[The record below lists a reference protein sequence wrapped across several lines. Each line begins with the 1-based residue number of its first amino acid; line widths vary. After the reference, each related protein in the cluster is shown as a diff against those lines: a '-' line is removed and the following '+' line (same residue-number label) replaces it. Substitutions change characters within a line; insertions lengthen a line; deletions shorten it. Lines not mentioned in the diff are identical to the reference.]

1 MFQNK
6 VIHKQALWYFFLF
19 LMQSK
24 LLFSQSFNDSLIFKI
39 PENNAW
45 ENPLDVQTSGFFL
58 ETPSNLKPK
67 LIYSPELRVY
77 SVEHKINRFM
87 LSNTTS
93 LSLEEYNNYFSK
105 LSIIDYWKEKT
116 SNPSLN
122 VDNNLKGPLSIDI
135 GGEIFDKIFGNST
148 VDIRPQGSAELIFS
162 VKHNKTENNAL
173 PIDKQSNTSFDF
185 KQKIQMNVIGK
196 IGDKLQ
202 LNTNYNTEA
211 IFDFDNKIKLEYE
224 GEEDEIIKKIEIGNV
239 GLPLNGTLISGS
251 QSLLGLK
258 TQLQFGKATVTSIF
272 SQQKSNSKIID
283 VEGGAQKT
291 EFDIYADQ
299 YETNKHFFLS
309 HYFKAKYNDA
319 MSQLPFINSP
329 INITKIE
336 VWVTNKTGTVEDTRN
351 ILAFLDLGE
360 SQSDMYNTT
369 LFSDNND
376 FSFPDNNNNT
386 LYQQMLDEGDAL
398 RNINQV
404 NSIFN
409 SASYPNFLGSQDYEK
424 LERARLLSPT
434 EYTFHPQLGYISLN
448 SVIGPDEVLAV
459 AFQYTI
465 GNDLFQVG
473 EFSSNGPSA
482 PNSLYIKLLKNL
494 SFSPLLPNW
503 DLMMKNIYSLGA
515 YNISDQEFFLD
526 VVFENT
532 RDNGTITNYIPEDN
546 LTEKPIINLLRLDN
560 LNAQQERKPDGIFDF
575 INGVTIITSNG
586 KIIFPLR
593 EPFGEDLRQKFS
605 DNDIANNYVY
615 DILYDSTLTVA
626 QQFPEYNKFRIK
638 GSYQS
643 ESGSEI
649 YLGVFSIEQGSV
661 IVTAGG
667 LRLEEGKDFTVNYS
681 MGKVNIINEG
691 ILMSGTPIRISVES
705 NTFGLQ
711 QKTLVGTHIDY
722 RISDDFMLGGTILN
736 LTEKPYTKKVN
747 SGDEPISNT
756 IWGIDGTYRRESNLL
771 TKIVDFLPILET
783 KEKSI
788 LTAQG
793 EFAHLIPGHQRAIG
807 DNGTAYIDDFEASS
821 TGIDIKNPGAWF
833 LASLPNDPNLFPEST
848 LGNQSPRL
856 GNLNSGSNRA
866 LLSWYNIDPVF
877 YRNTS
882 NTPTHISNDDTQLSN
897 HNVREVLEK
906 EVFPNRDP
914 QYATQVSNLSVLNLS
929 YNPNK
934 RGPYNFDTENIT
946 TSGLLLNPEDRWAGI
961 MRKLETTDFELQN
974 IEFVEFWIMDPFN
987 EDSENQTGGKLIV
1000 NLGNVSEDVLKDG
1013 FKSFENGLPSSDI
1026 VENVDDESSVW
1037 GRMPTTF
1044 ALTNSFDVDA
1054 ESRQYQDVGLDG
1066 LRDVDERVFFDT
1078 AYIQKIESIYGVN
1091 SDAYN
1096 IALTDPSSDNYSYF
1110 LGDDLDDESASILKR
1125 YEYFS
1130 GIDGNSAIPNPTP
1143 TMSTTIPNT
1152 EDINFDNTLNESE
1165 SYYQY
1170 NIPLF
1175 PGMQIGDSYISDIQ
1189 ETEANTP
1196 NGNRII
1202 KWYQFK
1208 IPVQQPEK
1216 TVGSIRDFK
1225 SIRFIR
1231 LLLKDFDQPV
1241 VMRFATLELVRGEWR
1256 RYNFSLKRE
1265 GEYVPNDNASNTSFD
1280 VSVVNIEENAEKIPV
1295 PYVLPPG
1302 IEQEVDNTT
1311 TYVRRQN
1318 EQSLV
1323 LKVCD
1328 LEDGDSRAAYKT
1340 FNNDFR
1346 TYNRLK
1352 MYVHAEASGEIESD
1366 LQDGDLSLFVRLGTD
1381 FNDNYYEYEIPL
1393 KITPWGVSRLDDQ
1406 IIWPTENELNITF
1419 QQLLDAKQERNKA
1432 IRDGTHISS
1441 NYPFSGSDKQIT
1453 VVGNPNISMVKTIM
1467 LGVRNPR
1474 KGGFNSTIN
1483 DDGSSKCGEIW
1494 LNELRLTDFDERGGY
1509 AANSRINARLA
1520 DFANVNITGSMSTIG
1535 FGSIDQSL
1543 TARQKYDAYQ
1553 YDFSSTFALGNFFG
1567 KKAAIKIPMYV
1578 GVSEA
1583 IQNPQYNPLDPD
1595 ITLKSS
1601 LEELQSNDE
1610 KEELKEIA
1618 QDLTKRKSINFTN
1631 VRKNKS
1637 NSSNNKSK
1645 IYDIENLS
1653 VTYSRNETFSRNVNL
1668 KERTTV
1674 STKAS
1679 LNYSYSAKPKNIKPF
1694 KKVKLFRNKYFTLLK
1709 DFNFYTLPKS
1719 ISFQTDLDRYFNKTQ
1734 FRNVNNPDFTLP
1746 PFYNKAFVWNR
1757 NYSVKYDLTRTLK
1770 TEFKVRNSASIDE
1783 PDGELIKT
1791 DPYFQ
1796 EKKDSIW
1803 NNILNFGRPTLYH
1816 HSLNASYNVPLN
1828 KFPLTSWINLN
1839 TKYTA
1844 NYDWLSSPISL
1855 QNLGNTIQNSNNKQ
1869 INSTFNFGQL
1879 YNKIPFL
1886 KKLNNNNTSRRS
1898 GLRARGSSRE
1908 SIRLPNEA
1916 QDTINVSLKEIAN
1929 TILKTTLLV
1938 KNLSISYRQNQGIVL
1953 PGFNKKPHFFGQD
1966 WDAMAPGIPFAL
1978 GSQNIDIRDLSSRGG
1993 WLTSNTNLN
2002 QFFKLTDSETINL
2015 RGTLEPIKGFRIEL
2029 TANRTKTNNIQEIF
2043 RFDSELGGYDSFNN
2057 IENGSHSISFISWN
2071 SAFIKDDDNYSNAT
2085 FQQFRRNREIIANR
2099 LAELNPYDNSIVDS
2113 TGYPLGYQST
2123 SQDVLIPA
2131 FIAAYSGKEASS
2143 VGINNFPNI
2152 PLPNWRINF
2161 DGLRNVKWIK
2171 KRMNNIILSHSYQ
2184 STYSVGNYTT
2194 SLDYEAGFDQWPTT
2208 INESTLNYFDKF
2220 EINQVTLRESL
2231 NPLFKIDLT
2240 FKNSMT
2246 ARVEIKKDRTLSLGL
2261 SNNQLTDRSS
2271 DEWIVGAGYRLK
2283 DLAFNLRAAGRQRK
2297 ISSDLDLKFDFSLRS
2312 NKVVIRKI
2320 EENQEEITG
2329 GNSVIT
2335 LKFTADYVVSSRL
2348 NLRLFYDKVMTNPY
2362 VSNTFPSAITNAG
2375 FSVRFTLAQ

>member
-6 VIHKQALWYFFLF
+6 AIHKQALWCFFLF
-19 LMQSK
+19 LVLSK
-24 LLFSQSFNDSLIFKI
+24 FSFSQSTNDSLIFQL
-39 PENNAW
+39 PESQSW
-45 ENPLDVQTSGFFL
+45 DNPLDEPSSGFYL
-58 ETPSNLKPK
+58 STPSNLQPQLEYDPETK
-67 LIYSPELRVY
+67 LY
-77 SVEHKINRFM
+77 SVEQNINGFR
-87 LSNTTS
+87 LSNPTF
-93 LSLEEYNNYFSK
+93 LSSEEYDNYNSK
-105 LSIIDYWKEKT
+105 QSIVDYWKEKT
-116 SNPSLN
+116 SNPSLSGDN
-122 VDNNLKGPLSIDI
+122 VNKGPLSIDI

-162 VKHNKTENNAL
+162 IKHNKTENNAL

-258 TQLQFGKATVTSIF
+258 TQLQFGRATVTTIF
-272 SQQKSNSKIID
+272 SQQKSNSKVID
-283 VEGGAQKT
+283 VSGGAQT
-291 EFDIYADQ
+291 TDFDIYADQ

-309 HYFKAKYNDA
+309 HYFKSRYNEA

-329 INITKIE
+329 VNITKIE
-336 VWVTNKTGTVEDTRN
+336 VWVTNKTGTIEDTRN

-360 SQSDMYNTT
+360 SQADMYNTN
-369 LFSDNND
+369 LFSDNAD
-376 FSFPDNNNNT
+376 FSYPDNDNNT
-386 LYQQMLDEGDAL
+386 LYQQMLAEGTDL

-409 SASYPNFLGSQDYEK
+409 ATSYPDFLGSQDYEK

-434 EYTFHPQLGYISLN
+434 EYTFHPQLGFISLN

-465 GNDLFQVG
+465 GNELYQVG

-482 PNSLYIKLLKNL
+482 PSSLYVKLLKNL

-515 YNISDQEFFLD
+515 YNVSSTEFYLD

-532 RDNGTITNYIPEDN
+532 RDNGTITNYIPEDG
-546 LTEKPIINLLRLDN
+546 LTNKPIINLLSLDQ
-560 LNAQQERKPDGIFDF
+560 LNAQQERRSDGIFDF
-575 INGVTIITSNG
+575 LPDITIITSNG
-586 KIIFPLR
+586 KIIFPVR
-593 EPFGEDLRQKFS
+593 EPFGEDLRSKFS
-605 DNDIANNYVY
+605 NNDIADNYVY
-615 DILYDSTLTVA
+615 DVLYDSTLTIA

-643 ESGSEI
+643 ESGAEI

-661 IVTAGG
+661 VVTAGG

-681 MGKVNIINEG
+681 MGKVNIINDG
-691 ILMSGTPIRISVES
+691 ILLSGTPIRISVES
-705 NTFGLQ
+705 NSFGLQ
-711 QKTLVGTHIDY
+711 QKTLVGTHVDY

-736 LTEKPYTKKVN
+736 LTEKPYSKKVN

-756 IWGIDGTYRRESNLL
+756 IWGLDGTYRTESNLL
-771 TKIVDFLPILET
+771 TKIVDFLPLLET
-783 KEKSI
+783 KEKSM

-807 DNGTAYIDDFEASS
+807 ESGTAYIDDFEASS

-833 LASLPNDPNLFPEST
+833 LASLPNDPDLFPESA

-856 GNLNSGSNRA
+856 GNLNSGANRA
-866 LLSWYNIDPVF
+866 LMSWYNIDPAF
-877 YRNTS
+877 YRNST
-882 NTPTHISNDDTQLSN
+882 NTPSHIANDDTQLSN
-897 HNVREVLEK
+897 HSVREVLEK

-914 QYATQVSNLSVLNLS
+914 QYATQVSNLPIFNLS
-929 YNPNK
+929 YNPSK
-934 RGPYNFDTENIT
+934 RGPYNFDTDNIT
-946 TSGLLLNPEDRWAGI
+946 TTGLLLNPENRWAGI

-987 EDSENQTGGKLIV
+987 EDSENQNGGNLIM

-1013 FKSFENGLPSSDI
+1013 FKSFENGLPSSETL
-1026 VENVDDESSVW
+1026 ENIDDESSVW

-1066 LRDVDERVFFDT
+1066 LRDVDERAFFDT
-1078 AYIQKIESIYGVN
+1078 AYIQKIETIYGVN
-1091 SDAYN
+1091 SEAYTLAN
-1096 IALTDPSSDNYSYF
+1096 TDPSSDNYTYF
-1110 LGDDLDDESASILKR
+1110 LGDALDGQSASILKR

-1165 SYYQY
+1165 SYYHY

-1175 PGMQIGDSYISDIQ
+1175 PNMQIGDSYITDIQ
-1189 ETEANTP
+1189 ETTAKTP
-1196 NGNRII
+1196 TGDRSI

-1208 IPVQQPEK
+1208 IPVQQPDK

-1231 LLLKDFDQPV
+1231 MLLKDFDQPI

-1256 RYNFSLKRE
+1256 RYNFSLKTE
-1265 GEYVPNDNASNTSFD
+1265 GEYVPNDNSSTTSFD

-1346 TYNRLK
+1346 TYKRLK
-1352 MYVHAEASGEIESD
+1352 MYVHAEASGEVESA
-1366 LQDGDLSLFVRLGTD
+1366 LQDGELSLFVRLGTD

-1393 KITPWGVSRLDDQ
+1393 KVTPWGVSRLDDQ
-1406 IIWPTENELNITF
+1406 LIWPIENELNITF
-1419 QQLLDAKQERNKA
+1419 EQLLDAKQERNKA
-1432 IRDGTHISS
+1432 VRDGIHSS
-1441 NYPFSGSDKQIT
+1441 TTDPFLGTDKQVT

-1474 KGGFNSTIN
+1474 KGSPNSTSN

-1509 AANSRINARLA
+1509 AANGRINARLA
-1520 DFANVNITGSMSTIG
+1520 DFANVNLTGSMSTIG

-1567 KKAAIKIPMYV
+1567 EKAAIKIPMYV
-1578 GVSEA
+1578 GISEA

-1595 ITLKSS
+1595 ITLKAS
-1601 LEELQSNDE
+1601 LDELQSNEE

-1637 NSSNNKSK
+1637 SSAGNKTK

-1653 VTYSRNETFSRNVNL
+1653 ATYSRNETFSRNVSL

-1679 LNYSYSAKPKNIKPF
+1679 LNYTYSSKPKNIKPF
-1694 KKVKLFRNKYFTLLK
+1694 QKVKLFKNKYFALLK

-1719 ISFQTDLDRYFNKTQ
+1719 ISFQTDLDRYYNKTQ
-1734 FRNVNNPDFTLP
+1734 FRNINNPDFTLP
-1746 PFYNKAFVWNR
+1746 PYYNKAFVWNR
-1757 NYSVKYDLTRTLK
+1757 NYSIKYDLTRTLK
-1770 TEFKVRNSASIDE
+1770 TEFKVNNSASIDE
-1783 PDGELIKT
+1783 PQGELVRS
-1791 DPYFQ
+1791 DPYYQ
-1796 EKKDSIW
+1796 EKKDSVW

-1839 TKYTA
+1839 TKYVA
-1844 NYDWLSSPISL
+1844 NYDWLAAPLSL
-1855 QNLGNTIQNSNNKQ
+1855 QSLGNTIQNSNNKQ

-1879 YNKIPFL
+1879 YNKVPFL
-1886 KKLNNNNTSRRS
+1886 KKLNRTSSRNVTR
-1898 GLRARGSSRE
+1898 GRGSARE

-1916 QDTINVSLKEIAN
+1916 QDTVRVSMKDIVN
-1929 TILKTTLLV
+1929 GVLKTALLV
-1938 KNLSISYRQNQGIVL
+1938 KNISISYRQNQGVVL

-1978 GSQNIDIRDLSSRGG
+1978 GSQNIDIRELSSQGG
-1993 WLTSNTNLN
+1993 WLTSNTDLN
-2002 QFFKLTDSETINL
+2002 QFFKLTNSETLNL

-2029 TANRTKTNNIQEIF
+2029 TANRTKTNNSQEIYKY
-2043 RFDSELGGYDSFNN
+2043 DPNLGDYESFNT

-2071 SAFIKDDDNYSNAT
+2071 TSFIKDDDNYSNAT
-2085 FQQFRRNREIIANR
+2085 FQQFRDNREVIANR
-2099 LAELNPYDNSIVDS
+2099 LAGSNPYDNSIVDS
-2113 TGYPLGYQST
+2113 TGYPLGYQSN

-2131 FIAAYSGKEASS
+2131 FLAAYSGKNASS
-2143 VGINNFPNI
+2143 VGLNNFPNI

-2161 DGLRNVKWIK
+2161 DGLRNLKWIK
-2171 KRMNNIILSHSYQ
+2171 KRMNNIVLSHSYQ
-2184 STYSVGNYTT
+2184 STYSVGNYVT
-2194 SLDYEAGFDQWPTT
+2194 SLDYEEGFDQWPNA
-2208 INESTLNYFDKF
+2208 INEATLNYYDKY

-2231 NPLFKIDLT
+2231 NPLFKIDMT

-2246 ARVEIKKDRTLSLGL
+2246 ARLEIKKERTLSLGL

-2271 DEWIVGAGYRLK
+2271 DEWIVGTGYRIKELS
-2283 DLAFNLRAAGRQRK
+2283 FNVRAAGKQRK
-2297 ISSDLDLKFDFSLRS
+2297 ISSDLDLKLDFSLRS
-2312 NKVVIRKI
+2312 NKVIIRKI

-2335 LKFTADYVVSSRL
+2335 LKFTADYVVSSRF
-2348 NLRLFYDKVMTNPY
+2348 NLRLFFDKVMTNPY
-2362 VSNTFPSAITNAG
+2362 VSNTFPSAITNGG

>member
-1 MFQNK
+1 VFQNK
-6 VIHKQALWYFFLF
+6 AIHKQALWCFFLF
-19 LMQSK
+19 LVLSK
-24 LLFSQSFNDSLIFKI
+24 FSFSQSTNDSLIFQL
-39 PENNAW
+39 PESQSW
-45 ENPLDVQTSGFFL
+45 DNPLDEPSSGFYL
-58 ETPSNLKPK
+58 STPSNLQPQLEYDPETK
-67 LIYSPELRVY
+67 LY
-77 SVEHKINRFM
+77 SVEQNINGFR
-87 LSNTTS
+87 LSNPTF
-93 LSLEEYNNYFSK
+93 LSSEEYDNYNSK
-105 LSIIDYWKEKT
+105 QSIVDYWKEKT
-116 SNPSLN
+116 SNPSLSGDN
-122 VDNNLKGPLSIDI
+122 VNKGPLSIDI

-162 VKHNKTENNAL
+162 IKHNKTENNAL

-258 TQLQFGKATVTSIF
+258 TQLQFGRATVTTIF
-272 SQQKSNSKIID
+272 SQQKSNSKVID
-283 VEGGAQKT
+283 VSGGAQT
-291 EFDIYADQ
+291 TDFDIYADQ

-309 HYFKAKYNDA
+309 HYFKSRYNEA

-329 INITKIE
+329 VNITKIE
-336 VWVTNKTGTVEDTRN
+336 VWVTNKTGTIEDTRN

-360 SQSDMYNTT
+360 SQADMYNTN
-369 LFSDNND
+369 LFSDNAD
-376 FSFPDNNNNT
+376 FSYPDNDNNT
-386 LYQQMLDEGDAL
+386 LYQQMLAEGTDL

-409 SASYPNFLGSQDYEK
+409 ATSYPDFLGSQDYEK

-434 EYTFHPQLGYISLN
+434 EYTFHPQLGFISLN

-465 GNDLFQVG
+465 GNELYQVG

-482 PNSLYIKLLKNL
+482 PSSLYVKLLKNL

-515 YNISDQEFFLD
+515 YNVSSTEFYLD

-532 RDNGTITNYIPEDN
+532 RDNGTITNYIPEDG
-546 LTEKPIINLLRLDN
+546 LTNKPIINLLSLDQ
-560 LNAQQERKPDGIFDF
+560 LNAQQERRSDGIFDF
-575 INGVTIITSNG
+575 LPGITIITSNG
-586 KIIFPLR
+586 KIIFPVR
-593 EPFGEDLRQKFS
+593 EPFGEDLRSKFS
-605 DNDIANNYVY
+605 NNDIADNYVY
-615 DILYDSTLTVA
+615 DVLYDSTLTIA

-643 ESGSEI
+643 ESGAEI

-661 IVTAGG
+661 VVTAGG

-681 MGKVNIINEG
+681 MGKVNIINDG
-691 ILMSGTPIRISVES
+691 ILLSGTPIRISVES
-705 NTFGLQ
+705 NSFGLQ
-711 QKTLVGTHIDY
+711 QKTLVGTHVDY

-736 LTEKPYTKKVN
+736 LTEKPYSKKVN

-756 IWGIDGTYRRESNLL
+756 IWGLDGTYRTESNLL
-771 TKIVDFLPILET
+771 TKIVDFLPLLET
-783 KEKSI
+783 KEKSM

-807 DNGTAYIDDFEASS
+807 ESGTAYIDDFEASS

-833 LASLPNDPNLFPEST
+833 LASLPNDPDLFPESA

-856 GNLNSGSNRA
+856 GNLNSGANRA
-866 LLSWYNIDPVF
+866 LMSWYNIDPAF
-877 YRNTS
+877 YRNST
-882 NTPTHISNDDTQLSN
+882 NTPSHIANDDTQLSN
-897 HNVREVLEK
+897 HSVREVLEK

-914 QYATQVSNLSVLNLS
+914 QYATQVSNLPIFNLS
-929 YNPNK
+929 YNPSK
-934 RGPYNFDTENIT
+934 RGPYNFDTDNIT
-946 TSGLLLNPEDRWAGI
+946 TTGLLLNPENRWAGI

-987 EDSENQTGGKLIV
+987 EDSENQNGGNLIM

-1013 FKSFENGLPSSDI
+1013 FKSFENGLPSSEI
-1026 VENVDDESSVW
+1026 LENIDDESSVW

-1066 LRDVDERVFFDT
+1066 LRDVDERAFFDT
-1078 AYIQKIESIYGVN
+1078 AYIQKIETIYGVN
-1091 SDAYN
+1091 SEAYTLAN
-1096 IALTDPSSDNYSYF
+1096 TDPSSDNYTYF
-1110 LGDDLDDESASILKR
+1110 LGDALDGQSASILKR

-1165 SYYQY
+1165 SYYHY

-1175 PGMQIGDSYISDIQ
+1175 PNMQIGDSYITDIQ
-1189 ETEANTP
+1189 ETTAKTP
-1196 NGNRII
+1196 TGDRSI

-1208 IPVQQPEK
+1208 IPVQQPDK

-1231 LLLKDFDQPV
+1231 MLLKDFDQPI

-1256 RYNFSLKRE
+1256 RYNFSLKTE
-1265 GEYVPNDNASNTSFD
+1265 GEYVPNDNSSTTSFD

-1346 TYNRLK
+1346 TYKRLK
-1352 MYVHAEASGEIESD
+1352 MYVHAEASGEVESA
-1366 LQDGDLSLFVRLGTD
+1366 LQDGELSLFVRLGTD

-1393 KITPWGVSRLDDQ
+1393 KVTPWGVSRLDDQ
-1406 IIWPTENELNITF
+1406 LIWPIENELNITF
-1419 QQLLDAKQERNKA
+1419 EQLLDAKQERNKA
-1432 IRDGTHISS
+1432 LRDGIHSS
-1441 NYPFSGSDKQIT
+1441 TTDPFSGTDKQVT

-1474 KGGFNSTIN
+1474 KGSPNSTSN

-1509 AANSRINARLA
+1509 AANGRINARLA
-1520 DFANVNITGSMSTIG
+1520 DFANVNLTGSMSTIG

-1567 KKAAIKIPMYV
+1567 EKAAIKIPMYV
-1578 GVSEA
+1578 GISEA

-1595 ITLKSS
+1595 ITLKAS
-1601 LEELQSNDE
+1601 LDELQSNEE

-1637 NSSNNKSK
+1637 SSAGNKTK

-1653 VTYSRNETFSRNVNL
+1653 ATYSRNETFSRNVSL

-1679 LNYSYSAKPKNIKPF
+1679 LNYTYSSKPKNIKPF
-1694 KKVKLFRNKYFTLLK
+1694 QKVKLFKNKYFALLK
-1709 DFNFYTLPKS
+1709 DFNFYNLPKS
-1719 ISFQTDLDRYFNKTQ
+1719 ISFQTDLDRYYNKTQ
-1734 FRNVNNPDFTLP
+1734 FRNINNPDFTLP
-1746 PFYNKAFVWNR
+1746 PYYNKAFVWNR
-1757 NYSVKYDLTRTLK
+1757 NYSIKYDLTRTLK
-1770 TEFKVRNSASIDE
+1770 TEFKVNNSASIDE
-1783 PDGELIKT
+1783 PQGELVRS
-1791 DPYFQ
+1791 DPYYQ
-1796 EKKDSIW
+1796 EKKDSVW

-1839 TKYTA
+1839 TKYFA
-1844 NYDWLSSPISL
+1844 NYDWLAAPLSL
-1855 QNLGNTIQNSNNKQ
+1855 QSLGNTIQNSNNKQ

-1879 YNKIPFL
+1879 YNKVPFL
-1886 KKLNNNNTSRRS
+1886 KKLNRTSSRNVTR
-1898 GLRARGSSRE
+1898 GRGSTRE

-1916 QDTINVSLKEIAN
+1916 QDTVRVSMKDIVN
-1929 TILKTTLLV
+1929 GVLKTALLV
-1938 KNLSISYRQNQGIVL
+1938 KNISISYRQNQGVVL

-1978 GSQNIDIRDLSSRGG
+1978 GSQNIDIRELSSQGG
-1993 WLTSNTNLN
+1993 WLTSNTDLN
-2002 QFFKLTDSETINL
+2002 QFFKLTNSETLNL

-2029 TANRTKTNNIQEIF
+2029 TANRTKTNNSQEIYKY
-2043 RFDSELGGYDSFNN
+2043 DPNLGDYESFNT

-2071 SAFIKDDDNYSNAT
+2071 TSFIKDDDNYSNAT
-2085 FQQFRRNREIIANR
+2085 FQQFRDNREVIANR
-2099 LAELNPYDNSIVDS
+2099 LAGSNPYDNSIVDS
-2113 TGYPLGYQST
+2113 TGYPLGYQSN

-2131 FIAAYSGKEASS
+2131 FLAAYSGKNASS
-2143 VGINNFPNI
+2143 VGLNNFPNI

-2161 DGLRNVKWIK
+2161 DGLRNLKWIK
-2171 KRMNNIILSHSYQ
+2171 KRMNNIVLSHSYQ
-2184 STYSVGNYTT
+2184 STYSVGNYVT
-2194 SLDYEAGFDQWPTT
+2194 SLDYEEGFDQWPNA
-2208 INESTLNYFDKF
+2208 INEATLNYYDKY

-2231 NPLFKIDLT
+2231 NPLFKIDMT

-2246 ARVEIKKDRTLSLGL
+2246 ARLEIKKERTLSLGL

-2271 DEWIVGAGYRLK
+2271 DEWIVGTGYRIKELS
-2283 DLAFNLRAAGRQRK
+2283 FNVRAAGKQRK
-2297 ISSDLDLKFDFSLRS
+2297 ISSDLDLKLDFSLRS
-2312 NKVVIRKI
+2312 NKVIIRKI

-2335 LKFTADYVVSSRL
+2335 LKFTADYVVSSRF
-2348 NLRLFYDKVMTNPY
+2348 NLRLFFDKVMTNPY
-2362 VSNTFPSAITNAG
+2362 VSNTFPSAITNGG

>member
-6 VIHKQALWYFFLF
+6 AIHKLALLCFFLF
-19 LMQSK
+19 LVLSK
-24 LLFSQSFNDSLIFKI
+24 FSFSQSTNDSLIFQL
-39 PENNAW
+39 PESQSWN
-45 ENPLDVQTSGFFL
+45 NPLDEPSSGFYLSTPANLQPQL
-58 ETPSNLKPK
+58 EYDPESK
-67 LIYSPELRVY
+67 LY
-77 SVEHKINRFM
+77 SVEQSISGFR
-87 LSNTTS
+87 LSNPTF
-93 LSLEEYNNYFSK
+93 LSAEEYDNYNSK
-105 LSIIDYWKEKT
+105 QSIADYWKAKT
-116 SNPSLN
+116 SNPSLSGEN
-122 VDNNLKGPLSIDI
+122 VNKGPLSIDI

-258 TQLQFGKATVTSIF
+258 TQLQFGRATVTTIF
-272 SQQKSNSKIID
+272 SQQKSNSKVID
-283 VEGGAQKT
+283 VSGGAQT
-291 EFDIYADQ
+291 TDFDIYADQ

-309 HYFKAKYNDA
+309 HYFKSRYNEA

-329 INITKIE
+329 VNITKIE
-336 VWVTNKTGTVEDTRN
+336 VWVTNKTGTIEDTRN

-360 SQSDMYNTT
+360 SQEDMYNTT
-369 LFSDNND
+369 LFSDNAD
-376 FSFPDNNNNT
+376 FSYPDNDNNT
-386 LYQQMLDEGDAL
+386 LYQQMLSEGEPL

-404 NSIFN
+404 NSIFD
-409 SASYPNFLGSQDYEK
+409 ATSYPEFLGSQDYEK

-448 SVIGPDEVLAV
+448 SIIGPDEVLAV

-465 GNDLFQVG
+465 GNELYQVG

-482 PNSLYIKLLKNL
+482 PNSLYVKLLKNL

-515 YNISDQEFFLD
+515 YNVSAKEFYLD

-532 RDNGTITNYIPEDN
+532 RDNGTITNYIPEEN
-546 LTEKPIINLLRLDN
+546 LTNKPIINLLSLDQ
-560 LNAQQERKPDGIFDF
+560 LNAQQERRADGIFDF
-575 INGVTIITSNG
+575 LPGITIITSNG
-586 KIIFPLR
+586 KIIFPVR
-593 EPFGEDLRQKFS
+593 EPFGEDLRSKFS
-605 DNDIANNYVY
+605 NNDIADNYVY
-615 DILYDSTLTVA
+615 DVLYDSTLTIA
-626 QQFPEYNKFRIK
+626 QQFPEFNKFRIK

-643 ESGSEI
+643 ESGAEI

-661 IVTAGG
+661 VVTAGG

-681 MGKVNIINEG
+681 MGKVNIINDG
-691 ILMSGTPIRISVES
+691 ILLSGTPIRISVES
-705 NTFGLQ
+705 NSFGLQ
-711 QKTLVGTHIDY
+711 QKTLVGTHVDY

-736 LTEKPYTKKVN
+736 LTEKPYSKKVN

-756 IWGIDGTYRRESNLL
+756 IWGLDGTYRRESNLL

-783 KEKSI
+783 KEKSM

-807 DNGTAYIDDFEASS
+807 ESGTAYIDDFEASS

-833 LASLPNDPNLFPEST
+833 LASLPNDPDLFPESA

-856 GNLNSGSNRA
+856 GNLNSGANRA
-866 LLSWYNIDPVF
+866 LLSWYNIDPAF
-877 YRNTS
+877 YRNST
-882 NTPTHISNDDTQLSN
+882 NTPSHIANDDTQLSN

-914 QYATQVSNLSVLNLS
+914 QYATQVSNLPVFNLS
-929 YNPNK
+929 YNPSK

-946 TSGLLLNPEDRWAGI
+946 TSGLLLNPENRWAGI

-987 EDSENQTGGKLIV
+987 DDSENQSGGNLIM

-1026 VENVDDESSVW
+1026 LENVDDESSVW

-1054 ESRQYQDVGLDG
+1054 ESRQFQDVGLDG

-1078 AYIQKIESIYGVN
+1078 AYIQKIETIYGVSSN
-1091 SDAYN
+1091 AYTLAN
-1096 IALTDPSSDNYSYF
+1096 TDPSSDNYRYF
-1110 LGDDLDDESASILKR
+1110 LGDDLDNERASILKR

-1130 GIDGNSAIPNPTP
+1130 GIDGNSAIPDPIP

-1165 SYYQY
+1165 SYYHY

-1175 PGMQIGDSYISDIQ
+1175 PDMQIGDSYITDIQ
-1189 ETEANTP
+1189 ETEAKTP
-1196 NGNRII
+1196 TGDRTI

-1208 IPVQQPEK
+1208 IPVQQPDK
-1216 TVGSIRDFK
+1216 TIGSIRDFK

-1231 LLLKDFDQPV
+1231 MLLKDFDQPI

-1256 RYNFSLKRE
+1256 RYNFSLKTE
-1265 GEYVPNDNASNTSFD
+1265 GEYVPNDNSSTTSFD

-1346 TYNRLK
+1346 TYKRLK
-1352 MYVHAEASGEIESD
+1352 MYVHAEASGEVESA
-1366 LQDGDLSLFVRLGTD
+1366 LQDGELSLFVRLGTD

-1393 KITPWGVSRLDDQ
+1393 KVTPWGVSRLDDQ
-1406 IIWPTENELNITF
+1406 LIWPLENELNITF
-1419 QQLLDAKQERNKA
+1419 EQLLDAKQERNKA
-1432 IRDGTHISS
+1432 IRDGIHSS
-1441 NYPFSGSDKQIT
+1441 TTDPFSGTDKQVT

-1474 KGGFNSTIN
+1474 KGSPNSIPN

-1509 AANSRINARLA
+1509 AANGRINARLA
-1520 DFANVNITGSMSTIG
+1520 DFANVNLTGSMSTVG

-1567 KKAAIKIPMYV
+1567 EKAAIKIPMYV

-1595 ITLKSS
+1595 ITLKAS
-1601 LEELQSNDE
+1601 LDELQSNEE

-1637 NSSNNKSK
+1637 SSAGKKSK

-1653 VTYSRNETFSRNVNL
+1653 ATYSRNETFSRNVNL

-1679 LNYSYSAKPKNIKPF
+1679 LNYTYSSKPKNIKPF
-1694 KKVKLFRNKYFTLLK
+1694 QKVKLFKNKYFALLK

-1719 ISFQTDLDRYFNKTQ
+1719 ISFQTDLDRYYNKTQ
-1734 FRNVNNPDFTLP
+1734 FRNINNPDFTLP
-1746 PFYNKAFVWNR
+1746 PYYNKAFVWNR
-1757 NYSVKYDLTRTLK
+1757 NYSIKYDLTRTLK

-1783 PDGELIKT
+1783 PEGELVSS
-1791 DPYFQ
+1791 DPYFR

-1839 TKYTA
+1839 TKYVA
-1844 NYDWLSSPISL
+1844 NYDWLAAPLSTQS
-1855 QNLGNTIQNSNNKQ
+1855 LGNTIQNSNNKQ

-1879 YNKIPFL
+1879 YNKVPFL
-1886 KKLNNNNTSRRS
+1886 KKLNRRGAS
-1898 GLRARGSSRE
+1898 VGVRGRGSSRE
-1908 SIRLPNEA
+1908 TIRLPNEA
-1916 QDTINVSLKEIAN
+1916 PDTVKVSFKEIAN
-1929 TILKTTLLV
+1929 ALLRTTLLV
-1938 KNLSISYRQNQGIVL
+1938 KNLSISYRQNQGVVL

-1978 GSQNIDIRDLSSRGG
+1978 GSQNIDIRELSSQGG

-2002 QFFKLTDSETINL
+2002 QFFKLTNSETLNL

-2029 TANRTKTNNIQEIF
+2029 TANRTTTNNSQEIY
-2043 RFDSELGGYDSFNN
+2043 RYDSDLGDYESFNS

-2071 SAFIKDDDNYSNAT
+2071 TSFIKDDDNYSNAT
-2085 FQQFRRNREIIANR
+2085 FQQFRQNREVIANR
-2099 LAELNPYDNSIVDS
+2099 LADSNPYDNSIVDS

-2123 SQDVLIPA
+2123 SQEVLIPA
-2131 FIAAYSGKEASS
+2131 FLAAYSGKNASS
-2143 VGINNFPNI
+2143 VGLNNFPNI

-2161 DGLRNVKWIK
+2161 DGLRNLKWIK
-2171 KRMNNIILSHSYQ
+2171 KRMNNIIISHSYQ
-2184 STYSVGNYTT
+2184 STYSVGNYVT
-2194 SLDYEAGFDQWPTT
+2194 SLDYEEGFDQWPNA
-2208 INESTLNYFDKF
+2208 INEATLNYYDKY

-2231 NPLFKIDLT
+2231 NPLFKIDMT

-2246 ARVEIKKDRTLSLGL
+2246 ARLEIKKERTLSLGL

-2271 DEWIVGAGYRLK
+2271 DEWIIGTGYRIKELS
-2283 DLAFNLRAAGRQRK
+2283 FNVRAAGKQRK
-2297 ISSDLDLKFDFSLRS
+2297 ISSDLDLKLDFSLRS
-2312 NKVVIRKI
+2312 NKVIIRKI
-2320 EENQEEITG
+2320 EENLEEITG

-2335 LKFTADYVVSSRL
+2335 LKFTADYVVSSRF
-2348 NLRLFYDKVMTNPY
+2348 NLRLFFDKVMTNPY
-2362 VSNTFPSAITNAG
+2362 VSNTFPSAITNGG

>member
-6 VIHKQALWYFFLF
+6 AIHKQALWCFFLF
-19 LMQSK
+19 LVLSK
-24 LLFSQSFNDSLIFKI
+24 FSFSQSTNDSLIFQL
-39 PENNAW
+39 PESQSW
-45 ENPLDVQTSGFFL
+45 DNPLDEPSSGFYL
-58 ETPSNLKPK
+58 STPSNLQPQLEYEPETK
-67 LIYSPELRVY
+67 LY
-77 SVEHKINRFM
+77 SVEQNINGFR
-87 LSNTTS
+87 LSNPTF
-93 LSLEEYNNYFSK
+93 LSSEEYDNYNSK
-105 LSIIDYWKEKT
+105 QSIVDYWKEKT
-116 SNPSLN
+116 SNPSLIGDN
-122 VDNNLKGPLSIDI
+122 VNKGPLSIDI

-162 VKHNKTENNAL
+162 IKHNKTENNAL

-258 TQLQFGKATVTSIF
+258 TQLQFGRATVTTIF
-272 SQQKSNSKIID
+272 SQQKSNSKVID
-283 VEGGAQKT
+283 VSGGAQT
-291 EFDIYADQ
+291 TDFDIYADQ

-309 HYFKAKYNDA
+309 HYFKSRYNEA

-329 INITKIE
+329 VNITKIE
-336 VWVTNKTGTVEDTRN
+336 VWVTNKTGTIEDTRN

-360 SQSDMYNTT
+360 SQADMYNTN
-369 LFSDNND
+369 LFSDNAD
-376 FSFPDNNNNT
+376 FSYPDNDNNT
-386 LYQQMLDEGDAL
+386 LYQQMLAEGTDL

-409 SASYPNFLGSQDYEK
+409 ATSYPDFLGSQDYEK

-434 EYTFHPQLGYISLN
+434 EYTFHPQLGFISLN

-465 GNDLFQVG
+465 GNELYQVG

-482 PNSLYIKLLKNL
+482 PSSLYVKLLKNL

-515 YNISDQEFFLD
+515 YNVSSTEFYLD

-532 RDNGTITNYIPEDN
+532 RDNGTITNYIPEDG
-546 LTEKPIINLLRLDN
+546 LTNKPIINLLSLDQ
-560 LNAQQERKPDGIFDF
+560 LNAQQERRSDGIFDF
-575 INGVTIITSNG
+575 LPGITIITSNG
-586 KIIFPLR
+586 KIIFPVR
-593 EPFGEDLRQKFS
+593 EPFGEDLRSKFS
-605 DNDIANNYVY
+605 NNDIADNYVY
-615 DILYDSTLTVA
+615 DVLYDSTLTIA

-643 ESGSEI
+643 ESGAEI

-661 IVTAGG
+661 VVTAGG

-681 MGKVNIINEG
+681 MGKVNIINDG
-691 ILMSGTPIRISVES
+691 ILLSGTPIRISVES
-705 NTFGLQ
+705 NSFGLQ
-711 QKTLVGTHIDY
+711 QKTLVGTHVDY

-736 LTEKPYTKKVN
+736 LTEKPYSKKVN

-756 IWGIDGTYRRESNLL
+756 IWGLDGTYRTESNLL
-771 TKIVDFLPILET
+771 TKIVDFLPLLET
-783 KEKSI
+783 KEKSM

-807 DNGTAYIDDFEASS
+807 ESGTAYIDDFEASS

-833 LASLPNDPNLFPEST
+833 LASLPNDPDLFPESA

-856 GNLNSGSNRA
+856 GNLNSGANRA
-866 LLSWYNIDPVF
+866 LMSWYNIDPAF
-877 YRNTS
+877 YRNST
-882 NTPTHISNDDTQLSN
+882 NTPSHIANDDTQLSN
-897 HNVREVLEK
+897 HSVREVLEK

-914 QYATQVSNLSVLNLS
+914 QYATQVSNLPIFNLS
-929 YNPNK
+929 YNPSK
-934 RGPYNFDTENIT
+934 RGPYNFDTDNIT
-946 TSGLLLNPEDRWAGI
+946 TTGLLLNPENRWAGI

-987 EDSENQTGGKLIV
+987 EDSENQNGGNLIM

-1013 FKSFENGLPSSDI
+1013 FKSFENGLPSSEI
-1026 VENVDDESSVW
+1026 LENIDDESSVW

-1066 LRDVDERVFFDT
+1066 LRDVDERAFFDT
-1078 AYIQKIESIYGVN
+1078 AYIQKIETIYGVN
-1091 SDAYN
+1091 SEAYTLAN
-1096 IALTDPSSDNYSYF
+1096 TDPSSDNYTYF
-1110 LGDDLDDESASILKR
+1110 LGDALDGQSASILKR

-1165 SYYQY
+1165 SYYHY

-1175 PGMQIGDSYISDIQ
+1175 PNMQIGDSYITDIQ
-1189 ETEANTP
+1189 ETTAKTP
-1196 NGNRII
+1196 TGDRSI

-1208 IPVQQPEK
+1208 IPVQQPDK

-1231 LLLKDFDQPV
+1231 MLLKDFDQPI

-1256 RYNFSLKRE
+1256 RYNFSLKTE
-1265 GEYVPNDNASNTSFD
+1265 GEYVPNDNSSTTSFD

-1346 TYNRLK
+1346 TYKRLK
-1352 MYVHAEASGEIESD
+1352 MYVHAEASGEVESA
-1366 LQDGDLSLFVRLGTD
+1366 LQDGELSLFVRLGTD

-1393 KITPWGVSRLDDQ
+1393 KVTPWGVSRLDDQ
-1406 IIWPTENELNITF
+1406 LIWPIENELNITF
-1419 QQLLDAKQERNKA
+1419 EQLLDAKQERNKA
-1432 IRDGTHISS
+1432 LRDGIHSS
-1441 NYPFSGSDKQIT
+1441 TTDPFSGTDKQVT

-1474 KGGFNSTIN
+1474 KGSPNSTSN

-1509 AANSRINARLA
+1509 AANGRINARLA
-1520 DFANVNITGSMSTIG
+1520 DFANVNLTGSMSTIG

-1567 KKAAIKIPMYV
+1567 EKAAIKIPMYV
-1578 GVSEA
+1578 GISEA

-1595 ITLKSS
+1595 ITLKAS
-1601 LEELQSNDE
+1601 LDELQSNEE

-1637 NSSNNKSK
+1637 SSAGNKTK

-1653 VTYSRNETFSRNVNL
+1653 ATYSRNETFSRNVSL

-1679 LNYSYSAKPKNIKPF
+1679 LNYTYSSKPKNIKPF
-1694 KKVKLFRNKYFTLLK
+1694 QKVKLFKNKYFALLK

-1719 ISFQTDLDRYFNKTQ
+1719 ISFQTDLDRYYNKTQ
-1734 FRNVNNPDFTLP
+1734 FRNINNPDFTLP
-1746 PFYNKAFVWNR
+1746 PYYNKAFVWNR
-1757 NYSVKYDLTRTLK
+1757 NYSIKYDLTRTLK
-1770 TEFKVRNSASIDE
+1770 TEFKVNNSASIDE
-1783 PDGELIKT
+1783 PQGELVRS
-1791 DPYFQ
+1791 DPYYQ
-1796 EKKDSIW
+1796 EKKDSVW

-1839 TKYTA
+1839 TKYVA
-1844 NYDWLSSPISL
+1844 NYDWLAAPLSL
-1855 QNLGNTIQNSNNKQ
+1855 QSLGNTIQNSNNKQ

-1879 YNKIPFL
+1879 YNKVPFL
-1886 KKLNNNNTSRRS
+1886 KKLNRTSSRNVTR
-1898 GLRARGSSRE
+1898 GRGSTRE

-1916 QDTINVSLKEIAN
+1916 QDTVRVSMKDIVN
-1929 TILKTTLLV
+1929 GVLKTALLV
-1938 KNLSISYRQNQGIVL
+1938 KNISISYRQNQGVVL

-1978 GSQNIDIRDLSSRGG
+1978 GSQNIDIRELSSQGG
-1993 WLTSNTNLN
+1993 WLTSNTDLN
-2002 QFFKLTDSETINL
+2002 QFFKLTNSETLNL

-2029 TANRTKTNNIQEIF
+2029 TANRTKTNNSQEIYKY
-2043 RFDSELGGYDSFNN
+2043 DPNLGDYESFNT

-2071 SAFIKDDDNYSNAT
+2071 TSFIKDDDNYSNAT
-2085 FQQFRRNREIIANR
+2085 FQQFRDNREVIANR
-2099 LAELNPYDNSIVDS
+2099 LAGSNPYDNSIVDS
-2113 TGYPLGYQST
+2113 TGYPLGYQSN

-2131 FIAAYSGKEASS
+2131 FLAAYSGKNASS
-2143 VGINNFPNI
+2143 VGLNNFPNI

-2161 DGLRNVKWIK
+2161 DGLRNLKWIK
-2171 KRMNNIILSHSYQ
+2171 KRMNNIVLSHSYQ
-2184 STYSVGNYTT
+2184 STYSVGNYVT
-2194 SLDYEAGFDQWPTT
+2194 SLDYEEGFDQWPNA
-2208 INESTLNYFDKF
+2208 INEATLNYYDKY

-2231 NPLFKIDLT
+2231 NPLFKIDMT

-2246 ARVEIKKDRTLSLGL
+2246 ARLEIKKERTLSLGL

-2271 DEWIVGAGYRLK
+2271 DEWIVGTGYRIKELS
-2283 DLAFNLRAAGRQRK
+2283 FNVRAAGKQRK
-2297 ISSDLDLKFDFSLRS
+2297 ISSDLDLKLDFSLRS
-2312 NKVVIRKI
+2312 NKVIIRKI

-2335 LKFTADYVVSSRL
+2335 LKFTADYVVSSRF
-2348 NLRLFYDKVMTNPY
+2348 NLRLFFDKVMTNPY
-2362 VSNTFPSAITNAG
+2362 VSNTFPSAITNGG

>member
-1 MFQNK
+1 M
-6 VIHKQALWYFFLF
+6 
-19 LMQSK
+19 
-24 LLFSQSFNDSLIFKI
+24 
-39 PENNAW
+39 PETNPW
-45 ENPLDVQTSGFFL
+45 DNPLDNENSGFYL
-58 ETPSNLKPK
+58 N
-67 LIYSPELRVY
+67 SPENLQPQLEYDPESKLY
-77 SVEHKINRFM
+77 SVEQKINGFR
-87 LSNTTS
+87 LSNPTF
-93 LSLEEYNNYFSK
+93 LSAEEYDNYNSRQ
-105 LSIIDYWKEKT
+105 SISDYWKEKT
-116 SNPSLN
+116 SNPSLSG
-122 VDNNLKGPLSIDI
+122 DNTNKGPLSIDI

-162 VKHNKTENNAL
+162 IKHNKTENNAL

-258 TQLQFGKATVTSIF
+258 TQLQFGRATVTTIF
-272 SQQKSNSKIID
+272 SQQKSNSKVID
-283 VEGGAQKT
+283 VEGGAQTT

-309 HYFKAKYNDA
+309 HYFKSRYNEA

-329 INITKIE
+329 VNITKIE

-360 SQSDMYNTT
+360 SQADMYNTV
-369 LFSDNND
+369 LFSDNAD
-376 FSFPDNNNNT
+376 FSYPDNDNNT
-386 LYQQMLDEGDAL
+386 LYQQMLAEGEAL

-404 NSIFN
+404 NSIFGT
-409 SASYPNFLGSQDYEK
+409 ATYPNFLGSQDYEK

-448 SVIGPDEVLAV
+448 NIIGPDEVLAV

-465 GNDLFQVG
+465 GNELYQVG

-482 PNSLYIKLLKNL
+482 PSSLFVKLLKNL
-494 SFSPLLPNW
+494 SFSPQLPNW

-515 YNISDQEFFLD
+515 YNVSPTEFYLD

-532 RDNGTITNYIPEDN
+532 RDNGTITNYIPEEN
-546 LTEKPIINLLRLDN
+546 LTDKPIINLLRLDQ
-560 LNAQQERKPDGIFDF
+560 LNAQQERKADGIFDF
-575 INGVTIITSNG
+575 LPGITIITSNG
-586 KIIFPLR
+586 KIIFPVR
-593 EPFGEDLRQKFS
+593 EPFGEDLRDKFS
-605 DNDIANNYVY
+605 NNDIANNYVY
-615 DILYDSTLTVA
+615 DVLYDSTLTIA

-643 ESGSEI
+643 ESGAEI

-661 IVTAGG
+661 VVTAGG
-667 LRLEEGKDFTVNYS
+667 LRLEEGQDFTVNYS
-681 MGKVNIINEG
+681 MGKVNIINDG

-711 QKTLVGTHIDY
+711 QKTLVGTHVDY

-756 IWGIDGTYRRESNLL
+756 IWGLDGTYRRESNLL
-771 TKIVDFLPILET
+771 TKIVDFLPLLET
-783 KEKSI
+783 KEKSM

-807 DNGTAYIDDFEASS
+807 ENGTAYIDDFEASS

-833 LASLPNDPNLFPEST
+833 LASLPNDPDLFPESA

-856 GNLNSGSNRA
+856 GNLNSGANRA

-877 YRNTS
+877 YRNTN
-882 NTPTHISNDDTQLSN
+882 NTPRHIADDEVQLSN

-914 QYATQVSNLSVLNLS
+914 QYATQVSNLPVFNLS
-929 YNPNK
+929 YNPSK

-946 TSGLLLNPEDRWAGI
+946 TSGLLLNPENRWAGI

-987 EDSENQTGGKLIV
+987 DDSENQSGGNLIM

-1013 FKSFENGLPSSDI
+1013 FKSFENGLPSSDV

-1066 LRDVDERVFFDT
+1066 LRDVDERTFFDT
-1078 AYIQKIESIYGVN
+1078 AYVQKIESIYGVN
-1091 SDAYN
+1091 SNAYSL
-1096 IALTDPSSDNYSYF
+1096 ASTDPSSDNYTYF
-1110 LGDDLDDESASILKR
+1110 LGDDLDSESASILKR

-1130 GIDGNSAIPNPTP
+1130 GIDGNSAIPDPTP
-1143 TMSTTIPNT
+1143 TMATTIPNT

-1165 SYYQY
+1165 SYYHY

-1175 PGMQIGDSYISDIQ
+1175 PGMQIGDSYITDIQ
-1189 ETEANTP
+1189 ETEAKTP
-1196 NGNRII
+1196 TGDRTI

-1208 IPVQQPEK
+1208 IPVQQPDK

-1231 LLLKDFDQPV
+1231 MLLKDFDQPI

-1256 RYNFSLKRE
+1256 RYNFSLKTE

-1346 TYNRLK
+1346 TYKRLK
-1352 MYVHAEASGEIESD
+1352 MYVHAEASGEIESA

-1393 KITPWGVSRLDDQ
+1393 KVTPWGVSRLDDQ
-1406 IIWPTENELNITF
+1406 LIWPVENELNITF
-1419 QQLLDAKQERNKA
+1419 EQLLDAKQERNKA
-1432 IRDGTHISS
+1432 IRDGIHSS
-1441 NYPFSGSDKQIT
+1441 STDPFSGTEKQIT

-1483 DDGSSKCGEIW
+1483 DDGTSKCGEIW

-1509 AANSRINARLA
+1509 AANGRINARLA
-1520 DFANVNITGSMSTIG
+1520 DFANVNLTGSMSTIG

-1567 KKAAIKIPMYV
+1567 EKAAIKIPMYV

-1595 ITLKSS
+1595 ITLKAS
-1601 LEELQSNDE
+1601 LDELQSNEE

-1637 NSSNNKSK
+1637 SSSGNKAK

-1653 VTYSRNETFSRNVNL
+1653 ATYSRNETFSRNVNL

-1679 LNYSYSAKPKNIKPF
+1679 LNYTYSSKPKNIKPF
-1694 KKVKLFRNKYFTLLK
+1694 QKVKLFKNKYFALLK

-1719 ISFQTDLDRYFNKTQ
+1719 ISFQTDLDRYYNKTQ
-1734 FRNVNNPDFTLP
+1734 FRNINNPDFTLP
-1746 PFYNKAFVWNR
+1746 PYYNKAFVWNR
-1757 NYSVKYDLTRTLK
+1757 NYSIKYDLTRTLK

-1783 PDGELIKT
+1783 PDGELVKS
-1791 DPYFQ
+1791 DPYYQ
-1796 EKKDSIW
+1796 EKKDSVW

-1839 TKYTA
+1839 TKYVA
-1844 NYDWLSSPISL
+1844 NYDWLAAPLSL
-1855 QNLGNTIQNSNNKQ
+1855 QSLGNTIQNSNNKQ

-1879 YNKIPFL
+1879 YNKVPFL
-1886 KKLNNNNTSRRS
+1886 KKLNRS
-1898 GLRARGSSRE
+1898 GPSVGVRGRGSSRE
-1908 SIRLPNEA
+1908 TIRLPNEA
-1916 QDTINVSLKEIAN
+1916 PDTVKVSFKEIAN
-1929 TILKTTLLV
+1929 TLLRTTLLV
-1938 KNLSISYRQNQGIVL
+1938 KNLSISYRQNQGVVL

-1978 GSQNIDIRDLSSRGG
+1978 GSQNIDIRELSSQGG

-2002 QFFKLTDSETINL
+2002 QFFKLTNSETLNL
-2015 RGTLEPIKGFRIEL
+2015 RGTLEPFKGFRVEL
-2029 TANRTKTNNIQEIF
+2029 TANRTKTNNVQEIY
-2043 RFDSELGGYDSFNN
+2043 RFDSDLGDYDSFNS

-2085 FQQFRRNREIIANR
+2085 FQQFRQNREIIANR
-2099 LAELNPYDNSIVDS
+2099 LADSNPYDNSIVDS

-2123 SQDVLIPA
+2123 SQEVLIPA
-2131 FIAAYSGKEASS
+2131 FLAAYSGKNASS
-2143 VGINNFPNI
+2143 VGLNNFPNI

-2161 DGLRNVKWIK
+2161 DGLRNLKWIK
-2171 KRMNNIILSHSYQ
+2171 KRMNNIVLSHSYQ
-2184 STYSVGNYTT
+2184 STYSIGNYVT
-2194 SLDYEAGFDQWPTT
+2194 SLDYEAGFDEWPNA
-2208 INESTLNYFDKF
+2208 INEATLNYYDKY

-2231 NPLFKIDLT
+2231 NPLFKIDMT

-2246 ARVEIKKDRTLSLGL
+2246 ARLEIKKERTLSLGL

-2271 DEWIVGAGYRLK
+2271 DEWIIGTGYRIK
-2283 DLAFNLRAAGRQRK
+2283 ELAFNVRAAGRQRK
-2297 ISSDLDLKFDFSLRS
+2297 ISSDLDLKLDFSLRS

-2335 LKFTADYVVSSRL
+2335 LKFTADYVVSSRF

-2362 VSNTFPSAITNAG
+2362 VSNTFPSAITNGG

>member
-6 VIHKQALWYFFLF
+6 AIHKQALWCFFLF
-19 LMQSK
+19 LVLSK
-24 LLFSQSFNDSLIFKI
+24 FSFSQSTNDSLIFQL
-39 PENNAW
+39 PESQSW
-45 ENPLDVQTSGFFL
+45 DNPLDEPSSGFYL
-58 ETPSNLKPK
+58 STPSNLQPQLEYDPETK
-67 LIYSPELRVY
+67 LY
-77 SVEHKINRFM
+77 SVEQNINGFR
-87 LSNTTS
+87 LSNPTF
-93 LSLEEYNNYFSK
+93 LSSEEYDNYNSK
-105 LSIIDYWKEKT
+105 QSIVDYWKEKT
-116 SNPSLN
+116 SNPSLSGDN
-122 VDNNLKGPLSIDI
+122 VNKGPLSIDI

-162 VKHNKTENNAL
+162 IKHNKTENNAL

-258 TQLQFGKATVTSIF
+258 TQLQFGRATVTTIF
-272 SQQKSNSKIID
+272 SQQKSNSKVID
-283 VEGGAQKT
+283 VSGGAQT
-291 EFDIYADQ
+291 TDFDIYADQ

-309 HYFKAKYNDA
+309 HYFKSRYNEA

-329 INITKIE
+329 VNITKIE
-336 VWVTNKTGTVEDTRN
+336 VWVTNKTGTIEDTRN

-360 SQSDMYNTT
+360 SQADMYNTN
-369 LFSDNND
+369 LFSDNAD
-376 FSFPDNNNNT
+376 FSYPDNDNNT
-386 LYQQMLDEGDAL
+386 LYQQMLAEGTDL

-409 SASYPNFLGSQDYEK
+409 ATSYPDFLGSQDYEK

-434 EYTFHPQLGYISLN
+434 EYTFHPQLGFISLN

-465 GNDLFQVG
+465 GNELYQVG

-482 PNSLYIKLLKNL
+482 PSSLYVKLLKNL

-515 YNISDQEFFLD
+515 YNVSSTEFYLD

-532 RDNGTITNYIPEDN
+532 RDNGTITNYIPEDG
-546 LTEKPIINLLRLDN
+546 LTNKPIINLLSLDQ
-560 LNAQQERKPDGIFDF
+560 LNAQQERRSDGIFDF
-575 INGVTIITSNG
+575 LPDITIITSNG
-586 KIIFPLR
+586 KIIFPVR
-593 EPFGEDLRQKFS
+593 EPFGEDLRSKFS
-605 DNDIANNYVY
+605 NNDIADNYVY
-615 DILYDSTLTVA
+615 DVLYDSTLTIA

-643 ESGSEI
+643 ESGAEI

-661 IVTAGG
+661 VVTAGG

-681 MGKVNIINEG
+681 MGKVNIINDG
-691 ILMSGTPIRISVES
+691 ILLSGTPIRISVES
-705 NTFGLQ
+705 NSFGLQ
-711 QKTLVGTHIDY
+711 QKTLVGTHVDY

-736 LTEKPYTKKVN
+736 LTEKPYSKKVN

-756 IWGIDGTYRRESNLL
+756 IWGLDGTYRTESNLL
-771 TKIVDFLPILET
+771 TKIVDFLPLLET
-783 KEKSI
+783 KEKSM

-807 DNGTAYIDDFEASS
+807 ESGTAYIDDFEASS

-833 LASLPNDPNLFPEST
+833 LASLPNDPDLFPESA

-856 GNLNSGSNRA
+856 GNLNSGANRA
-866 LLSWYNIDPVF
+866 LMSWYNIDPAF
-877 YRNTS
+877 YRNST
-882 NTPTHISNDDTQLSN
+882 NTPSHIANDDTQLSN
-897 HNVREVLEK
+897 HSVREVLEK

-914 QYATQVSNLSVLNLS
+914 QYATQVSNLPIFNLS
-929 YNPNK
+929 YNPSK
-934 RGPYNFDTENIT
+934 RGPYNFDTDNIT
-946 TSGLLLNPEDRWAGI
+946 TTGLLLNPENRWAGI

-987 EDSENQTGGKLIV
+987 EDSENQNGGNLIM

-1013 FKSFENGLPSSDI
+1013 FKSFENGLPSSETL
-1026 VENVDDESSVW
+1026 ENIDDESSVW

-1066 LRDVDERVFFDT
+1066 LRDVDERAFFDT
-1078 AYIQKIESIYGVN
+1078 AYIQKIETIYGVN
-1091 SDAYN
+1091 SEAYTLAN
-1096 IALTDPSSDNYSYF
+1096 TDPSSDNYTYF
-1110 LGDDLDDESASILKR
+1110 LGDALDGQSASILKR

-1165 SYYQY
+1165 SYYHY

-1175 PGMQIGDSYISDIQ
+1175 PNMQIGDSYITDIQ
-1189 ETEANTP
+1189 ETTAKTP
-1196 NGNRII
+1196 TGDRSI

-1208 IPVQQPEK
+1208 IPVQQPDK

-1231 LLLKDFDQPV
+1231 MLLKDFDQPI

-1256 RYNFSLKRE
+1256 RYNFSLKTE
-1265 GEYVPNDNASNTSFD
+1265 GEYVPNDNSSTTSFD

-1346 TYNRLK
+1346 TYKRLK
-1352 MYVHAEASGEIESD
+1352 MYVHAEASGEVESA
-1366 LQDGDLSLFVRLGTD
+1366 LQDGELSLFVRLGTD

-1393 KITPWGVSRLDDQ
+1393 KVTPWGVSRLDDQ
-1406 IIWPTENELNITF
+1406 LIWPIENELNITF
-1419 QQLLDAKQERNKA
+1419 EQLLDAKQERNKA
-1432 IRDGTHISS
+1432 VRDGIHSS
-1441 NYPFSGSDKQIT
+1441 TTDPFLGTDKQVT

-1474 KGGFNSTIN
+1474 KGSPNSTSN

-1509 AANSRINARLA
+1509 AANGRINARLA
-1520 DFANVNITGSMSTIG
+1520 DFANVNLTGSMSTIG

-1567 KKAAIKIPMYV
+1567 EKAAIKIPMYV
-1578 GVSEA
+1578 GISEA

-1595 ITLKSS
+1595 ITLKAS
-1601 LEELQSNDE
+1601 LDELQSNEE

-1637 NSSNNKSK
+1637 SSAGNKTK

-1653 VTYSRNETFSRNVNL
+1653 ATYSRNETFSRNVSL

-1679 LNYSYSAKPKNIKPF
+1679 LNYTYSSKPKNIKPF
-1694 KKVKLFRNKYFTLLK
+1694 QKVKLFKNKYFALLK

-1719 ISFQTDLDRYFNKTQ
+1719 ISFQTDLDRYYNKTQ
-1734 FRNVNNPDFTLP
+1734 FRNINNPDFTLP
-1746 PFYNKAFVWNR
+1746 PYYNKAFVWNR
-1757 NYSVKYDLTRTLK
+1757 NYSIKYDLTRTLK
-1770 TEFKVRNSASIDE
+1770 TEFKVNNSASIDE
-1783 PDGELIKT
+1783 PQGELVRS
-1791 DPYFQ
+1791 DPYYQ
-1796 EKKDSIW
+1796 EKKDSVW
-1803 NNILNFGRPTLYH
+1803 NNISNFGRPTLYH

-1839 TKYTA
+1839 TKYVA
-1844 NYDWLSSPISL
+1844 NYDWLAAPLSL
-1855 QNLGNTIQNSNNKQ
+1855 QSLGNTIQNSNNKQ

-1879 YNKIPFL
+1879 YNKVPFL
-1886 KKLNNNNTSRRS
+1886 KKLNRTSSRNVTR
-1898 GLRARGSSRE
+1898 GRGSTRE

-1916 QDTINVSLKEIAN
+1916 QDTVRVSMKDIVN
-1929 TILKTTLLV
+1929 GVLKTALLV
-1938 KNLSISYRQNQGIVL
+1938 KNISISYRQNQGVVL

-1978 GSQNIDIRDLSSRGG
+1978 GSQNIDIRELSSQGG
-1993 WLTSNTNLN
+1993 WLTSNTDLN
-2002 QFFKLTDSETINL
+2002 QFFKLTNSETLNL

-2029 TANRTKTNNIQEIF
+2029 TANRTKTNNSQEIYKY
-2043 RFDSELGGYDSFNN
+2043 DPNLGDYESFNT

-2071 SAFIKDDDNYSNAT
+2071 TSFIKDDDNYSNAT
-2085 FQQFRRNREIIANR
+2085 FQQFRDNREVIANR
-2099 LAELNPYDNSIVDS
+2099 LAGSNPYDNSIVDS
-2113 TGYPLGYQST
+2113 TGYPLGYQSN

-2131 FIAAYSGKEASS
+2131 FLAAYSGKNASS
-2143 VGINNFPNI
+2143 VGLNNFPNI

-2161 DGLRNVKWIK
+2161 DGLRNLKWIK
-2171 KRMNNIILSHSYQ
+2171 KRMNNIVLSHSYQ
-2184 STYSVGNYTT
+2184 STYSVGNYVT
-2194 SLDYEAGFDQWPTT
+2194 SLDYEEGFDQWPNA
-2208 INESTLNYFDKF
+2208 INEATLNYYDKY

-2231 NPLFKIDLT
+2231 NPLFKIDMT

-2246 ARVEIKKDRTLSLGL
+2246 ARLEIKKERTLSLGL

-2271 DEWIVGAGYRLK
+2271 DEWIVGTGYRIKELS
-2283 DLAFNLRAAGRQRK
+2283 FNVRAAGKQRK
-2297 ISSDLDLKFDFSLRS
+2297 ISSDLDLKLDFSLRS
-2312 NKVVIRKI
+2312 NKVIIRKI

-2335 LKFTADYVVSSRL
+2335 LKFTADYVVSSRF
-2348 NLRLFYDKVMTNPY
+2348 NLRLFFDKVMTNPY
-2362 VSNTFPSAITNAG
+2362 VSNTFPSAITNGG

>member
-1 MFQNK
+1 MPETNPWDNPLENANSGFYLNPPANLQP
-6 VIHKQALWYFFLF
+6 QLEYDPE
-19 LMQSK
+19 SK
-24 LLFSQSFNDSLIFKI
+24 L
-39 PENNAW
+39 
-45 ENPLDVQTSGFFL
+45 
-58 ETPSNLKPK
+58 
-67 LIYSPELRVY
+67 Y
-77 SVEHKINRFM
+77 SVEQKINGFR
-87 LSNTTS
+87 LSNPTF
-93 LSLEEYNNYFSK
+93 LSAEEYDNYNSRQ
-105 LSIIDYWKEKT
+105 SISEYWKEKT
-116 SNPSLN
+116 SNPSLSG
-122 VDNNLKGPLSIDI
+122 DNINKGPLSIDI

-162 VKHNKTENNAL
+162 IKHNKTENNAL

-258 TQLQFGKATVTSIF
+258 TQLQFGRATVTTIF
-272 SQQKSNSKIID
+272 SQQKSNSKVID
-283 VEGGAQKT
+283 VEGGAQT
-291 EFDIYADQ
+291 SEFDIYADQ

-309 HYFKAKYNDA
+309 HYFKSRYNEA

-329 INITKIE
+329 VNITKIE

-360 SQSDMYNTT
+360 SQADMYNTV
-369 LFSDNND
+369 LFSDNAD
-376 FSFPDNNNNT
+376 FSYPDNDNNT
-386 LYQQMLDEGDAL
+386 LYQQMLAEGEAL

-404 NSIFN
+404 NSIFGT
-409 SASYPNFLGSQDYEK
+409 ASYPNFLGSQDYEK

-448 SVIGPDEVLAV
+448 NIIGPDEVLAV

-465 GNDLFQVG
+465 GNELYQVG

-482 PNSLYIKLLKNL
+482 PSSLFVKLLKNL
-494 SFSPLLPNW
+494 SFSPQLPNW

-515 YNISDQEFFLD
+515 YNVSPTEFYLD

-532 RDNGTITNYIPEDN
+532 RDNGTITNYIPEEN
-546 LTEKPIINLLRLDN
+546 LTDKPIINLLRLDQ

-575 INGVTIITSNG
+575 LAGITIITSNG
-586 KIIFPLR
+586 KIIFPVR
-593 EPFGEDLRQKFS
+593 EPFGKDLRDKFS
-605 DNDIANNYVY
+605 SNDIANNYVY
-615 DILYDSTLTVA
+615 DVLYDSTLTIA

-643 ESGSEI
+643 ESGAEI

-661 IVTAGG
+661 VVTAGG
-667 LRLEEGKDFTVNYS
+667 LRLEEGQDFTVNYS
-681 MGKVNIINEG
+681 MGKVNIINDG

-711 QKTLVGTHIDY
+711 QKTLVGTHVDY

-756 IWGIDGTYRRESNLL
+756 IWGLDGTYRRESNLL
-771 TKIVDFLPILET
+771 TKIVDFLPLLET
-783 KEKSI
+783 KEKSM

-807 DNGTAYIDDFEASS
+807 ENGTAYIDDFEASS

-833 LASLPNDPNLFPEST
+833 LASLPNDPDLFPECA

-856 GNLNSGSNRA
+856 GNLNSGANRA

-877 YRNTS
+877 YRNTN
-882 NTPTHISNDDTQLSN
+882 NTPRHIADDEVQLSN

-914 QYATQVSNLSVLNLS
+914 QYATQVSNLPVFNLS
-929 YNPNK
+929 YNPSK

-946 TSGLLLNPEDRWAGI
+946 TSGLLLNPENRWAGI

-987 EDSENQTGGKLIV
+987 DDSENQSGGNLIM

-1026 VENVDDESSVW
+1026 IENVDDESSVW

-1066 LRDVDERVFFDT
+1066 LRDIDERIFFDT
-1078 AYIQKIESIYGVN
+1078 AYVQKIESIYGVN
-1091 SDAYN
+1091 SNAYSL
-1096 IALTDPSSDNYSYF
+1096 ASTDPSSDNYKYF
-1110 LGDDLDDESASILKR
+1110 LGDDLDSESASILKR

-1130 GIDGNSAIPNPTP
+1130 GIDGNSAIPDPTP

-1165 SYYQY
+1165 SYYHY

-1175 PGMQIGDSYISDIQ
+1175 PGMQIGDSYITDIQ
-1189 ETEANTP
+1189 ETEAKTP
-1196 NGNRII
+1196 TGDRTI

-1208 IPVQQPEK
+1208 IPVQQPDK

-1231 LLLKDFDQPV
+1231 MLLKDFDQPI

-1256 RYNFSLKRE
+1256 RYNFSLKTE

-1346 TYNRLK
+1346 TYKRLK
-1352 MYVHAEASGEIESD
+1352 MYVHAEASGEIESA

-1393 KITPWGVSRLDDQ
+1393 KVTPWGVSRLDDQ
-1406 IIWPTENELNITF
+1406 LIWPVENELNITF
-1419 QQLLDAKQERNKA
+1419 EQLLDAKQERNKA
-1432 IRDGTHISS
+1432 IRDGIHISS
-1441 NYPFSGSDKQIT
+1441 TDPFSGTDKQIT

-1483 DDGSSKCGEIW
+1483 DDGTSKCGEIW

-1509 AANSRINARLA
+1509 AANGRINARLA
-1520 DFANVNITGSMSTIG
+1520 DFANVNLTGSMSTIG

-1553 YDFSSTFALGNFFG
+1553 YDFSSTFAIGNFFG
-1567 KKAAIKIPMYV
+1567 EKAAIKIPMYV

-1595 ITLKSS
+1595 ITLKAS
-1601 LEELQSNDE
+1601 LDELQSNEE

-1637 NSSNNKSK
+1637 SSSGNKAK

-1653 VTYSRNETFSRNVNL
+1653 ATYSRNETFSRNVNL

-1679 LNYSYSAKPKNIKPF
+1679 LNYTYSSKPKNIKPF
-1694 KKVKLFRNKYFTLLK
+1694 KIVKLFKNKYFALLK

-1719 ISFQTDLDRYFNKTQ
+1719 ISFQTDLDRYYNKTQ
-1734 FRNVNNPDFTLP
+1734 FRNINNPDFTLP
-1746 PFYNKAFVWNR
+1746 PYYNKAFVWNR
-1757 NYSVKYDLTRTLK
+1757 NYSIKYDLTRTLK

-1783 PDGELIKT
+1783 PDGELVKS
-1791 DPYFQ
+1791 DPYYQ
-1796 EKKDSIW
+1796 EKKDSVW

-1839 TKYTA
+1839 TKYVA
-1844 NYDWLSSPISL
+1844 NYDWLAAPLSL

-1879 YNKIPFL
+1879 YNKVSFL
-1886 KKLNNNNTSRRS
+1886 KKLNRTVPSVGVR
-1898 GLRARGSSRE
+1898 GRGSSRE
-1908 SIRLPNEA
+1908 TIRLPNEA
-1916 QDTINVSLKEIAN
+1916 PDTVKVSFKEIAN
-1929 TILKTTLLV
+1929 TLLRTTLLV
-1938 KNLSISYRQNQGIVL
+1938 KNLSISYRQNQGVVL

-1978 GSQNIDIRDLSSRGG
+1978 GSQNIDIRKLSSQEG

-2002 QFFKLTDSETINL
+2002 QFFKLTNSETLNL
-2015 RGTLEPIKGFRIEL
+2015 RGTLEPFKGFRVEL
-2029 TANRTKTNNIQEIF
+2029 TANRTKTNNVQEIY
-2043 RFDSELGGYDSFNN
+2043 RFDSDLGDYDSFNS

-2085 FQQFRRNREIIANR
+2085 FQQFRQNREIIANR
-2099 LAELNPYDNSIVDS
+2099 LADSNPYDNSIVDS

-2123 SQDVLIPA
+2123 SQEVLIPA
-2131 FIAAYSGKEASS
+2131 FLAAYSGKNASS
-2143 VGINNFPNI
+2143 VGLNNFPNI

-2161 DGLRNVKWIK
+2161 DGLRNLKWIK
-2171 KRMNNIILSHSYQ
+2171 KRMNNIVLSHSYQ
-2184 STYSVGNYTT
+2184 STYSVGNYVT
-2194 SLDYEAGFDQWPTT
+2194 SLDYEAGFDEWPNA
-2208 INESTLNYFDKF
+2208 INEATLNYYDKY
-2220 EINQVTLRESL
+2220 EINQVTLREIL
-2231 NPLFKIDLT
+2231 NPLFKIDMT

-2246 ARVEIKKDRTLSLGL
+2246 ARLEIKKERTLSLGL

-2271 DEWIVGAGYRLK
+2271 DEWIIGTGYRIK
-2283 DLAFNLRAAGRQRK
+2283 ELAFNVRAAGRQRK
-2297 ISSDLDLKFDFSLRS
+2297 ISSDLDLKLDFSLRS

-2335 LKFTADYVVSSRL
+2335 LKFTADYVVSSRF

-2362 VSNTFPSAITNAG
+2362 VSNTFPSAITNGG

>member
-6 VIHKQALWYFFLF
+6 AIHKQALWCFFLF
-19 LMQSK
+19 LVLSK
-24 LLFSQSFNDSLIFKI
+24 FSFSQSTNDSLIFQL
-39 PENNAW
+39 PESQSW
-45 ENPLDVQTSGFFL
+45 DNPLDEPSSGFYL
-58 ETPSNLKPK
+58 STPSNLQPQLEYDPETK
-67 LIYSPELRVY
+67 LY
-77 SVEHKINRFM
+77 SVEQNINGFR
-87 LSNTTS
+87 LSNPTF
-93 LSLEEYNNYFSK
+93 LSSEEYDNYNSK
-105 LSIIDYWKEKT
+105 QSIVDYWKEKT
-116 SNPSLN
+116 SSPSLSGDN
-122 VDNNLKGPLSIDI
+122 VNKGPLSIDI

-162 VKHNKTENNAL
+162 IKHNKTENNAL

-258 TQLQFGKATVTSIF
+258 TQLQFGRATVTTIF
-272 SQQKSNSKIID
+272 SQQKSNSKVID
-283 VEGGAQKT
+283 VSGGAQT
-291 EFDIYADQ
+291 TDFDIYADQ

-309 HYFKAKYNDA
+309 HYFKSRYNEA

-329 INITKIE
+329 VNITKIE
-336 VWVTNKTGTVEDTRN
+336 VWVTNKTGTIEDTRN

-360 SQSDMYNTT
+360 SQADMYNTN
-369 LFSDNND
+369 LFSDNAD
-376 FSFPDNNNNT
+376 FSYPYNDNNT
-386 LYQQMLDEGDAL
+386 LYQQMLAEGTDL

-409 SASYPNFLGSQDYEK
+409 ATSYPDFLGSQDYEK

-434 EYTFHPQLGYISLN
+434 EYTFHPQLGFISLN

-465 GNDLFQVG
+465 GNELYQVG

-482 PNSLYIKLLKNL
+482 PSSLYVKLLKNL

-515 YNISDQEFFLD
+515 YNVSSTEFYLD

-532 RDNGTITNYIPEDN
+532 RDNGTITNYIPEDG
-546 LTEKPIINLLRLDN
+546 LTNKPIINLLSLDQ
-560 LNAQQERKPDGIFDF
+560 LNAQQERRSDGIFDF
-575 INGVTIITSNG
+575 LPDITIITSNG
-586 KIIFPLR
+586 KIIFPVR
-593 EPFGEDLRQKFS
+593 EPFGEDLRSKFS
-605 DNDIANNYVY
+605 NNDIADNYVY
-615 DILYDSTLTVA
+615 DVLYDSTLTIA

-643 ESGSEI
+643 ESGAEI

-661 IVTAGG
+661 VVTAGG

-681 MGKVNIINEG
+681 MGKVNIINDG
-691 ILMSGTPIRISVES
+691 ILLSGTPIRISVES
-705 NTFGLQ
+705 NSFGLQ
-711 QKTLVGTHIDY
+711 QKTLVGTHVDY

-736 LTEKPYTKKVN
+736 LTEKPYSKKVN

-756 IWGIDGTYRRESNLL
+756 IWGLDGTYRTESNLL
-771 TKIVDFLPILET
+771 TKIVDFLPLLET
-783 KEKSI
+783 KENSM

-807 DNGTAYIDDFEASS
+807 ESGTAYIDDFEASS

-833 LASLPNDPNLFPEST
+833 LASLPNDPDLFPESA

-856 GNLNSGSNRA
+856 GNLNSGANRA
-866 LLSWYNIDPVF
+866 LMSWYNIDPAF
-877 YRNTS
+877 YRNST
-882 NTPTHISNDDTQLSN
+882 NTPSHIANDDTQLSN
-897 HNVREVLEK
+897 HSVREVLEK

-914 QYATQVSNLSVLNLS
+914 QYATQVSNLPIFNLS
-929 YNPNK
+929 YNPSK
-934 RGPYNFDTENIT
+934 RGPYNFDTDNIT
-946 TSGLLLNPEDRWAGI
+946 TTGLLLNPENRWAGI

-987 EDSENQTGGKLIV
+987 EDSENQNGGNLIM

-1013 FKSFENGLPSSDI
+1013 FKSFENGLPSSETL
-1026 VENVDDESSVW
+1026 ENIDDESSVW

-1066 LRDVDERVFFDT
+1066 LRDVDERAFFDT
-1078 AYIQKIESIYGVN
+1078 AYIQKIETIYGVN
-1091 SDAYN
+1091 SEAYTLAN
-1096 IALTDPSSDNYSYF
+1096 TDPSSDNYTYF
-1110 LGDDLDDESASILKR
+1110 LGDALDGQSASILKR

-1165 SYYQY
+1165 SYYHY

-1175 PGMQIGDSYISDIQ
+1175 PNMQIGDSYITDIQ
-1189 ETEANTP
+1189 ETTAKTP
-1196 NGNRII
+1196 TGDRSI

-1208 IPVQQPEK
+1208 IPVQQPDK

-1231 LLLKDFDQPV
+1231 MLLKDFEQPI

-1256 RYNFSLKRE
+1256 RYNFSLKTE
-1265 GEYVPNDNASNTSFD
+1265 GEYVPNDNSSTTSFD

-1346 TYNRLK
+1346 TYKRLK
-1352 MYVHAEASGEIESD
+1352 MYVHAEASGEVESA
-1366 LQDGDLSLFVRLGTD
+1366 LQDGELSLFVRLGTD

-1393 KITPWGVSRLDDQ
+1393 KVTPWGVSRLDDQ
-1406 IIWPTENELNITF
+1406 LIWPIENELNITF
-1419 QQLLDAKQERNKA
+1419 EQLLDAKQERNKA
-1432 IRDGTHISS
+1432 VRDGIHSS
-1441 NYPFSGSDKQIT
+1441 TTDPFLGTDKQVT

-1474 KGGFNSTIN
+1474 KGSPNSTSN

-1509 AANSRINARLA
+1509 AANGRINARLA
-1520 DFANVNITGSMSTIG
+1520 DFANVNLTGSMSTIG

-1567 KKAAIKIPMYV
+1567 EKAAIKIPMYV
-1578 GVSEA
+1578 GISEA

-1595 ITLKSS
+1595 ITLKAS
-1601 LEELQSNDE
+1601 LDELQSNEE

-1637 NSSNNKSK
+1637 SSAGNKTK

-1653 VTYSRNETFSRNVNL
+1653 ATYSRNETFSRNVSL

-1679 LNYSYSAKPKNIKPF
+1679 LNYTYSSKPKNIKPF
-1694 KKVKLFRNKYFTLLK
+1694 QKVKLFKNKYFALLK

-1719 ISFQTDLDRYFNKTQ
+1719 ISFQTDLDRYYNKTQ
-1734 FRNVNNPDFTLP
+1734 FRNINNPDFTLP
-1746 PFYNKAFVWNR
+1746 PYYNKAFVWNR
-1757 NYSVKYDLTRTLK
+1757 NYSIKYDLTRTLK
-1770 TEFKVRNSASIDE
+1770 TEFKVNNSASIDE
-1783 PDGELIKT
+1783 PQGELVRS
-1791 DPYFQ
+1791 DPYYQ
-1796 EKKDSIW
+1796 EKKDSVW

-1839 TKYTA
+1839 TKYVA
-1844 NYDWLSSPISL
+1844 NYDWLAAPLSL
-1855 QNLGNTIQNSNNKQ
+1855 QSLGNTIQNSNKKQ

-1879 YNKIPFL
+1879 YNKVPFL
-1886 KKLNNNNTSRRS
+1886 KKLNRTRSRNVIR
-1898 GLRARGSSRE
+1898 GRGSARE

-1916 QDTINVSLKEIAN
+1916 QDTVRVSMKDIVN
-1929 TILKTTLLV
+1929 GVLKTALLV
-1938 KNLSISYRQNQGIVL
+1938 KNISISYRQNQGVVL

-1978 GSQNIDIRDLSSRGG
+1978 GSQNIDIRELSSQGG
-1993 WLTSNTNLN
+1993 WLTSNTDLN
-2002 QFFKLTDSETINL
+2002 QFFKLTNSETLNL

-2029 TANRTKTNNIQEIF
+2029 TANRTKTNNSQEIYKY
-2043 RFDSELGGYDSFNN
+2043 DPNLGDYESFNT

-2071 SAFIKDDDNYSNAT
+2071 TSFIKDDDNYSNAT
-2085 FQQFRRNREIIANR
+2085 FQQFRDNREVIANR
-2099 LAELNPYDNSIVDS
+2099 LAGSNPYDNSIVDS
-2113 TGYPLGYQST
+2113 TGYPLGYQSN

-2131 FIAAYSGKEASS
+2131 FLAAYSGKNASS
-2143 VGINNFPNI
+2143 VGLNNFPNI

-2161 DGLRNVKWIK
+2161 DGLRNLKWIK
-2171 KRMNNIILSHSYQ
+2171 KRMNNIVLSHSYQ
-2184 STYSVGNYTT
+2184 STYSVGNYVT
-2194 SLDYEAGFDQWPTT
+2194 SLDYEEGFDQWPNA
-2208 INESTLNYFDKF
+2208 INEATLNYYDKY

-2231 NPLFKIDLT
+2231 NPLFKIDMT

-2246 ARVEIKKDRTLSLGL
+2246 ARLEIKKERTLSLGL

-2271 DEWIVGAGYRLK
+2271 DEWIVGTGYRIKELS
-2283 DLAFNLRAAGRQRK
+2283 FNVRAAGKQRK
-2297 ISSDLDLKFDFSLRS
+2297 ISSDLDLKLDFSLRS
-2312 NKVVIRKI
+2312 NKVIIRKI

-2335 LKFTADYVVSSRL
+2335 LKFTADYVVSSRF
-2348 NLRLFYDKVMTNPY
+2348 NLRLFFDKVMTNPY
-2362 VSNTFPSAITNAG
+2362 VSNTFPSAITNGG

>member
-6 VIHKQALWYFFLF
+6 AIHKQALWCFFLF
-19 LMQSK
+19 LVLSK
-24 LLFSQSFNDSLIFKI
+24 FSFSQSTNDSLIFQL
-39 PENNAW
+39 PESQSW
-45 ENPLDVQTSGFFL
+45 DNPLDEPSSGFYL
-58 ETPSNLKPK
+58 STPSNLQPQLEYDPETK
-67 LIYSPELRVY
+67 LY
-77 SVEHKINRFM
+77 SVEQNINGFR
-87 LSNTTS
+87 LSNPTF
-93 LSLEEYNNYFSK
+93 LSSEEYDNYNSK
-105 LSIIDYWKEKT
+105 QSIVDYWKEKT
-116 SNPSLN
+116 SNPSLSGDN
-122 VDNNLKGPLSIDI
+122 VNKGPLSIDI

-162 VKHNKTENNAL
+162 IKHNKTENNAL

-258 TQLQFGKATVTSIF
+258 TQLQFGRATVTTIF
-272 SQQKSNSKIID
+272 SQQKSNSKVID
-283 VEGGAQKT
+283 VSGGAQT
-291 EFDIYADQ
+291 TDFDIYADQ

-309 HYFKAKYNDA
+309 HYFKSRYNEA

-329 INITKIE
+329 VNITKIE
-336 VWVTNKTGTVEDTRN
+336 VWVTNKTGTIEDTRN

-360 SQSDMYNTT
+360 SQADMYNTN
-369 LFSDNND
+369 LFSDNAD
-376 FSFPDNNNNT
+376 FSYPDNDNNT
-386 LYQQMLDEGDAL
+386 LYQQMLAEGTDL

-409 SASYPNFLGSQDYEK
+409 ATSYPDFLGSQDYEK

-434 EYTFHPQLGYISLN
+434 EYTFHPQLGFISLN

-465 GNDLFQVG
+465 GNELYQVG

-482 PNSLYIKLLKNL
+482 PSSLYVKLLKNL

-515 YNISDQEFFLD
+515 YNVSSTEFYLD

-532 RDNGTITNYIPEDN
+532 RDNGTITNYIPEDG
-546 LTEKPIINLLRLDN
+546 LTNKPIINLLSLDQ
-560 LNAQQERKPDGIFDF
+560 LNAQQERRSDGIFDF
-575 INGVTIITSNG
+575 LPDITIITSNG
-586 KIIFPLR
+586 KIIFPVR
-593 EPFGEDLRQKFS
+593 EPFGEDLRSKFS
-605 DNDIANNYVY
+605 NNDIADNYVY
-615 DILYDSTLTVA
+615 DVLYDSTLTIA

-643 ESGSEI
+643 ESGAEI

-661 IVTAGG
+661 VVTAGG

-681 MGKVNIINEG
+681 MGKVNIINDG
-691 ILMSGTPIRISVES
+691 ILLSGTPIRISVES
-705 NTFGLQ
+705 NSFGLQ
-711 QKTLVGTHIDY
+711 QKTLVGTHVDY

-736 LTEKPYTKKVN
+736 LTEKPYSKKVN

-756 IWGIDGTYRRESNLL
+756 IWGLDGTYRTESNLL
-771 TKIVDFLPILET
+771 TKIVDFLPLLET
-783 KEKSI
+783 KEKSM

-807 DNGTAYIDDFEASS
+807 ESGTAYIDDFEASS

-833 LASLPNDPNLFPEST
+833 LASLPNDPDLFPESA

-856 GNLNSGSNRA
+856 GNLNSGANRA
-866 LLSWYNIDPVF
+866 LMSWYNIDPAF
-877 YRNTS
+877 YRNST
-882 NTPTHISNDDTQLSN
+882 NTPSHIANDDTQLSN
-897 HNVREVLEK
+897 HSVREVLEK

-914 QYATQVSNLSVLNLS
+914 QYATQVSNLPIFNLS
-929 YNPNK
+929 YNPSK
-934 RGPYNFDTENIT
+934 RGPYNFDTDNIT
-946 TSGLLLNPEDRWAGI
+946 TTGLLLNPENRWAGI

-987 EDSENQTGGKLIV
+987 EDSENQNGGNLIM

-1013 FKSFENGLPSSDI
+1013 FKSFENGLPSSETL
-1026 VENVDDESSVW
+1026 ENIDDESSVW

-1066 LRDVDERVFFDT
+1066 LRDVDERAFFDT
-1078 AYIQKIESIYGVN
+1078 AYIQKIETIYGVN
-1091 SDAYN
+1091 SEAYTLAN
-1096 IALTDPSSDNYSYF
+1096 TDPSSDNYTYF
-1110 LGDDLDDESASILKR
+1110 LGDALDGQSASILKR

-1165 SYYQY
+1165 SYYHY

-1175 PGMQIGDSYISDIQ
+1175 PNMQIGDSYITDIQ
-1189 ETEANTP
+1189 ETTAKTP
-1196 NGNRII
+1196 TGDRSI

-1208 IPVQQPEK
+1208 IPVQQPDK

-1231 LLLKDFDQPV
+1231 MLLKDFDQPI

-1256 RYNFSLKRE
+1256 RYNFSLKTE
-1265 GEYVPNDNASNTSFD
+1265 GEYVPNDNSSTTSFD

-1346 TYNRLK
+1346 TYKRLK
-1352 MYVHAEASGEIESD
+1352 MYVHAEASGEVESA
-1366 LQDGDLSLFVRLGTD
+1366 LQDGELSLFVRLGTD

-1393 KITPWGVSRLDDQ
+1393 KVTPWGVSRLDDQ
-1406 IIWPTENELNITF
+1406 LIWPIENELNITF
-1419 QQLLDAKQERNKA
+1419 EQLLDAKQERNKA
-1432 IRDGTHISS
+1432 VRDGIHSS
-1441 NYPFSGSDKQIT
+1441 TTDPFLGTDKQVT

-1474 KGGFNSTIN
+1474 KGSPNSTSN

-1509 AANSRINARLA
+1509 AANGRINARLA
-1520 DFANVNITGSMSTIG
+1520 DFANVNLTGSMSTIG

-1567 KKAAIKIPMYV
+1567 EKAAIKIPMYV
-1578 GVSEA
+1578 GISEA

-1595 ITLKSS
+1595 ITLKTS
-1601 LEELQSNDE
+1601 LDELQSNEE

-1637 NSSNNKSK
+1637 SSAGNKTK

-1653 VTYSRNETFSRNVNL
+1653 ATYSRNETFSRNVSL

-1679 LNYSYSAKPKNIKPF
+1679 LNYTYSSKPKNIKPF
-1694 KKVKLFRNKYFTLLK
+1694 QKVKLFKNKYFALLK

-1719 ISFQTDLDRYFNKTQ
+1719 ISFQTDLDRYYNKTQ
-1734 FRNVNNPDFTLP
+1734 FRNINNPDFTLP
-1746 PFYNKAFVWNR
+1746 PYYNKAFVWNR
-1757 NYSVKYDLTRTLK
+1757 NYSIKYDLTRTLK
-1770 TEFKVRNSASIDE
+1770 TEFKVNNSASIDE
-1783 PDGELIKT
+1783 PQGELVRS
-1791 DPYFQ
+1791 DPYYQ
-1796 EKKDSIW
+1796 EKKDSVW

-1839 TKYTA
+1839 TKYVA
-1844 NYDWLSSPISL
+1844 NYDWLAAPLSL
-1855 QNLGNTIQNSNNKQ
+1855 QSLGNTIQNSNNKQ

-1879 YNKIPFL
+1879 YNKVPFL
-1886 KKLNNNNTSRRS
+1886 KKLNRTSSRNVTR
-1898 GLRARGSSRE
+1898 GRGSTRE

-1916 QDTINVSLKEIAN
+1916 QDTVRVSMKDIVN
-1929 TILKTTLLV
+1929 GVLKTALLV
-1938 KNLSISYRQNQGIVL
+1938 KNISISYRQNQGVVL

-1978 GSQNIDIRDLSSRGG
+1978 GSQNIDIRELSSQGG
-1993 WLTSNTNLN
+1993 WLTSNTDLN
-2002 QFFKLTDSETINL
+2002 QFFKLTNSETLNL

-2029 TANRTKTNNIQEIF
+2029 TANRTKTNNSQEIYKY
-2043 RFDSELGGYDSFNN
+2043 DPNLGDYESFNT

-2071 SAFIKDDDNYSNAT
+2071 TSFIKDDDNYSNAT
-2085 FQQFRRNREIIANR
+2085 FQQFRDNREVIANR
-2099 LAELNPYDNSIVDS
+2099 LAGSNPYDNSIVDS
-2113 TGYPLGYQST
+2113 TGYPLGYQSN

-2131 FIAAYSGKEASS
+2131 FLAAYSGKNASS
-2143 VGINNFPNI
+2143 VGLNNFPNI

-2161 DGLRNVKWIK
+2161 DGLRNLKWIK
-2171 KRMNNIILSHSYQ
+2171 KRMNNIVLSHSYQ
-2184 STYSVGNYTT
+2184 STYSVGNYVT
-2194 SLDYEAGFDQWPTT
+2194 SLDYEEGFDQWPNA
-2208 INESTLNYFDKF
+2208 INEATLNYYDKY

-2231 NPLFKIDLT
+2231 NPLFKIDMT

-2246 ARVEIKKDRTLSLGL
+2246 ARLEIKKERTLSLGL

-2271 DEWIVGAGYRLK
+2271 DEWIVGTGYRIKELS
-2283 DLAFNLRAAGRQRK
+2283 FNVRAAGKQRK
-2297 ISSDLDLKFDFSLRS
+2297 ISSDLDLKLDFSLRS
-2312 NKVVIRKI
+2312 NKVIIRKI

-2335 LKFTADYVVSSRL
+2335 LKFTADYVVSSRF
-2348 NLRLFYDKVMTNPY
+2348 NLRLFFDKVMTNPY
-2362 VSNTFPSAITNAG
+2362 VSNTFPSAITNGG

>member
-1 MFQNK
+1 
-6 VIHKQALWYFFLF
+6 
-19 LMQSK
+19 
-24 LLFSQSFNDSLIFKI
+24 
-39 PENNAW
+39 
-45 ENPLDVQTSGFFL
+45 
-58 ETPSNLKPK
+58 
-67 LIYSPELRVY
+67 
-77 SVEHKINRFM
+77 
-87 LSNTTS
+87 
-93 LSLEEYNNYFSK
+93 
-105 LSIIDYWKEKT
+105 
-116 SNPSLN
+116 
-122 VDNNLKGPLSIDI
+122 
-135 GGEIFDKIFGNST
+135 
-148 VDIRPQGSAELIFS
+148 
-162 VKHNKTENNAL
+162 
-173 PIDKQSNTSFDF
+173 
-185 KQKIQMNVIGK
+185 
-196 IGDKLQ
+196 
-202 LNTNYNTEA
+202 
-211 IFDFDNKIKLEYE
+211 
-224 GEEDEIIKKIEIGNV
+224 
-239 GLPLNGTLISGS
+239 
-251 QSLLGLK
+251 
-258 TQLQFGKATVTSIF
+258 
-272 SQQKSNSKIID
+272 
-283 VEGGAQKT
+283 
-291 EFDIYADQ
+291 
-299 YETNKHFFLS
+299 
-309 HYFKAKYNDA
+309 
-319 MSQLPFINSP
+319 
-329 INITKIE
+329 
-336 VWVTNKTGTVEDTRN
+336 VTNKTGTVEDTRN

-360 SQSDMYNTT
+360 SQADMYNTV
-369 LFSDNND
+369 LFSDNAD
-376 FSFPDNNNNT
+376 FSYPDNDNNT
-386 LYQQMLDEGDAL
+386 LYQQMLAEGEAL

-404 NSIFN
+404 NSIFGT
-409 SASYPNFLGSQDYEK
+409 ASYPNFLGSQDYEK

-448 SVIGPDEVLAV
+448 NIIGPDEVLAV

-465 GNDLFQVG
+465 GNELYQVG

-482 PNSLYIKLLKNL
+482 PSSLFVKLLKNL
-494 SFSPLLPNW
+494 SFSPQLPNW

-515 YNISDQEFFLD
+515 YNVSPTEFYLD

-532 RDNGTITNYIPEDN
+532 RDNGTITNYIPEEN
-546 LTEKPIINLLRLDN
+546 LTDKPIINLLRLDQ
-560 LNAQQERKPDGIFDF
+560 LNAQQERKADGIFDF
-575 INGVTIITSNG
+575 LPGITIITSNG

-593 EPFGEDLRQKFS
+593 EPFGEDLRDKFS
-605 DNDIANNYVY
+605 NNDIANNYVY
-615 DILYDSTLTVA
+615 DVLYDSTLTIA

-643 ESGSEI
+643 ESGAEI

-661 IVTAGG
+661 VVTAGG
-667 LRLEEGKDFTVNYS
+667 LRLEEGQDFTVNYS
-681 MGKVNIINEG
+681 MGKVNIINDG

-711 QKTLVGTHIDY
+711 QKTLVGTHVDY

-756 IWGIDGTYRRESNLL
+756 IWGLDGTYRRESNLL

-783 KEKSI
+783 KEKSM

-807 DNGTAYIDDFEASS
+807 ENGTAYIDDFEASS

-833 LASLPNDPNLFPEST
+833 LASLPNDPDLFPESA

-856 GNLNSGSNRA
+856 GNLNSGANRA

-877 YRNTS
+877 YRNTN
-882 NTPTHISNDDTQLSN
+882 NTPRHIADDEVQLSN

-914 QYATQVSNLSVLNLS
+914 QYATQVSNLPVFNLS
-929 YNPNK
+929 YNPSK

-946 TSGLLLNPEDRWAGI
+946 TSGLLLNPENRWAGI

-987 EDSENQTGGKLIV
+987 DDSENQSGGNLIM

-1013 FKSFENGLPSSDI
+1013 FKSFENGLPSSDV

-1066 LRDVDERVFFDT
+1066 LRDVDERTFFDT
-1078 AYIQKIESIYGVN
+1078 AYVQKIESIYGVN
-1091 SDAYN
+1091 SNAYSL
-1096 IALTDPSSDNYSYF
+1096 ASTDPSSDNYTYF
-1110 LGDDLDDESASILKR
+1110 LGDDLDSESASILKR

-1130 GIDGNSAIPNPTP
+1130 AIDGNSAIPDPTP
-1143 TMSTTIPNT
+1143 TMATTIPNT

-1165 SYYQY
+1165 SYYHY

-1175 PGMQIGDSYISDIQ
+1175 PGMQIGDSYITDIQ
-1189 ETEANTP
+1189 ETEAKTP
-1196 NGNRII
+1196 TGDRTI

-1208 IPVQQPEK
+1208 IPVQQPDK

-1231 LLLKDFDQPV
+1231 MLLKDFDQPI

-1256 RYNFSLKRE
+1256 RYNFSLKTE

-1346 TYNRLK
+1346 TYKRLK
-1352 MYVHAEASGEIESD
+1352 MYVHAEASGEIESA

-1393 KITPWGVSRLDDQ
+1393 KVTPWGVSRLDDQ
-1406 IIWPTENELNITF
+1406 LIWPVENELNITF
-1419 QQLLDAKQERNKA
+1419 EQLLDAKQERNKA
-1432 IRDGTHISS
+1432 IRDGIHSS
-1441 NYPFSGSDKQIT
+1441 STDPFSGTDKQIT

-1483 DDGSSKCGEIW
+1483 DDGTSKCGEIW

-1509 AANSRINARLA
+1509 AANGRINARLA
-1520 DFANVNITGSMSTIG
+1520 DFANVNLTGSMSTIG

-1567 KKAAIKIPMYV
+1567 EKAAIKIPMYV

-1595 ITLKSS
+1595 ITLKAS
-1601 LEELQSNDE
+1601 LDELQSNEE

-1637 NSSNNKSK
+1637 SSSGNKAK

-1653 VTYSRNETFSRNVNL
+1653 ATYSRNETFSRNVNL

-1679 LNYSYSAKPKNIKPF
+1679 LNYTYSSKPKNIKPF
-1694 KKVKLFRNKYFTLLK
+1694 QKVKLFKNKYFALLK

-1719 ISFQTDLDRYFNKTQ
+1719 ISFQTDLDRYYNKTQ
-1734 FRNVNNPDFTLP
+1734 FRNINNPDFTLP
-1746 PFYNKAFVWNR
+1746 PYYNKAFVWNR
-1757 NYSVKYDLTRTLK
+1757 NYSIKYDLTRTLK

-1783 PDGELIKT
+1783 PDGELVKS
-1791 DPYFQ
+1791 DPYYQ
-1796 EKKDSIW
+1796 EKKDSVW

-1839 TKYTA
+1839 TKYVA
-1844 NYDWLSSPISL
+1844 NYDWLAAPLSL
-1855 QNLGNTIQNSNNKQ
+1855 QSLGNTIQNSNNKQ

-1879 YNKIPFL
+1879 YNKVPFL
-1886 KKLNNNNTSRRS
+1886 KKLNRS
-1898 GLRARGSSRE
+1898 GPSVGVRGRGSSRE
-1908 SIRLPNEA
+1908 TIRLPNEA
-1916 QDTINVSLKEIAN
+1916 PDTVKVSFKEIAN
-1929 TILKTTLLV
+1929 TLLRTTLLV
-1938 KNLSISYRQNQGIVL
+1938 KNLSISYRQNQGVVL

-1978 GSQNIDIRDLSSRGG
+1978 GSQNIDIRELSSQGG

-2002 QFFKLTDSETINL
+2002 QFFKLTNSETLNL
-2015 RGTLEPIKGFRIEL
+2015 RGTLEPFKGFRVEL
-2029 TANRTKTNNIQEIF
+2029 TANRTKTNNVQEIY
-2043 RFDSELGGYDSFNN
+2043 RFDSDLGDYDSFNS

-2085 FQQFRRNREIIANR
+2085 FQQFRQNREIIANR
-2099 LAELNPYDNSIVDS
+2099 LADSNPYDNSIVDS

-2123 SQDVLIPA
+2123 SQEVLIPA
-2131 FIAAYSGKEASS
+2131 FLAAYSGKNASS
-2143 VGINNFPNI
+2143 VGLNNFPNI

-2161 DGLRNVKWIK
+2161 DGLRNLKWIK
-2171 KRMNNIILSHSYQ
+2171 KRMNNIVLSHSYQ
-2184 STYSVGNYTT
+2184 STYSIGNYVT
-2194 SLDYEAGFDQWPTT
+2194 SLDYEAGFDEWPNA
-2208 INESTLNYFDKF
+2208 INEATLNYYDKY

-2231 NPLFKIDLT
+2231 NPLFKIDMT

-2246 ARVEIKKDRTLSLGL
+2246 ARLEIKKERTLSLGL

-2271 DEWIVGAGYRLK
+2271 DEWIIGTGYRIK
-2283 DLAFNLRAAGRQRK
+2283 ELAFNVRAAGRQRK
-2297 ISSDLDLKFDFSLRS
+2297 ISSDLDLKLDFSLRS

-2335 LKFTADYVVSSRL
+2335 LKFTADYVVSSRF

-2362 VSNTFPSAITNAG
+2362 VSNTFPSAITNGG

>member
-1 MFQNK
+1 VFQNK
-6 VIHKQALWYFFLF
+6 AIHKQALWCFFLF
-19 LMQSK
+19 LVLSK
-24 LLFSQSFNDSLIFKI
+24 FSFSQSTNDSLIFQL
-39 PENNAW
+39 PESQSW
-45 ENPLDVQTSGFFL
+45 DNPLDEPSSGFYL
-58 ETPSNLKPK
+58 STPSNLQPQLEYDPETK
-67 LIYSPELRVY
+67 LY
-77 SVEHKINRFM
+77 SVEQNINGFR
-87 LSNTTS
+87 LSNPTF
-93 LSLEEYNNYFSK
+93 LSSEEYDNYNSK
-105 LSIIDYWKEKT
+105 QSIVDYWKEKT
-116 SNPSLN
+116 SNPSLSGDN
-122 VDNNLKGPLSIDI
+122 VNKGPLSIDI

-162 VKHNKTENNAL
+162 IKHNKTENNAL

-258 TQLQFGKATVTSIF
+258 TQLQFGRATVTTIF
-272 SQQKSNSKIID
+272 SQQKSNSKVID
-283 VEGGAQKT
+283 VSGGAQT
-291 EFDIYADQ
+291 TDFDIYADQ

-309 HYFKAKYNDA
+309 HYFKSRYNEA

-329 INITKIE
+329 VNITKIE
-336 VWVTNKTGTVEDTRN
+336 VWVTNKTGTIEDTRN

-360 SQSDMYNTT
+360 SQADMYNTN
-369 LFSDNND
+369 LFSDNAD
-376 FSFPDNNNNT
+376 FSYPDNDNNT
-386 LYQQMLDEGDAL
+386 LYQQMLAEGTDL

-409 SASYPNFLGSQDYEK
+409 ATSYPDFLGSQDYEK

-434 EYTFHPQLGYISLN
+434 EYTFHPQLGFISLN

-465 GNDLFQVG
+465 GNELYQVG

-482 PNSLYIKLLKNL
+482 PSSLYVKLLKNL

-515 YNISDQEFFLD
+515 YNVSSTEFYLD

-532 RDNGTITNYIPEDN
+532 RDNGTITNYIPEDG
-546 LTEKPIINLLRLDN
+546 LTNKPIINLLSLDQ
-560 LNAQQERKPDGIFDF
+560 LNAQQERRSDGIFDF
-575 INGVTIITSNG
+575 LPDITIITSNG
-586 KIIFPLR
+586 KIIFPVR
-593 EPFGEDLRQKFS
+593 EPFGEDLRSKFS
-605 DNDIANNYVY
+605 NNDIADNYVY
-615 DILYDSTLTVA
+615 DVLYDSTLTIA

-643 ESGSEI
+643 ESGAEI

-661 IVTAGG
+661 VVTAGG

-681 MGKVNIINEG
+681 MGKVNIINDG
-691 ILMSGTPIRISVES
+691 ILLSGTPIRISVES
-705 NTFGLQ
+705 NSFGLQ
-711 QKTLVGTHIDY
+711 QKTLVGTHVDY

-736 LTEKPYTKKVN
+736 LTEKPYSKKVN

-756 IWGIDGTYRRESNLL
+756 IWGLDGTYRTESNLL
-771 TKIVDFLPILET
+771 TKIVDFLPLLET
-783 KEKSI
+783 KEKSM

-807 DNGTAYIDDFEASS
+807 ESGTAYIDDFEASS

-833 LASLPNDPNLFPEST
+833 LASLPNDPDLFPESA

-856 GNLNSGSNRA
+856 GNLNSGANRA
-866 LLSWYNIDPVF
+866 LMSWYNIDPAF
-877 YRNTS
+877 YRNST
-882 NTPTHISNDDTQLSN
+882 NTPSHIANDDTQLSN
-897 HNVREVLEK
+897 HSVREVLEK

-914 QYATQVSNLSVLNLS
+914 QYATQVSNLPIFNLS
-929 YNPNK
+929 YNPSK
-934 RGPYNFDTENIT
+934 RGPYNFDTDNIT
-946 TSGLLLNPEDRWAGI
+946 TTGLLLNPENRWAGI

-987 EDSENQTGGKLIV
+987 EDSENQNGGNLIM

-1013 FKSFENGLPSSDI
+1013 FKSFENGLPSSETL
-1026 VENVDDESSVW
+1026 ENIDDESSVW

-1066 LRDVDERVFFDT
+1066 LRDVDERAFFDT
-1078 AYIQKIESIYGVN
+1078 AYIQKIETIYGVN
-1091 SDAYN
+1091 SEAYTLAN
-1096 IALTDPSSDNYSYF
+1096 TDPSSDNYTYF
-1110 LGDDLDDESASILKR
+1110 LGDALDGQSASILKR

-1165 SYYQY
+1165 SYYHY

-1175 PGMQIGDSYISDIQ
+1175 PNMQIGDSYITDIQ
-1189 ETEANTP
+1189 ETTAKTP
-1196 NGNRII
+1196 TGDRSI

-1208 IPVQQPEK
+1208 IPVQQPDK

-1231 LLLKDFDQPV
+1231 MLLKDFDQPI

-1256 RYNFSLKRE
+1256 RYNFSLKTE
-1265 GEYVPNDNASNTSFD
+1265 GEYVPNDNSSTTSFD

-1346 TYNRLK
+1346 TYKRLK
-1352 MYVHAEASGEIESD
+1352 MYVHAEASGEVESA
-1366 LQDGDLSLFVRLGTD
+1366 LQDGELSLFVRLGTD

-1393 KITPWGVSRLDDQ
+1393 KVTPWGVSRLDDQ
-1406 IIWPTENELNITF
+1406 LIWPIENELNITF
-1419 QQLLDAKQERNKA
+1419 EQLLDAKQERNKA
-1432 IRDGTHISS
+1432 VRDGIHSS
-1441 NYPFSGSDKQIT
+1441 TTDPFLGTDKQVT

-1474 KGGFNSTIN
+1474 KGSPNSTSN

-1509 AANSRINARLA
+1509 AANGRINARLA
-1520 DFANVNITGSMSTIG
+1520 DFANVNLTGSMSTIG

-1567 KKAAIKIPMYV
+1567 EKAAIKIPMYV
-1578 GVSEA
+1578 GISEA

-1595 ITLKSS
+1595 ITLKAS
-1601 LEELQSNDE
+1601 LDELQSNEE

-1637 NSSNNKSK
+1637 SSAGNKTK

-1653 VTYSRNETFSRNVNL
+1653 ATYSRNETFSRNVSL

-1679 LNYSYSAKPKNIKPF
+1679 LNYTYSSKPKNIKPF
-1694 KKVKLFRNKYFTLLK
+1694 QKVKLFKNKYFALLK

-1719 ISFQTDLDRYFNKTQ
+1719 ISFQTDLDRYYNKTQ
-1734 FRNVNNPDFTLP
+1734 FRNINNPDFTLP
-1746 PFYNKAFVWNR
+1746 PYYNKAFVWNR
-1757 NYSVKYDLTRTLK
+1757 NYSIKYDLTRTLK
-1770 TEFKVRNSASIDE
+1770 TEFKVNNSASIDE
-1783 PDGELIKT
+1783 PQGELVRS
-1791 DPYFQ
+1791 DPYYQ
-1796 EKKDSIW
+1796 EKKDSVW

-1839 TKYTA
+1839 TKYVA
-1844 NYDWLSSPISL
+1844 NYDWLAAPLSL
-1855 QNLGNTIQNSNNKQ
+1855 QSLGNTIQNSNNKQ

-1879 YNKIPFL
+1879 YNKVPFL
-1886 KKLNNNNTSRRS
+1886 KKLNRTSSRNVTR
-1898 GLRARGSSRE
+1898 GRGSTRE

-1916 QDTINVSLKEIAN
+1916 QDTVRVSMKDIVN
-1929 TILKTTLLV
+1929 GVLKTALLV
-1938 KNLSISYRQNQGIVL
+1938 KNISISYRQNQGVVL

-1978 GSQNIDIRDLSSRGG
+1978 GSQNIDIRELSSQGG
-1993 WLTSNTNLN
+1993 WLTSNTDLN
-2002 QFFKLTDSETINL
+2002 QFFKLTNSETLNL

-2029 TANRTKTNNIQEIF
+2029 TANRTKTNNSQEIYKY
-2043 RFDSELGGYDSFNN
+2043 DPNLGDYESFNT

-2071 SAFIKDDDNYSNAT
+2071 TSFIKDDDNYSNAT
-2085 FQQFRRNREIIANR
+2085 FQQFRDNREVIANR
-2099 LAELNPYDNSIVDS
+2099 LAGSNPYDNSIVDS
-2113 TGYPLGYQST
+2113 TGYPLGYQSN

-2131 FIAAYSGKEASS
+2131 FLAAYSGKNASS
-2143 VGINNFPNI
+2143 VGLNNFPNI

-2161 DGLRNVKWIK
+2161 DGLRNLKWIK
-2171 KRMNNIILSHSYQ
+2171 KRMNNIVLSHSYQ
-2184 STYSVGNYTT
+2184 STYSVGNYVT
-2194 SLDYEAGFDQWPTT
+2194 SLDYEEGFDQWPNA
-2208 INESTLNYFDKF
+2208 INEATLNYYDKY

-2231 NPLFKIDLT
+2231 NPLFKIDMT

-2246 ARVEIKKDRTLSLGL
+2246 ARLEIKKERTLSLGL

-2271 DEWIVGAGYRLK
+2271 DEWIVGTGYRIKELS
-2283 DLAFNLRAAGRQRK
+2283 FNVRAAGKQRK
-2297 ISSDLDLKFDFSLRS
+2297 ISSDLDLKLDFSLRS
-2312 NKVVIRKI
+2312 NKVIIRKI

-2335 LKFTADYVVSSRL
+2335 LKFTADYVVSSRF
-2348 NLRLFYDKVMTNPY
+2348 NLRLFFDKVMTNPY
-2362 VSNTFPSAITNAG
+2362 VSNTFPSAITNGG

>member
-6 VIHKQALWYFFLF
+6 AIHKQALWCFFLF
-19 LMQSK
+19 LVLSK
-24 LLFSQSFNDSLIFKI
+24 FSFSQSTNDSLIFQL
-39 PENNAW
+39 PESQSW
-45 ENPLDVQTSGFFL
+45 DNPLDEPSSGFYL
-58 ETPSNLKPK
+58 STPSNLQPQLEYDPETK
-67 LIYSPELRVY
+67 LY
-77 SVEHKINRFM
+77 SVEQNINGFR
-87 LSNTTS
+87 LSNPTF
-93 LSLEEYNNYFSK
+93 LSSEEYDNYNSK
-105 LSIIDYWKEKT
+105 QSIVDYWKEKT
-116 SNPSLN
+116 SNPSLSGDN
-122 VDNNLKGPLSIDI
+122 VNKGPLSIDI

-162 VKHNKTENNAL
+162 IKHNKTENNAL

-258 TQLQFGKATVTSIF
+258 TQLQFGRATVTTIF
-272 SQQKSNSKIID
+272 SQQKSNSKVID
-283 VEGGAQKT
+283 VSGGAQT
-291 EFDIYADQ
+291 TDFDIYADQ

-309 HYFKAKYNDA
+309 HYFKSRYNEA

-329 INITKIE
+329 VNITKIE
-336 VWVTNKTGTVEDTRN
+336 VWVTNKTGTIEDTRN

-360 SQSDMYNTT
+360 SQADMYNTN
-369 LFSDNND
+369 LFSDNAD
-376 FSFPDNNNNT
+376 FSYPDNDNNT
-386 LYQQMLDEGDAL
+386 LYQQMLAEGTDL

-409 SASYPNFLGSQDYEK
+409 ATSYPDFLGSQDYEK

-434 EYTFHPQLGYISLN
+434 EYTFHPQLGFISLN

-465 GNDLFQVG
+465 GNELYQVG

-482 PNSLYIKLLKNL
+482 PSSLYVKLLKNL

-515 YNISDQEFFLD
+515 YNVSSTEFYLD

-532 RDNGTITNYIPEDN
+532 RDNGTITNYIPEDG
-546 LTEKPIINLLRLDN
+546 LTNKPIINLLSLDQ
-560 LNAQQERKPDGIFDF
+560 LNAQQERRSDGIFDF
-575 INGVTIITSNG
+575 LPDITIITSNG
-586 KIIFPLR
+586 KIIFPVR
-593 EPFGEDLRQKFS
+593 EPFGEDLRSKFS
-605 DNDIANNYVY
+605 NNDIADNYVY
-615 DILYDSTLTVA
+615 DVLYDSTLTIA

-643 ESGSEI
+643 ESGAEI

-661 IVTAGG
+661 VVTAGG

-681 MGKVNIINEG
+681 MGKVNIINDG
-691 ILMSGTPIRISVES
+691 ILLSGTPIRISVES
-705 NTFGLQ
+705 NSFGLQ
-711 QKTLVGTHIDY
+711 QKTLVGTHVDY

-736 LTEKPYTKKVN
+736 LTEKPYSKKVN

-756 IWGIDGTYRRESNLL
+756 IWGLDGTYRTESNLL
-771 TKIVDFLPILET
+771 TKIVDFLPLLET
-783 KEKSI
+783 KEKSM

-807 DNGTAYIDDFEASS
+807 ESGTAYIDDFEASS

-833 LASLPNDPNLFPEST
+833 LASLPNDPDLFPESA

-856 GNLNSGSNRA
+856 GNLNSGANRA
-866 LLSWYNIDPVF
+866 LMSWYNIDPAF
-877 YRNTS
+877 YRNST
-882 NTPTHISNDDTQLSN
+882 NTPSHIANDDTQLSN
-897 HNVREVLEK
+897 HSVREVLEK

-914 QYATQVSNLSVLNLS
+914 QYATQVSNLPIFNLS
-929 YNPNK
+929 YNPSK
-934 RGPYNFDTENIT
+934 RGPYNFDTDNIT
-946 TSGLLLNPEDRWAGI
+946 TTGLLLNPENRWAGI

-987 EDSENQTGGKLIV
+987 EDSENQNGGNLIM

-1013 FKSFENGLPSSDI
+1013 FKSFENGLPSSETL
-1026 VENVDDESSVW
+1026 ENIDDESSVW

-1066 LRDVDERVFFDT
+1066 LRDVDERAFFDT
-1078 AYIQKIESIYGVN
+1078 AYIQKIETIYGVN
-1091 SDAYN
+1091 SEAYTLAN
-1096 IALTDPSSDNYSYF
+1096 TDPSSDNYTYF
-1110 LGDDLDDESASILKR
+1110 LGDALDGQSASILKR

-1165 SYYQY
+1165 SYYHY

-1175 PGMQIGDSYISDIQ
+1175 PNMQIGDSYITDIQ
-1189 ETEANTP
+1189 ETTAKTP
-1196 NGNRII
+1196 TGDRSI

-1208 IPVQQPEK
+1208 IPVQQPDK

-1231 LLLKDFDQPV
+1231 MLLKDFDQPI

-1256 RYNFSLKRE
+1256 RYNFSLKTE
-1265 GEYVPNDNASNTSFD
+1265 GEYVPNDNSSTTSFD

-1346 TYNRLK
+1346 TYKRLK
-1352 MYVHAEASGEIESD
+1352 MYVHAEASGEVESA
-1366 LQDGDLSLFVRLGTD
+1366 LQDGELSLFVRLGTD

-1393 KITPWGVSRLDDQ
+1393 KVTPWGVSRLDDQ
-1406 IIWPTENELNITF
+1406 LIWPIENELNITF
-1419 QQLLDAKQERNKA
+1419 EQLLDAKQERNKA
-1432 IRDGTHISS
+1432 VRDGIHSS
-1441 NYPFSGSDKQIT
+1441 TTDPFLGTDKQVT

-1474 KGGFNSTIN
+1474 KGSPNSTSN

-1509 AANSRINARLA
+1509 AANGRINARLA
-1520 DFANVNITGSMSTIG
+1520 DFANVNLTGSMSTIG

-1567 KKAAIKIPMYV
+1567 EKAAIKIPMYV
-1578 GVSEA
+1578 GISEA

-1595 ITLKSS
+1595 ITLKAS
-1601 LEELQSNDE
+1601 LDELQSNEE

-1637 NSSNNKSK
+1637 SSAGNKTK

-1653 VTYSRNETFSRNVNL
+1653 ATYSRNETFSRNVSL

-1679 LNYSYSAKPKNIKPF
+1679 LNYTYSSKPKNIKPF
-1694 KKVKLFRNKYFTLLK
+1694 QKVKLFKNKYFALLK
-1709 DFNFYTLPKS
+1709 DFNFYTFPKS
-1719 ISFQTDLDRYFNKTQ
+1719 ISFQTDLDRYYNKTQ
-1734 FRNVNNPDFTLP
+1734 FRNINNPDFTLP
-1746 PFYNKAFVWNR
+1746 PYYNKAFVWNR
-1757 NYSVKYDLTRTLK
+1757 NYSIKYDLTRTLK
-1770 TEFKVRNSASIDE
+1770 TEFKVNNSASIDE
-1783 PDGELIKT
+1783 PQGELVRS
-1791 DPYFQ
+1791 DPYYQ
-1796 EKKDSIW
+1796 EKKDSVW

-1839 TKYTA
+1839 TKYVA
-1844 NYDWLSSPISL
+1844 NYDWLAAPLSL
-1855 QNLGNTIQNSNNKQ
+1855 QSLGNTIQNSNNKQ

-1879 YNKIPFL
+1879 YNKVPFL
-1886 KKLNNNNTSRRS
+1886 KKLNRTSSRNVTR
-1898 GLRARGSSRE
+1898 GRGSTRE

-1916 QDTINVSLKEIAN
+1916 QDTVRVSMKDIVN
-1929 TILKTTLLV
+1929 GVLKTALLV
-1938 KNLSISYRQNQGIVL
+1938 KNISISYRQNQGVVL

-1978 GSQNIDIRDLSSRGG
+1978 GSQNIDIRELSSQGG
-1993 WLTSNTNLN
+1993 WLTSNTDLN
-2002 QFFKLTDSETINL
+2002 QFFKLTNSETLNL

-2029 TANRTKTNNIQEIF
+2029 TANRTKTNNSQEIYKY
-2043 RFDSELGGYDSFNN
+2043 DPNLGDYESFNT

-2071 SAFIKDDDNYSNAT
+2071 TSFIKDDDNYSNAT
-2085 FQQFRRNREIIANR
+2085 FQQFRDNREVIANR
-2099 LAELNPYDNSIVDS
+2099 LAGSNPYDNSIVDS
-2113 TGYPLGYQST
+2113 TGYPLGYQSN

-2131 FIAAYSGKEASS
+2131 FLAAYSGKNASS
-2143 VGINNFPNI
+2143 VGLNNFPNI

-2161 DGLRNVKWIK
+2161 DGLRNLKWIK
-2171 KRMNNIILSHSYQ
+2171 KRMNNIVLSHSYQ
-2184 STYSVGNYTT
+2184 STYSVGNYVT
-2194 SLDYEAGFDQWPTT
+2194 SLDYEEGFDQWPNA
-2208 INESTLNYFDKF
+2208 INEATLNYYDKY

-2231 NPLFKIDLT
+2231 NPLFKIDMT

-2246 ARVEIKKDRTLSLGL
+2246 ARLEIKKERTLSLGL

-2271 DEWIVGAGYRLK
+2271 DEWIVGTGYRIKELS
-2283 DLAFNLRAAGRQRK
+2283 FNVRAAGKQRK
-2297 ISSDLDLKFDFSLRS
+2297 ISSDLDLKLDFSLRS
-2312 NKVVIRKI
+2312 NKVIIRKI

-2335 LKFTADYVVSSRL
+2335 LKFTADYVVSSRF
-2348 NLRLFYDKVMTNPY
+2348 NLRLFFDKVMTNPY
-2362 VSNTFPSAITNAG
+2362 VSNTFPSAITNGG

>member
-1 MFQNK
+1 VFQNK
-6 VIHKQALWYFFLF
+6 AIHKLALLCFFLF
-19 LMQSK
+19 LVLSK
-24 LLFSQSFNDSLIFKI
+24 FSFSQSTNDSLIFQL
-39 PENNAW
+39 PESQSWN
-45 ENPLDVQTSGFFL
+45 NPLDEPSSGFYLSTPANLQPQL
-58 ETPSNLKPK
+58 EYDPESK
-67 LIYSPELRVY
+67 LY
-77 SVEHKINRFM
+77 SVEQSISGFR
-87 LSNTTS
+87 LSNPTF
-93 LSLEEYNNYFSK
+93 LSAEEYDNYNSK
-105 LSIIDYWKEKT
+105 QSIADYWKAKT
-116 SNPSLN
+116 SNPSLSGEN
-122 VDNNLKGPLSIDI
+122 VNKGPLSIDI

-258 TQLQFGKATVTSIF
+258 TQLQFGRATVTTIF
-272 SQQKSNSKIID
+272 SQQKSNSKVID
-283 VEGGAQKT
+283 VSGGAQT
-291 EFDIYADQ
+291 TDFDIYADQ

-309 HYFKAKYNDA
+309 HYFKSRYNEA

-329 INITKIE
+329 VNITKIE
-336 VWVTNKTGTVEDTRN
+336 VWVTNKTGTIEDTRN

-360 SQSDMYNTT
+360 SQEDMYNTT
-369 LFSDNND
+369 LFSDNAD
-376 FSFPDNNNNT
+376 FSYPDNDNNT
-386 LYQQMLDEGDAL
+386 LYQQMLSEGEPL

-404 NSIFN
+404 NSIFD
-409 SASYPNFLGSQDYEK
+409 ATSYPEFLGSQDYEK

-448 SVIGPDEVLAV
+448 SIIGPDEVLAV

-465 GNDLFQVG
+465 GNELYQVG

-482 PNSLYIKLLKNL
+482 PNSLYVKLLKNL

-515 YNISDQEFFLD
+515 YNVSAKEFYLD

-532 RDNGTITNYIPEDN
+532 RDNGTITNYIPEEN
-546 LTEKPIINLLRLDN
+546 LTNKPIINLLSLDQ
-560 LNAQQERKPDGIFDF
+560 LNAQQERRADGIFDF
-575 INGVTIITSNG
+575 LPGITIITSNG
-586 KIIFPLR
+586 KIIFPVR
-593 EPFGEDLRQKFS
+593 EPFGEDLRSKFS
-605 DNDIANNYVY
+605 NNDIADNYVY
-615 DILYDSTLTVA
+615 DVLYDSTLTIA
-626 QQFPEYNKFRIK
+626 QQFPEFNKFRIK

-643 ESGSEI
+643 ESGAEI

-661 IVTAGG
+661 VVTAGG

-681 MGKVNIINEG
+681 MGKVNIINDG
-691 ILMSGTPIRISVES
+691 ILLSGTPIRISVES
-705 NTFGLQ
+705 NSFGLQ
-711 QKTLVGTHIDY
+711 QKTLVGTHVDY

-736 LTEKPYTKKVN
+736 LTEKPYSKKVN

-756 IWGIDGTYRRESNLL
+756 IWGLDGTYRRESNLL

-783 KEKSI
+783 KEKSM

-807 DNGTAYIDDFEASS
+807 ESGTAYIDDFEASS

-833 LASLPNDPNLFPEST
+833 LASLPNDPDLFPESA

-856 GNLNSGSNRA
+856 GNLNSGANRA
-866 LLSWYNIDPVF
+866 LLSWYNIDPAF
-877 YRNTS
+877 YRNST
-882 NTPTHISNDDTQLSN
+882 NTPSHIANDDTQLSN

-914 QYATQVSNLSVLNLS
+914 QYATQVSNLPVFNLS
-929 YNPNK
+929 YNPSK

-946 TSGLLLNPEDRWAGI
+946 TSGLLLNPENRWAGI

-987 EDSENQTGGKLIV
+987 DDSENQSGGNLIM

-1026 VENVDDESSVW
+1026 LENVDDESSVW

-1054 ESRQYQDVGLDG
+1054 ESRQFQDVGLDG

-1078 AYIQKIESIYGVN
+1078 AYIQKIETIYGVSSN
-1091 SDAYN
+1091 AYTLAN
-1096 IALTDPSSDNYSYF
+1096 TDPSSDNYRYF
-1110 LGDDLDDESASILKR
+1110 LGDDLDNERASILKR

-1130 GIDGNSAIPNPTP
+1130 GIDGNSAIPDPIP

-1165 SYYQY
+1165 SYYHY

-1175 PGMQIGDSYISDIQ
+1175 PDMQIGDSYITDIQ
-1189 ETEANTP
+1189 ETEAKTP
-1196 NGNRII
+1196 TGDRTI

-1208 IPVQQPEK
+1208 IPVQQPDK
-1216 TVGSIRDFK
+1216 TIGSIRDFK

-1231 LLLKDFDQPV
+1231 MLLKDFDQPI

-1256 RYNFSLKRE
+1256 RYNFSLKTE
-1265 GEYVPNDNASNTSFD
+1265 GEYVPNDNSSTTSFD

-1346 TYNRLK
+1346 TYKRLK
-1352 MYVHAEASGEIESD
+1352 MYVHAEASGEVESA
-1366 LQDGDLSLFVRLGTD
+1366 LQDGELSLFVRLGTD

-1393 KITPWGVSRLDDQ
+1393 KVTPWGVSRLDDQ
-1406 IIWPTENELNITF
+1406 LIWPLENELNITF
-1419 QQLLDAKQERNKA
+1419 EQLLDAKQERNKA
-1432 IRDGTHISS
+1432 IRDGIHSS
-1441 NYPFSGSDKQIT
+1441 TTDPFSGTDKQVT

-1474 KGGFNSTIN
+1474 KGSPNSIPS

-1509 AANSRINARLA
+1509 AANGRINARLA
-1520 DFANVNITGSMSTIG
+1520 DFANVNLTGSMSTVG

-1567 KKAAIKIPMYV
+1567 EKAAIKIPMYV

-1595 ITLKSS
+1595 ITLKAS
-1601 LEELQSNDE
+1601 LDELQSNEE

-1637 NSSNNKSK
+1637 SSAGKKSK

-1653 VTYSRNETFSRNVNL
+1653 ATYSRNETFSRNVNL

-1679 LNYSYSAKPKNIKPF
+1679 LNYTYSSKPKNIKPF
-1694 KKVKLFRNKYFTLLK
+1694 QKVKLFKNKYFALLK

-1719 ISFQTDLDRYFNKTQ
+1719 ISFQTDLDRYYNKTQ
-1734 FRNVNNPDFTLP
+1734 FRNINNPDFTLP
-1746 PFYNKAFVWNR
+1746 PYYNKAFVWNR
-1757 NYSVKYDLTRTLK
+1757 NYSIKYDLTRTLK

-1783 PDGELIKT
+1783 PEGELVSS
-1791 DPYFQ
+1791 DPYFR

-1839 TKYTA
+1839 TKYVA
-1844 NYDWLSSPISL
+1844 NYDWLAAPLSTQS
-1855 QNLGNTIQNSNNKQ
+1855 LGNTIQNSNNKQ

-1879 YNKIPFL
+1879 YNKVPFL
-1886 KKLNNNNTSRRS
+1886 KKLNRRGAS
-1898 GLRARGSSRE
+1898 VGVRGRGSSRE
-1908 SIRLPNEA
+1908 TIRLPNEA
-1916 QDTINVSLKEIAN
+1916 PDTVKVSFKEIAN
-1929 TILKTTLLV
+1929 ALLRTTLLV
-1938 KNLSISYRQNQGIVL
+1938 KNLSISYRQNQGVVL

-1978 GSQNIDIRDLSSRGG
+1978 GSQNIDIRELSSQGG

-2002 QFFKLTDSETINL
+2002 QFFKLTNSETLNL

-2029 TANRTKTNNIQEIF
+2029 TANRMTTNNSQEIY
-2043 RFDSELGGYDSFNN
+2043 RYDSDLGDYESFNS

-2071 SAFIKDDDNYSNAT
+2071 TSFIKDDDNYSNAT
-2085 FQQFRRNREIIANR
+2085 FQQFRQNREVIANR
-2099 LAELNPYDNSIVDS
+2099 LADSNPYDNSIVDS

-2123 SQDVLIPA
+2123 SQEVLIPA
-2131 FIAAYSGKEASS
+2131 FLAAYSGKNASS
-2143 VGINNFPNI
+2143 VGLNNFPNI

-2161 DGLRNVKWIK
+2161 DGLRNLKWIK

-2184 STYSVGNYTT
+2184 STYSVGNYVT
-2194 SLDYEAGFDQWPTT
+2194 SLDYEEGFDQWPNA
-2208 INESTLNYFDKF
+2208 INEATLNYYDKY

-2231 NPLFKIDLT
+2231 NPLFKIDMT

-2246 ARVEIKKDRTLSLGL
+2246 ARLEIKKERTLSLGL

-2271 DEWIVGAGYRLK
+2271 DEWIIGTGYRIKELS
-2283 DLAFNLRAAGRQRK
+2283 FNVRAAGKQRK
-2297 ISSDLDLKFDFSLRS
+2297 ISSDLDLKLDFSLRS
-2312 NKVVIRKI
+2312 NKVIIRKI
-2320 EENQEEITG
+2320 EENLEEITG

-2335 LKFTADYVVSSRL
+2335 LKFTADYVVSSRF
-2348 NLRLFYDKVMTNPY
+2348 NLRLFFDKVMTNPY
-2362 VSNTFPSAITNAG
+2362 VSNTFPSAITNGG

>member
-6 VIHKQALWYFFLF
+6 AIHKLALLCFFLF
-19 LMQSK
+19 LVLSK
-24 LLFSQSFNDSLIFKI
+24 FSFSQSTNDSLIFQL
-39 PENNAW
+39 PESQSWN
-45 ENPLDVQTSGFFL
+45 NPLDEPSSGFYLSTPANLQPQL
-58 ETPSNLKPK
+58 EYDPESK
-67 LIYSPELRVY
+67 LY
-77 SVEHKINRFM
+77 SVEQSISGFR
-87 LSNTTS
+87 LSNPTF
-93 LSLEEYNNYFSK
+93 LSAEEYDNYNSK
-105 LSIIDYWKEKT
+105 QSIADYWKAKT
-116 SNPSLN
+116 SNPSLSGEN
-122 VDNNLKGPLSIDI
+122 VNKGPLSIDI

-258 TQLQFGKATVTSIF
+258 TQLQFGRATVTTIF
-272 SQQKSNSKIID
+272 SQQKSNSKVID
-283 VEGGAQKT
+283 VSGGAQT
-291 EFDIYADQ
+291 TDFDIYADQ

-309 HYFKAKYNDA
+309 HYFKSRYNEA

-329 INITKIE
+329 VNITKIE
-336 VWVTNKTGTVEDTRN
+336 VWVTNKTGTIEDTRN

-360 SQSDMYNTT
+360 SQEDMYNTT
-369 LFSDNND
+369 LFSDNAD
-376 FSFPDNNNNT
+376 FSYPDNDNNT
-386 LYQQMLDEGDAL
+386 LYQQMLSEGEPL

-404 NSIFN
+404 NSIFD
-409 SASYPNFLGSQDYEK
+409 ATSYPEFLGSQDYEK

-448 SVIGPDEVLAV
+448 SIIGPDEVLAV

-465 GNDLFQVG
+465 GNELYQVG

-482 PNSLYIKLLKNL
+482 PNSLYVKLLKNL

-515 YNISDQEFFLD
+515 YNVSAKEFYLD

-532 RDNGTITNYIPEDN
+532 RDNGTITNYIPEEN
-546 LTEKPIINLLRLDN
+546 LTNKPIINLLSLDQ
-560 LNAQQERKPDGIFDF
+560 LNAQQERRADGIFDF
-575 INGVTIITSNG
+575 LPGITIITSNG
-586 KIIFPLR
+586 KIIFPVR
-593 EPFGEDLRQKFS
+593 EPFGEDLRSKFS
-605 DNDIANNYVY
+605 NNDIADNYVY
-615 DILYDSTLTVA
+615 DVLYDSTLTIA
-626 QQFPEYNKFRIK
+626 QQFPEFNKFRIK

-643 ESGSEI
+643 ESGAEI

-661 IVTAGG
+661 VVTAGG

-681 MGKVNIINEG
+681 MGKVNIINDG
-691 ILMSGTPIRISVES
+691 ILLSGTPIRISVES
-705 NTFGLQ
+705 NSFGLQ
-711 QKTLVGTHIDY
+711 QKTLVGTHVDY

-736 LTEKPYTKKVN
+736 LTEKPYSKKVN

-756 IWGIDGTYRRESNLL
+756 IWGLDGTYRRESNLL

-783 KEKSI
+783 KEKSM

-807 DNGTAYIDDFEASS
+807 ESGTAYIDDFEASS

-833 LASLPNDPNLFPEST
+833 LASLPNDPDLFPESA

-856 GNLNSGSNRA
+856 GNLNSGANRA
-866 LLSWYNIDPVF
+866 LLSWYNIDPAF
-877 YRNTS
+877 YRNST
-882 NTPTHISNDDTQLSN
+882 NTPSHIANDDTQLSN

-914 QYATQVSNLSVLNLS
+914 QYATQVSNLPVFNLS
-929 YNPNK
+929 YNPSK

-946 TSGLLLNPEDRWAGI
+946 TSGLLLNPENRWAGI

-987 EDSENQTGGKLIV
+987 DDSENQSGGNLIM

-1026 VENVDDESSVW
+1026 LENVDDESSVW

-1054 ESRQYQDVGLDG
+1054 ESRQFQDVGLDG

-1078 AYIQKIESIYGVN
+1078 AYIQKIETIYGVSSN
-1091 SDAYN
+1091 AYTLAN
-1096 IALTDPSSDNYSYF
+1096 TDPSSDNYRYF
-1110 LGDDLDDESASILKR
+1110 LGDDLDNERASILKR

-1130 GIDGNSAIPNPTP
+1130 GIDGNSAIPDPIP

-1165 SYYQY
+1165 SYYHY

-1175 PGMQIGDSYISDIQ
+1175 PDMQIGDSYITDIQ
-1189 ETEANTP
+1189 ETEAKTP
-1196 NGNRII
+1196 TGDRTI

-1208 IPVQQPEK
+1208 IPVQQPDK
-1216 TVGSIRDFK
+1216 TIGSIRDFK

-1231 LLLKDFDQPV
+1231 MLLKDFDQPI

-1256 RYNFSLKRE
+1256 RYNFSLKTE
-1265 GEYVPNDNASNTSFD
+1265 GEYVPNDNSSTTSFD

-1346 TYNRLK
+1346 TYKRLK
-1352 MYVHAEASGEIESD
+1352 MYVHAEASGEVESA
-1366 LQDGDLSLFVRLGTD
+1366 LQDGELSLFVRLGTD

-1393 KITPWGVSRLDDQ
+1393 KVTPWGVSRLDDQ
-1406 IIWPTENELNITF
+1406 LIWPLENELNITF
-1419 QQLLDAKQERNKA
+1419 EQLLDAKQERNKA
-1432 IRDGTHISS
+1432 IRDGIHSS
-1441 NYPFSGSDKQIT
+1441 TTDPFSGTDKQVT

-1474 KGGFNSTIN
+1474 KGSPNSIPS

-1509 AANSRINARLA
+1509 AANGRINARLA
-1520 DFANVNITGSMSTIG
+1520 DFANVNLTGSMSTVG

-1567 KKAAIKIPMYV
+1567 EKAAIKIPMYV

-1595 ITLKSS
+1595 ITLKAS
-1601 LEELQSNDE
+1601 LDELQSNEE

-1637 NSSNNKSK
+1637 SSAGKKSK

-1653 VTYSRNETFSRNVNL
+1653 ATYSRNETFSRNVNL

-1679 LNYSYSAKPKNIKPF
+1679 LNYTYSSKPKNIKPF
-1694 KKVKLFRNKYFTLLK
+1694 QKVKLFKNKYFALLK

-1719 ISFQTDLDRYFNKTQ
+1719 ISFQTDLDRYYNKTQ
-1734 FRNVNNPDFTLP
+1734 FRNINNPDFTLP
-1746 PFYNKAFVWNR
+1746 PYYNKAFVWNR
-1757 NYSVKYDLTRTLK
+1757 NYSIKYDLTRTLK

-1783 PDGELIKT
+1783 PEGELVSS
-1791 DPYFQ
+1791 DPYFR

-1839 TKYTA
+1839 TKYVA
-1844 NYDWLSSPISL
+1844 NYDWLAAPLSTQS
-1855 QNLGNTIQNSNNKQ
+1855 LGNTIQNSNNKQ

-1879 YNKIPFL
+1879 YNKVPFL
-1886 KKLNNNNTSRRS
+1886 KKLNRRGAS
-1898 GLRARGSSRE
+1898 VGVRGRGSSRE
-1908 SIRLPNEA
+1908 TIRLPNEA
-1916 QDTINVSLKEIAN
+1916 PDTVKVSFKEIAN
-1929 TILKTTLLV
+1929 ALLRTTLLV
-1938 KNLSISYRQNQGIVL
+1938 KNLSISYRQNQGVVL

-1978 GSQNIDIRDLSSRGG
+1978 GSQNIDIRELSSQGG

-2002 QFFKLTDSETINL
+2002 QFFKLTNSETLNL

-2029 TANRTKTNNIQEIF
+2029 TANRTTTNNSQEIY
-2043 RFDSELGGYDSFNN
+2043 RYDSDLGDYESFNS

-2071 SAFIKDDDNYSNAT
+2071 TSFIKDDDNYSNAT
-2085 FQQFRRNREIIANR
+2085 FQQFRQNREVIANR
-2099 LAELNPYDNSIVDS
+2099 LADSNPYDNSIVDS

-2123 SQDVLIPA
+2123 SQEVLIPA
-2131 FIAAYSGKEASS
+2131 FLAAYSGKNASS
-2143 VGINNFPNI
+2143 VGLNNFPNI

-2161 DGLRNVKWIK
+2161 DGLRNLKWIK

-2184 STYSVGNYTT
+2184 STYSVGNYVT
-2194 SLDYEAGFDQWPTT
+2194 SLDYEEGFDQWPNA
-2208 INESTLNYFDKF
+2208 INEATLNYYDKY

-2231 NPLFKIDLT
+2231 NPLFKIDMT

-2246 ARVEIKKDRTLSLGL
+2246 ARLEIKKERTLSLGL

-2271 DEWIVGAGYRLK
+2271 DEWIIGTGYRIKELS
-2283 DLAFNLRAAGRQRK
+2283 FNVRAAGKQRK
-2297 ISSDLDLKFDFSLRS
+2297 ISSDLDLKLDFSLRS
-2312 NKVVIRKI
+2312 NKVIIRKI
-2320 EENQEEITG
+2320 EENLEEITG

-2335 LKFTADYVVSSRL
+2335 LKFTADYVVSSRF
-2348 NLRLFYDKVMTNPY
+2348 NLRLFFDKVMTNPY
-2362 VSNTFPSAITNAG
+2362 VSNTFPSAITNGG

>member
-1 MFQNK
+1 VFQNK
-6 VIHKQALWYFFLF
+6 AIHKQALWCFFLF
-19 LMQSK
+19 LVLSK
-24 LLFSQSFNDSLIFKI
+24 FSFSQSTNDSLIFQL
-39 PENNAW
+39 PESQSW
-45 ENPLDVQTSGFFL
+45 DNPLDEPSSGFYL
-58 ETPSNLKPK
+58 STPSNLQPQLEYDPETK
-67 LIYSPELRVY
+67 LY
-77 SVEHKINRFM
+77 SVEQNINGFR
-87 LSNTTS
+87 LSNPTF
-93 LSLEEYNNYFSK
+93 LSSEEYDNYNSK
-105 LSIIDYWKEKT
+105 QSIVDYWKEKT
-116 SNPSLN
+116 SNPSLSGDN
-122 VDNNLKGPLSIDI
+122 VNKGPLSIDI

-162 VKHNKTENNAL
+162 IKHNKTENNAL

-258 TQLQFGKATVTSIF
+258 TQLQFGRATVTTIF
-272 SQQKSNSKIID
+272 SQQKSNSKVID
-283 VEGGAQKT
+283 VSGGAQT
-291 EFDIYADQ
+291 TDFDIYADQ

-309 HYFKAKYNDA
+309 HYFKSRYNEA

-329 INITKIE
+329 VNITKIE
-336 VWVTNKTGTVEDTRN
+336 VWVTNKTGTIEDTRN

-360 SQSDMYNTT
+360 SQADMYNTN
-369 LFSDNND
+369 LFSDNAD
-376 FSFPDNNNNT
+376 FSYPDNDNNT
-386 LYQQMLDEGDAL
+386 LYQQMLAEGTDL

-409 SASYPNFLGSQDYEK
+409 ATSYPDFLGSQDYEK

-434 EYTFHPQLGYISLN
+434 EYTFHPQLGFISLN

-465 GNDLFQVG
+465 GNELYQVG

-482 PNSLYIKLLKNL
+482 PSSLYVKLLKNL

-515 YNISDQEFFLD
+515 YNVSSTEFYLD

-532 RDNGTITNYIPEDN
+532 RDNGTITNYIPEDG
-546 LTEKPIINLLRLDN
+546 LTNKPIINLLSLDQ
-560 LNAQQERKPDGIFDF
+560 LNAQQERRSDGIFDF
-575 INGVTIITSNG
+575 LPGITIITSNG
-586 KIIFPLR
+586 KIIFPVR
-593 EPFGEDLRQKFS
+593 EPFGEDLRSKFS
-605 DNDIANNYVY
+605 NNDIADNYVY
-615 DILYDSTLTVA
+615 DVLYDSTLTIA

-643 ESGSEI
+643 ESGAEI

-661 IVTAGG
+661 VVTAGG

-681 MGKVNIINEG
+681 MGKVNIINDG
-691 ILMSGTPIRISVES
+691 ILLSGTPIRISVES
-705 NTFGLQ
+705 NSFGLQ
-711 QKTLVGTHIDY
+711 QKTLVGTHVDY

-736 LTEKPYTKKVN
+736 LTEKPYSKKVN

-756 IWGIDGTYRRESNLL
+756 IWGLDGTYRTESNLL
-771 TKIVDFLPILET
+771 TKIVDFLPLLET
-783 KEKSI
+783 KEKSM

-807 DNGTAYIDDFEASS
+807 ESGTAYIDDFEASS

-833 LASLPNDPNLFPEST
+833 LASLPNDPDLFPESA

-856 GNLNSGSNRA
+856 GNLNSGANRA
-866 LLSWYNIDPVF
+866 LMSWYNIDPAF
-877 YRNTS
+877 YRNST
-882 NTPTHISNDDTQLSN
+882 NTPSHIANDDTQLSN
-897 HNVREVLEK
+897 HSVREVLEK

-914 QYATQVSNLSVLNLS
+914 QYATQVSNLPIFNLS
-929 YNPNK
+929 YNPSK
-934 RGPYNFDTENIT
+934 RGPYNFDTDNIT
-946 TSGLLLNPEDRWAGI
+946 TTGLLLNPENRWAGI

-987 EDSENQTGGKLIV
+987 EDSENQNGGNLIM

-1013 FKSFENGLPSSDI
+1013 FKSFENGLPSSETL
-1026 VENVDDESSVW
+1026 ENIDDESSVW

-1066 LRDVDERVFFDT
+1066 LRDVDERAFFDT
-1078 AYIQKIESIYGVN
+1078 AYIQKIETIYGVN
-1091 SDAYN
+1091 SEAYTLAN
-1096 IALTDPSSDNYSYF
+1096 TDPSSDNYTYF
-1110 LGDDLDDESASILKR
+1110 LGDALDGQSASILKR

-1165 SYYQY
+1165 SYYHY

-1175 PGMQIGDSYISDIQ
+1175 PNMQIGDSYITDIQ
-1189 ETEANTP
+1189 ETTAKTP
-1196 NGNRII
+1196 TGDRSI

-1208 IPVQQPEK
+1208 IPVQQPDK

-1231 LLLKDFDQPV
+1231 MLLKDFDQPI

-1256 RYNFSLKRE
+1256 RYNFSLKTE
-1265 GEYVPNDNASNTSFD
+1265 GEYVPNDNSSTTSFD

-1346 TYNRLK
+1346 TYKRLK
-1352 MYVHAEASGEIESD
+1352 MYVHAEASGEVESA
-1366 LQDGDLSLFVRLGTD
+1366 LQDGELSLFVRLGTD

-1393 KITPWGVSRLDDQ
+1393 KVTPWGVSRLDDQ
-1406 IIWPTENELNITF
+1406 LIWPIENELNITF
-1419 QQLLDAKQERNKA
+1419 EQLLDAKQERNKA
-1432 IRDGTHISS
+1432 VRDGIHSS
-1441 NYPFSGSDKQIT
+1441 TTDPFLGTDKQVT

-1474 KGGFNSTIN
+1474 KGSPNSTSN

-1509 AANSRINARLA
+1509 AANGRINARLA
-1520 DFANVNITGSMSTIG
+1520 DFANVNLTGSMSTIG

-1567 KKAAIKIPMYV
+1567 EKAAIKIPMYV
-1578 GVSEA
+1578 GISEA

-1595 ITLKSS
+1595 ITLKAS
-1601 LEELQSNDE
+1601 LDELQSNEE

-1637 NSSNNKSK
+1637 SSAGNKTK

-1653 VTYSRNETFSRNVNL
+1653 ATYSRNETFSRNVSL

-1679 LNYSYSAKPKNIKPF
+1679 LNYTYSSKPKNIKPF
-1694 KKVKLFRNKYFTLLK
+1694 QKVKLFKNKYFALLK

-1719 ISFQTDLDRYFNKTQ
+1719 ISFQTDLDRYYNKTQ
-1734 FRNVNNPDFTLP
+1734 FRNINNPDFTLP
-1746 PFYNKAFVWNR
+1746 PYYNKAFVWNR
-1757 NYSVKYDLTRTLK
+1757 NYSIKYDLTRTLK
-1770 TEFKVRNSASIDE
+1770 TEFKVNNSASIDE
-1783 PDGELIKT
+1783 PQGELVRS
-1791 DPYFQ
+1791 DPYYQ
-1796 EKKDSIW
+1796 EKKDSVW

-1839 TKYTA
+1839 TKYVA
-1844 NYDWLSSPISL
+1844 NYDWLAAPLSL
-1855 QNLGNTIQNSNNKQ
+1855 QSLGNTIQNSNNKQ

-1879 YNKIPFL
+1879 YNKVPFL
-1886 KKLNNNNTSRRS
+1886 KKLNRTSSRNVTR
-1898 GLRARGSSRE
+1898 GRGSTRE

-1916 QDTINVSLKEIAN
+1916 QDTVRVSMKDIVN
-1929 TILKTTLLV
+1929 GVLKTALLV
-1938 KNLSISYRQNQGIVL
+1938 KNISISYRQNQGVVL

-1978 GSQNIDIRDLSSRGG
+1978 GSQNIDIRELSSQGG
-1993 WLTSNTNLN
+1993 WLTSNTDLN
-2002 QFFKLTDSETINL
+2002 QFFKLTNSETLNL

-2029 TANRTKTNNIQEIF
+2029 TANRTKTNNSQEIYKY
-2043 RFDSELGGYDSFNN
+2043 DPNLGDYESFNT

-2071 SAFIKDDDNYSNAT
+2071 TSFIKDDDNYSNAT
-2085 FQQFRRNREIIANR
+2085 FQQFRDNREVIANR
-2099 LAELNPYDNSIVDS
+2099 LAGSNPYDNSIVDS
-2113 TGYPLGYQST
+2113 TGYPLGYQSN

-2131 FIAAYSGKEASS
+2131 FLAAYSGKNASS
-2143 VGINNFPNI
+2143 VGLNNFPNI

-2161 DGLRNVKWIK
+2161 DGLRNLKWIK
-2171 KRMNNIILSHSYQ
+2171 KRMNNIVLSHSYQ
-2184 STYSVGNYTT
+2184 STYSVGNYVT
-2194 SLDYEAGFDQWPTT
+2194 SLDYEEGFDQWPNA
-2208 INESTLNYFDKF
+2208 INEATLNYYDKY

-2231 NPLFKIDLT
+2231 NPLFKIDMT

-2246 ARVEIKKDRTLSLGL
+2246 ARLEIKKERTLSLGL

-2271 DEWIVGAGYRLK
+2271 DEWIVGTGYRIKELS
-2283 DLAFNLRAAGRQRK
+2283 FNVRAAGKQRK
-2297 ISSDLDLKFDFSLRS
+2297 ISSDLDLKLDFSLRS
-2312 NKVVIRKI
+2312 NKVIIRKI

-2335 LKFTADYVVSSRL
+2335 LKFTADYVVSSRF
-2348 NLRLFYDKVMTNPY
+2348 NLRLFFDKVMTNPY
-2362 VSNTFPSAITNAG
+2362 VSNTFPSAITNGG

>member
-1 MFQNK
+1 MVFQNK
-6 VIHKQALWYFFLF
+6 AIHKQALWCFFLF
-19 LMQSK
+19 LVLSK
-24 LLFSQSFNDSLIFKI
+24 FSFSQSTNDSLIFQL
-39 PENNAW
+39 PESQSW
-45 ENPLDVQTSGFFL
+45 DNPLDEPSSGFYL
-58 ETPSNLKPK
+58 STPSNLQPQLEYDPETK
-67 LIYSPELRVY
+67 LY
-77 SVEHKINRFM
+77 SVEQNINGFR
-87 LSNTTS
+87 LSNPTF
-93 LSLEEYNNYFSK
+93 LSSEEYDNYNSK
-105 LSIIDYWKEKT
+105 QSIVDYWKEKT
-116 SNPSLN
+116 SNPSLSGDN
-122 VDNNLKGPLSIDI
+122 VNKGPLSIDI

-162 VKHNKTENNAL
+162 IKHNKTENNAL

-258 TQLQFGKATVTSIF
+258 TQLQFGRATVTTIF
-272 SQQKSNSKIID
+272 SQQKSNSKVID
-283 VEGGAQKT
+283 VSGGAQT
-291 EFDIYADQ
+291 TDFDIYADQ

-309 HYFKAKYNDA
+309 HYFKSRYNEA

-329 INITKIE
+329 VNITKIE
-336 VWVTNKTGTVEDTRN
+336 VWVTNKTGTIEDTRN

-360 SQSDMYNTT
+360 SQADMYNTN
-369 LFSDNND
+369 LFSDNAD
-376 FSFPDNNNNT
+376 FSYPDNDNNT
-386 LYQQMLDEGDAL
+386 LYQQMLAEGTDL

-409 SASYPNFLGSQDYEK
+409 ATSYPDFLGSQDYEK

-434 EYTFHPQLGYISLN
+434 EYTFHPQLGFISLN

-465 GNDLFQVG
+465 GNELYQVG

-482 PNSLYIKLLKNL
+482 PSSLYVKLLKNL

-515 YNISDQEFFLD
+515 YNVSSTEFYLD

-532 RDNGTITNYIPEDN
+532 RDNGTITNYIPEDG
-546 LTEKPIINLLRLDN
+546 LTNKPIINLLSLDQ
-560 LNAQQERKPDGIFDF
+560 LNAQQERRSDGIFDF
-575 INGVTIITSNG
+575 LPDITIITSNG
-586 KIIFPLR
+586 KIIFPVR
-593 EPFGEDLRQKFS
+593 EPFGEDLRSKFS
-605 DNDIANNYVY
+605 NNDIADNYVY
-615 DILYDSTLTVA
+615 DVLYDSTLTIA

-643 ESGSEI
+643 ESGAEI

-661 IVTAGG
+661 VVTAGG

-681 MGKVNIINEG
+681 MGKVNIINDG
-691 ILMSGTPIRISVES
+691 ILLSGTPIRISVES
-705 NTFGLQ
+705 NSFGLQ
-711 QKTLVGTHIDY
+711 QKTLVGTHVDY

-736 LTEKPYTKKVN
+736 LTEKPYSKKVN

-756 IWGIDGTYRRESNLL
+756 IWGLDGTYRTESNLL
-771 TKIVDFLPILET
+771 TKIVDFLPLLET
-783 KEKSI
+783 KEKSM

-807 DNGTAYIDDFEASS
+807 ESGTAYIDDFEASS

-833 LASLPNDPNLFPEST
+833 LASLPNDPDLFPESA

-856 GNLNSGSNRA
+856 GNLNSGANRA
-866 LLSWYNIDPVF
+866 LMSWYNIDPAF
-877 YRNTS
+877 YRNST
-882 NTPTHISNDDTQLSN
+882 NTPSHIANDDTQLSN
-897 HNVREVLEK
+897 HSVREVLEK

-914 QYATQVSNLSVLNLS
+914 QYATQVSNLPIFNLS
-929 YNPNK
+929 YNPSK
-934 RGPYNFDTENIT
+934 RGPYNFDTDNIT
-946 TSGLLLNPEDRWAGI
+946 TTGLLLNPENRWAGI

-987 EDSENQTGGKLIV
+987 EDSENQNGGNLIM

-1013 FKSFENGLPSSDI
+1013 FKSFENGLPSSEI
-1026 VENVDDESSVW
+1026 LENIDDESSVW

-1066 LRDVDERVFFDT
+1066 LRDVDERAFFDT
-1078 AYIQKIESIYGVN
+1078 AYIQKIETIYGVN
-1091 SDAYN
+1091 SEAYTLAN
-1096 IALTDPSSDNYSYF
+1096 TDPSSDNYTYF
-1110 LGDDLDDESASILKR
+1110 LGDALDGQSASILKR

-1165 SYYQY
+1165 SYYHY

-1175 PGMQIGDSYISDIQ
+1175 PNMQIGDSYITDIQ
-1189 ETEANTP
+1189 ETTAKTP
-1196 NGNRII
+1196 TGDRSI

-1208 IPVQQPEK
+1208 IPVQQPDK

-1231 LLLKDFDQPV
+1231 MLLKDFDQPI

-1256 RYNFSLKRE
+1256 RYNFSLKTE
-1265 GEYVPNDNASNTSFD
+1265 GEYVPNDNSSTTSFD

-1346 TYNRLK
+1346 TYKRLK
-1352 MYVHAEASGEIESD
+1352 MYVHAEASGEVESA
-1366 LQDGDLSLFVRLGTD
+1366 LQDGELSLFVRLGTD

-1393 KITPWGVSRLDDQ
+1393 KVTPWGVSRLDDQ
-1406 IIWPTENELNITF
+1406 LIWPIENELNITF
-1419 QQLLDAKQERNKA
+1419 EQLLDAKQERNKA
-1432 IRDGTHISS
+1432 VRDGIHSS
-1441 NYPFSGSDKQIT
+1441 TTDPFSGTDKQVT

-1474 KGGFNSTIN
+1474 KGSPNTTSN

-1509 AANSRINARLA
+1509 AANGRINARLA
-1520 DFANVNITGSMSTIG
+1520 DFANVNLTGSMSTIG

-1567 KKAAIKIPMYV
+1567 EKAAIKIPMYV
-1578 GVSEA
+1578 GISEA

-1595 ITLKSS
+1595 ITLKAS
-1601 LEELQSNDE
+1601 LDELQSNEE

-1637 NSSNNKSK
+1637 SSAGNKTK

-1653 VTYSRNETFSRNVNL
+1653 ATYSRNETFSRNVSL

-1679 LNYSYSAKPKNIKPF
+1679 LNYTYSSKPKNIKPF
-1694 KKVKLFRNKYFTLLK
+1694 QKVKLFKNKYFALLK

-1719 ISFQTDLDRYFNKTQ
+1719 ISFQTDLDRYYNKTQ
-1734 FRNVNNPDFTLP
+1734 FRNINNPDFTLP
-1746 PFYNKAFVWNR
+1746 PYYNKAFVWNR
-1757 NYSVKYDLTRTLK
+1757 NYSIKYDLTRTLK
-1770 TEFKVRNSASIDE
+1770 TEFKVNNSASIDE
-1783 PDGELIKT
+1783 PQGELVRS
-1791 DPYFQ
+1791 DPYYQ
-1796 EKKDSIW
+1796 EKKDSVW

-1839 TKYTA
+1839 TKYVA
-1844 NYDWLSSPISL
+1844 NYDWLAAPLSL
-1855 QNLGNTIQNSNNKQ
+1855 QSLGNTIQNSNNKQ

-1879 YNKIPFL
+1879 YNKVPFL
-1886 KKLNNNNTSRRS
+1886 KKLNRTSSRNVTR
-1898 GLRARGSSRE
+1898 GRGSTRE

-1916 QDTINVSLKEIAN
+1916 QDTVRVSMKDIVN
-1929 TILKTTLLV
+1929 GVLKTALLV
-1938 KNLSISYRQNQGIVL
+1938 KNISISYRQNQGVVL

-1978 GSQNIDIRDLSSRGG
+1978 GSQNIDIRELSSQGG
-1993 WLTSNTNLN
+1993 WLTSNTDLN
-2002 QFFKLTDSETINL
+2002 QFFKLTNSETLNL

-2029 TANRTKTNNIQEIF
+2029 TANRTKTNNSQEIYKY
-2043 RFDSELGGYDSFNN
+2043 DPNLGDYESFNT

-2071 SAFIKDDDNYSNAT
+2071 TSFIKDDDNYSNAT
-2085 FQQFRRNREIIANR
+2085 FQQFRDNREVIANR
-2099 LAELNPYDNSIVDS
+2099 LAGSNPYDNSIVDS
-2113 TGYPLGYQST
+2113 TGYPLGYQSN

-2131 FIAAYSGKEASS
+2131 FLAAYSGKNASS
-2143 VGINNFPNI
+2143 VGLNNFPNI

-2161 DGLRNVKWIK
+2161 DGLRNLKWIK
-2171 KRMNNIILSHSYQ
+2171 KRMNNIVLSHSYQ
-2184 STYSVGNYTT
+2184 STYSVGNYVT
-2194 SLDYEAGFDQWPTT
+2194 SLDYEEGFDQWPNA
-2208 INESTLNYFDKF
+2208 INEATLNYYDKY

-2231 NPLFKIDLT
+2231 NPLFKIDMT

-2246 ARVEIKKDRTLSLGL
+2246 ARLEIKKERTLSLGL

-2271 DEWIVGAGYRLK
+2271 DEWIVGTGYRIKELS
-2283 DLAFNLRAAGRQRK
+2283 FNVRAAGKQRK
-2297 ISSDLDLKFDFSLRS
+2297 ISSDLDLKLDFSLRS
-2312 NKVVIRKI
+2312 NKVIIRKI

-2335 LKFTADYVVSSRL
+2335 LKFTADYVVSSRF
-2348 NLRLFYDKVMTNPY
+2348 NLRLFFDKVMTNPY
-2362 VSNTFPSAITNAG
+2362 VSNTFPSAITNGG

>member
-6 VIHKQALWYFFLF
+6 AIHKQALWCFFLF
-19 LMQSK
+19 LVLSK
-24 LLFSQSFNDSLIFKI
+24 FSFSQSTNDSLIFQL
-39 PENNAW
+39 PESQSW
-45 ENPLDVQTSGFFL
+45 DNPLDEPSSGFYL
-58 ETPSNLKPK
+58 STPSNLQPQLEYDPETK
-67 LIYSPELRVY
+67 LY
-77 SVEHKINRFM
+77 SVEQNINGFR
-87 LSNTTS
+87 LSNPTF
-93 LSLEEYNNYFSK
+93 LSSEEYDNYNSK
-105 LSIIDYWKEKT
+105 QSIVDYWKEKT
-116 SNPSLN
+116 SNPSLSGDN
-122 VDNNLKGPLSIDI
+122 VNKGPLSIDI

-162 VKHNKTENNAL
+162 IKHNKTENNAL

-258 TQLQFGKATVTSIF
+258 TQLQFGRATVTTIF
-272 SQQKSNSKIID
+272 SQQKSNSKVID
-283 VEGGAQKT
+283 VSGGAQT
-291 EFDIYADQ
+291 TDFDIYADQ

-309 HYFKAKYNDA
+309 HYFKSRYNEA

-329 INITKIE
+329 VNITKIE
-336 VWVTNKTGTVEDTRN
+336 VWVTNKTGTIEDTRN

-360 SQSDMYNTT
+360 SQADMYNTN
-369 LFSDNND
+369 LFSDNAD
-376 FSFPDNNNNT
+376 FSYPDNDNNT
-386 LYQQMLDEGDAL
+386 LYQQMLAEGTDL

-409 SASYPNFLGSQDYEK
+409 ATSYPDFLGSQDYEK

-434 EYTFHPQLGYISLN
+434 EYTFHPQLGFISLN

-465 GNDLFQVG
+465 GNELYQVG

-482 PNSLYIKLLKNL
+482 PSSLYVKLLKNL

-515 YNISDQEFFLD
+515 YNVSSTEFYLD

-532 RDNGTITNYIPEDN
+532 RDNGTITNYIPEDG
-546 LTEKPIINLLRLDN
+546 LTNKPIINLLSLDQ
-560 LNAQQERKPDGIFDF
+560 LNAQQERRSDGIFDF
-575 INGVTIITSNG
+575 LPDITIITSNG
-586 KIIFPLR
+586 KIIFPVR
-593 EPFGEDLRQKFS
+593 EPFGEDLRSKFS
-605 DNDIANNYVY
+605 NNDIADNYVY
-615 DILYDSTLTVA
+615 DVLYDSTLTIA

-643 ESGSEI
+643 ESGAEI

-661 IVTAGG
+661 VVTAGG

-681 MGKVNIINEG
+681 MGKVNIINDG
-691 ILMSGTPIRISVES
+691 ILLSGTPIRISVES
-705 NTFGLQ
+705 NSFGLQ
-711 QKTLVGTHIDY
+711 QKTLVGTHVDY

-736 LTEKPYTKKVN
+736 LTEKPYSKKVN

-756 IWGIDGTYRRESNLL
+756 IWGLDGTYRTESNLL
-771 TKIVDFLPILET
+771 TKIVDFLPLLET
-783 KEKSI
+783 KEKSM

-807 DNGTAYIDDFEASS
+807 ESGTAYIDDFEASS

-833 LASLPNDPNLFPEST
+833 LASLPNDPDLFPESA

-856 GNLNSGSNRA
+856 GNLNSGANRA
-866 LLSWYNIDPVF
+866 LMSWYNIDPAF
-877 YRNTS
+877 YRNST
-882 NTPTHISNDDTQLSN
+882 NTPSHIANDDTQLSN
-897 HNVREVLEK
+897 HSVREVLEK

-914 QYATQVSNLSVLNLS
+914 QYATQVSNLPIFNLS
-929 YNPNK
+929 YNPSK
-934 RGPYNFDTENIT
+934 RGPYNFDTDNIT
-946 TSGLLLNPEDRWAGI
+946 TTGLLLNPENRWAGI

-987 EDSENQTGGKLIV
+987 EDSENQNGGNLIM

-1013 FKSFENGLPSSDI
+1013 FKSFENGLPSSETL
-1026 VENVDDESSVW
+1026 ENIDDESSVW

-1066 LRDVDERVFFDT
+1066 LRDVDERAFFDT
-1078 AYIQKIESIYGVN
+1078 AYIQKIETIYGVN
-1091 SDAYN
+1091 SEAYTLAN
-1096 IALTDPSSDNYSYF
+1096 TDPSSDNYTYF
-1110 LGDDLDDESASILKR
+1110 LGDALDGQSASILKR

-1165 SYYQY
+1165 SYYHY

-1175 PGMQIGDSYISDIQ
+1175 PNMQIGDSYITDIQ
-1189 ETEANTP
+1189 ETTAKTP
-1196 NGNRII
+1196 TGDRSI

-1208 IPVQQPEK
+1208 IPVQQPDK

-1231 LLLKDFDQPV
+1231 MLLKDFDQPI

-1256 RYNFSLKRE
+1256 RYNFSLKTE
-1265 GEYVPNDNASNTSFD
+1265 GEYVPNDNSSTTSFD

-1346 TYNRLK
+1346 TYKRLK
-1352 MYVHAEASGEIESD
+1352 MYVHAEASGEVESA
-1366 LQDGDLSLFVRLGTD
+1366 LQDGELSLFVRLGTD

-1393 KITPWGVSRLDDQ
+1393 KVTPWGVSRLDDQ
-1406 IIWPTENELNITF
+1406 LIWPIENELNITF
-1419 QQLLDAKQERNKA
+1419 EQLLDAKQERNKA
-1432 IRDGTHISS
+1432 VRDGIHASTTD
-1441 NYPFSGSDKQIT
+1441 PFSGTDKQVT

-1474 KGGFNSTIN
+1474 KGSPNSTSN

-1509 AANSRINARLA
+1509 AANGRINARLA
-1520 DFANVNITGSMSTIG
+1520 DFANVNLTGSMSTIG

-1567 KKAAIKIPMYV
+1567 EKAAIKIPMYV
-1578 GVSEA
+1578 GISEA

-1595 ITLKSS
+1595 ITLKAS
-1601 LEELQSNDE
+1601 LDELQSNEE

-1637 NSSNNKSK
+1637 SSAGNKTK

-1653 VTYSRNETFSRNVNL
+1653 ATYSRNETFSRNVSL

-1679 LNYSYSAKPKNIKPF
+1679 LNYTYSSKPKNIKPF
-1694 KKVKLFRNKYFTLLK
+1694 QKVKLFKNKYFALLK

-1719 ISFQTDLDRYFNKTQ
+1719 ISFQTDLDRYYNKTQ
-1734 FRNVNNPDFTLP
+1734 FRNINNPDFTLP
-1746 PFYNKAFVWNR
+1746 PYYNKAFVWNR
-1757 NYSVKYDLTRTLK
+1757 NYSIKYDLTRTLK
-1770 TEFKVRNSASIDE
+1770 TEFKVNNSASIDE
-1783 PDGELIKT
+1783 PQGELVRS
-1791 DPYFQ
+1791 DPYYQ
-1796 EKKDSIW
+1796 EKKDSVW

-1839 TKYTA
+1839 TKYFA
-1844 NYDWLSSPISL
+1844 NYDWLAAPLSL
-1855 QNLGNTIQNSNNKQ
+1855 QSLGNTIQNSNNKQ

-1879 YNKIPFL
+1879 YNKVPFL
-1886 KKLNNNNTSRRS
+1886 KKLNRTSSRNVTR
-1898 GLRARGSSRE
+1898 GRGSTRE

-1916 QDTINVSLKEIAN
+1916 QDTVRVSMKDIVN
-1929 TILKTTLLV
+1929 GVLKTALLV
-1938 KNLSISYRQNQGIVL
+1938 KNISISYRQNQGVVL

-1978 GSQNIDIRDLSSRGG
+1978 GSQNIDIRELSSQGG
-1993 WLTSNTNLN
+1993 WLTSNTDLN
-2002 QFFKLTDSETINL
+2002 QFFKLTNSETLNL

-2029 TANRTKTNNIQEIF
+2029 TANRTKTNNSQEIYKY
-2043 RFDSELGGYDSFNN
+2043 DPNLGDYESFNT

-2071 SAFIKDDDNYSNAT
+2071 TSFIKDDDNYSNAT
-2085 FQQFRRNREIIANR
+2085 FQQFRDNREVIANR
-2099 LAELNPYDNSIVDS
+2099 LAGSNPYDNSIVDS
-2113 TGYPLGYQST
+2113 TGYPLGYQSN

-2131 FIAAYSGKEASS
+2131 FLAAYSGKNASS
-2143 VGINNFPNI
+2143 VGLNNFPNI

-2161 DGLRNVKWIK
+2161 DGLRNLKWIK
-2171 KRMNNIILSHSYQ
+2171 KRMNNIVLSHSYQ
-2184 STYSVGNYTT
+2184 STYSVGNYVT
-2194 SLDYEAGFDQWPTT
+2194 SLDYEEGFDQWPNA
-2208 INESTLNYFDKF
+2208 INEATLNYYDKY

-2231 NPLFKIDLT
+2231 NPLFKIDMT

-2246 ARVEIKKDRTLSLGL
+2246 ARLEIKKERTLSLGL

-2271 DEWIVGAGYRLK
+2271 DEWIVGTGYRIKELS
-2283 DLAFNLRAAGRQRK
+2283 FNVRAAGKQRK
-2297 ISSDLDLKFDFSLRS
+2297 ISSDLDLKLDFSLRS
-2312 NKVVIRKI
+2312 NKVIIRKI

-2335 LKFTADYVVSSRL
+2335 LKFTADYVVSSRF
-2348 NLRLFYDKVMTNPY
+2348 NLRLFFDKVMTNPY
-2362 VSNTFPSAITNAG
+2362 VSNTFPSAITNGG

>member
-6 VIHKQALWYFFLF
+6 AIHKQALRCFFLF
-19 LMQSK
+19 LVLSK
-24 LLFSQSFNDSLIFKI
+24 FSFSQSTNDSLIFKM
-39 PENNAW
+39 PENNLW
-45 ENPLDVQTSGFFL
+45 DNPLENVNSGFYL
-58 ETPSNLKPK
+58 NHPNNLQPK
-67 LIYSPELRVY
+67 LEYDPETKLY
-77 SVEHKINRFM
+77 SVEQKINGFR
-87 LSNTTS
+87 LSNPTF
-93 LSLEEYNNYFSK
+93 LSYEEYNNYNSK
-105 LSIIDYWKEKT
+105 QSILDYWKEKT
-116 SNPSLN
+116 SNPSLSGDITN
-122 VDNNLKGPLSIDI
+122 KGPLSIDI

-162 VKHNKTENNAL
+162 IKHNKTENNAL

-224 GEEDEIIKKIEIGNV
+224 GDEDEIIKKIEIGNV

-258 TQLQFGKATVTSIF
+258 TQLQFGRATVTSIF
-272 SQQKSNSKIID
+272 SQQKSNSKVID
-283 VEGGAQKT
+283 VEGGAQTT

-309 HYFKAKYNDA
+309 HFFKSRYNEA

-329 INITKIE
+329 VNITKIE
-336 VWVTNKTGTVEDTRN
+336 VWVTNKTGTIEDTRN

-360 SQSDMYNTT
+360 AQADMLNT
-369 LFSDNND
+369 LIFNDNAD
-376 FSFPDNNNNT
+376 FSYPDNDNNT
-386 LYQQMLDEGDAL
+386 LYQQMLAEGEAL

-404 NSIFN
+404 NSIFG
-409 SASYPNFLGSQDYEK
+409 SSSYPNFLGSQDYEK

-448 SVIGPDEVLAV
+448 NIIGPDEVLAV

-465 GNDLFQVG
+465 GNELYQVG

-482 PNSLYIKLLKNL
+482 PSSLYVKLLKNL
-494 SFSPLLPNW
+494 SFSPQLPNW

-515 YNISDQEFFLD
+515 YNVSPSEFYLD

-532 RDNGTITNYIPEDN
+532 RDNGTITNYIPEEN
-546 LTEKPIINLLRLDN
+546 LINKPIINLLRLDQ
-560 LNAQQERKPDGIFDF
+560 LNAQQERKADGIFDF
-575 INGVTIITSNG
+575 LPGITIITSNG
-586 KIIFPLR
+586 KIIFPVR
-593 EPFGEDLRQKFS
+593 EPFGEDLRDKFS
-605 DNDIANNYVY
+605 NNDIANNYVY
-615 DILYDSTLTVA
+615 DVLYDSTLTIA

-643 ESGSEI
+643 ESGAEI

-667 LRLEEGKDFTVNYS
+667 LRLEEGQDFTVNYS
-681 MGKVNIINEG
+681 MGKVNIINDG

-711 QKTLVGTHIDY
+711 QKTLVGTHVDY

-756 IWGIDGTYRRESNLL
+756 IWGLDGTFRRESNLL
-771 TKIVDFLPILET
+771 TKIVDFLPLLET

-807 DNGTAYIDDFEASS
+807 ENGTAYIDDFEASS

-833 LASLPNDPNLFPEST
+833 LASLPNDPDLFPESV
-848 LGNQSPRL
+848 LPNQSPRL
-856 GNLNSGSNRA
+856 GNLNSGANRA

-877 YRNTS
+877 YRNTN
-882 NTPTHISNDDTQLSN
+882 NTPRHIADDEVQLSN

-914 QYATQVSNLSVLNLS
+914 QYATQVSNLPVFNLS
-929 YNPNK
+929 YNPSK

-946 TSGLLLNPEDRWAGI
+946 TLGLLLNPENRWAGI

-987 EDSENQTGGKLIV
+987 DDSENQSGGNLIM

-1013 FKSFENGLPSSDI
+1013 FKSFENGLPSSDV

-1044 ALTNSFDVDA
+1044 ALTNSFDVNA

-1066 LRDVDERVFFDT
+1066 LRDVDERTFFDT
-1078 AYIQKIESIYGVN
+1078 AYVQKIESIYGVN
-1091 SDAYN
+1091 SNAYSL
-1096 IALTDPSSDNYSYF
+1096 ASTDPSSDNYTYF
-1110 LGDDLDDESASILKR
+1110 LGDDLDNERASILKR

-1130 GIDGNSAIPNPTP
+1130 GIDGNSAIPDPTP
-1143 TMSTTIPNT
+1143 TMATTIPNT

-1165 SYYQY
+1165 SYYHY
-1170 NIPLF
+1170 DIPLF
-1175 PGMQIGDSYISDIQ
+1175 PGMQIGDSYITDIQ
-1189 ETEANTP
+1189 ETEAKTP
-1196 NGNRII
+1196 TGDRTI

-1208 IPVQQPEK
+1208 IPVQQPDK

-1231 LLLKDFDQPV
+1231 MLLKDFDQPI

-1256 RYNFSLKRE
+1256 RYNFSLKTE

-1346 TYNRLK
+1346 TYKRLK
-1352 MYVHAEASGEIESD
+1352 MYVHAEASGEIESA

-1393 KITPWGVSRLDDQ
+1393 KVTPWGVSRLDDQ
-1406 IIWPTENELNITF
+1406 LIWPVENELNITF
-1419 QQLLDAKQERNKA
+1419 EQLLDAKQERNKA
-1432 IRDGTHISS
+1432 IRDGIHASS
-1441 NYPFSGSDKQIT
+1441 TDPFSGTDKQIT
-1453 VVGNPNISMVKTIM
+1453 IVGNPNISMVKTIM

-1474 KGGFNSTIN
+1474 KGSFTSTVN
-1483 DDGSSKCGEIW
+1483 DDGTSKCGEIW

-1509 AANSRINARLA
+1509 AANGRINARLA
-1520 DFANVNITGSMSTIG
+1520 DFANVNLTGSMSTIG

-1567 KKAAIKIPMYV
+1567 EKAAIKIPMYV

-1595 ITLKSS
+1595 ITLKAS
-1601 LEELQSNDE
+1601 LDELQSNEE
-1610 KEELKEIA
+1610 KEELKEIT

-1631 VRKNKS
+1631 IRKNKS
-1637 NSSNNKSK
+1637 SSSGNKAK

-1653 VTYSRNETFSRNVNL
+1653 ATYSRNETFSRNVNL
-1668 KERTTV
+1668 KERTTI

-1679 LNYSYSAKPKNIKPF
+1679 LNYSYSSKPKNIKPF
-1694 KKVKLFRNKYFTLLK
+1694 QKVKLFKNKYFKLLK

-1719 ISFQTDLDRYFNKTQ
+1719 ISFQTDLDRYYNKTQ
-1734 FRNVNNPDFTLP
+1734 FRNINNPDFTLP
-1746 PFYNKAFVWNR
+1746 PYYNKAFIWNR
-1757 NYSVKYDLTRTLK
+1757 SYSIKYDLTRTLK

-1783 PDGELIKT
+1783 PDGELVKT
-1791 DPYFQ
+1791 DPYYQ
-1796 EKKDSIW
+1796 EKKDSVW

-1816 HSLNASYNVPLN
+1816 HSLNVSYNVPLN

-1839 TKYTA
+1839 TKYVA
-1844 NYDWLSSPISL
+1844 NYDWLAAPLSL
-1855 QNLGNTIQNSNNKQ
+1855 QSLGNTIQNSNNKQ

-1879 YNKIPFL
+1879 YNKVPFL
-1886 KKLNNNNTSRRS
+1886 KKLNRTGTSVGVR
-1898 GLRARGSSRE
+1898 GRGSSRE
-1908 SIRLPNEA
+1908 TIRLPNEA
-1916 QDTINVSLKEIAN
+1916 PDTVKVSFKEIAN
-1929 TILKTTLLV
+1929 TLLRTTLLV
-1938 KNLSISYRQNQGIVL
+1938 KNLSISYRQNQGVVL

-1978 GSQNIDIRDLSSRGG
+1978 GSQNIDIRELSSQGG

-2002 QFFKLTDSETINL
+2002 QFFKLTNSETLNL
-2015 RGTLEPIKGFRIEL
+2015 RGTLEPFKGFRIEL
-2029 TANRTKTNNIQEIF
+2029 TANRTKTNNVQEIY
-2043 RFDSELGGYDSFNN
+2043 RFDSDLGDYDSFNS

-2085 FQQFRRNREIIANR
+2085 FQQFRQNREIIANR
-2099 LAELNPYDNSIVDS
+2099 LAESNPYDNSIVDS
-2113 TGYPLGYQST
+2113 TGYPFGYQST
-2123 SQDVLIPA
+2123 SQEVLIPA
-2131 FIAAYSGKEASS
+2131 FLAAYSGKNTSS
-2143 VGINNFPNI
+2143 VGLNNFPNI

-2161 DGLRNVKWIK
+2161 DGLRNLKWIK

-2184 STYSVGNYTT
+2184 STYSVGNYVT
-2194 SLDYEAGFDQWPTT
+2194 SLDYEAGFDEWPNA
-2208 INESTLNYFDKF
+2208 INEATLNYYDKY

-2231 NPLFKIDLT
+2231 NPLFKIDMT

-2246 ARVEIKKDRTLSLGL
+2246 ARLEIKKERTLSLGL

-2271 DEWIVGAGYRLK
+2271 DEWIIGTGYRIK
-2283 DLAFNLRAAGRQRK
+2283 ELAFNVRAAGRQRK
-2297 ISSDLDLKFDFSLRS
+2297 ISSDLDLKLDFSLRS

-2335 LKFTADYVVSSRL
+2335 LKFTADYVVSSRF

-2362 VSNTFPSAITNAG
+2362 VSNTFPSAITNGG

>member
-1 MFQNK
+1 VFQNK
-6 VIHKQALWYFFLF
+6 AIHKQALWCFFLF
-19 LMQSK
+19 LVLSK
-24 LLFSQSFNDSLIFKI
+24 FSFSQSTNDSLIFQL
-39 PENNAW
+39 PESQSW
-45 ENPLDVQTSGFFL
+45 DNPLDEPSSGFYL
-58 ETPSNLKPK
+58 STPSNLQPQLEYDPETK
-67 LIYSPELRVY
+67 LY
-77 SVEHKINRFM
+77 SVEQNINGFR
-87 LSNTTS
+87 LSNPTF
-93 LSLEEYNNYFSK
+93 LSSEEYDNYNSK
-105 LSIIDYWKEKT
+105 QSIVDYWKEKT
-116 SNPSLN
+116 SSPSLSGDN
-122 VDNNLKGPLSIDI
+122 VNKGPLSIDI

-162 VKHNKTENNAL
+162 IKHNKTENNAL

-258 TQLQFGKATVTSIF
+258 TQLQFGRATVTTIF
-272 SQQKSNSKIID
+272 SQQKSNSKVID
-283 VEGGAQKT
+283 VSGGAQT
-291 EFDIYADQ
+291 TDFDIYADQ

-309 HYFKAKYNDA
+309 HYFKSRYNEA

-329 INITKIE
+329 VNITKIE
-336 VWVTNKTGTVEDTRN
+336 VWVTNKTGTIEDTRN

-360 SQSDMYNTT
+360 SQADMYNTN
-369 LFSDNND
+369 LFSDNAD
-376 FSFPDNNNNT
+376 FSYPYNDNNT
-386 LYQQMLDEGDAL
+386 LYQQMLAEGTDL

-409 SASYPNFLGSQDYEK
+409 ATSYPDFLGSQDYEK

-434 EYTFHPQLGYISLN
+434 EYTFHPQLGFISLN

-465 GNDLFQVG
+465 GNELYQVG

-482 PNSLYIKLLKNL
+482 PSSLYVKLLKNL

-515 YNISDQEFFLD
+515 YNVSSTEFYLD

-532 RDNGTITNYIPEDN
+532 RDNGTITNYIPEDG
-546 LTEKPIINLLRLDN
+546 LTNKPIINLLSLDQ
-560 LNAQQERKPDGIFDF
+560 LNAQQERRSDGIFDF
-575 INGVTIITSNG
+575 LPDITIITSNG
-586 KIIFPLR
+586 KIIFPVR
-593 EPFGEDLRQKFS
+593 EPFGEDLRSKFS
-605 DNDIANNYVY
+605 NNDIADNYVY
-615 DILYDSTLTVA
+615 DVLYDSTLTIA

-643 ESGSEI
+643 ESGAEI

-661 IVTAGG
+661 VVTAGG

-681 MGKVNIINEG
+681 MGKVNIINDG
-691 ILMSGTPIRISVES
+691 ILLSGTPIRISVES
-705 NTFGLQ
+705 NSFGLQ
-711 QKTLVGTHIDY
+711 QKTLVGTHVDY

-736 LTEKPYTKKVN
+736 LTEKPYSKKVN

-756 IWGIDGTYRRESNLL
+756 IWGLDGTYRTESNLL
-771 TKIVDFLPILET
+771 TKIVDFLPLLET
-783 KEKSI
+783 KENSM

-807 DNGTAYIDDFEASS
+807 ESGTAYIDDFEASS

-833 LASLPNDPNLFPEST
+833 LASLPNDPDLFPESA

-856 GNLNSGSNRA
+856 GNLNSGANRA
-866 LLSWYNIDPVF
+866 LMSWYNIDPAF
-877 YRNTS
+877 YRNST
-882 NTPTHISNDDTQLSN
+882 NTPSHIANDDTQLSN
-897 HNVREVLEK
+897 HSVREVLEK

-914 QYATQVSNLSVLNLS
+914 QYATQVSNLPIFNLS
-929 YNPNK
+929 YNPSK
-934 RGPYNFDTENIT
+934 RGPYNFDTDNIT
-946 TSGLLLNPEDRWAGI
+946 TTGLLLNPENRWAGI

-987 EDSENQTGGKLIV
+987 EDSENQNGGNLIM

-1013 FKSFENGLPSSDI
+1013 FKSFENGLPSSETL
-1026 VENVDDESSVW
+1026 ENIDDESSVW

-1066 LRDVDERVFFDT
+1066 LRDVDERAFFDT
-1078 AYIQKIESIYGVN
+1078 AYIQKIETIYGVN
-1091 SDAYN
+1091 SEAYTLAN
-1096 IALTDPSSDNYSYF
+1096 TDPSSDNYTYF
-1110 LGDDLDDESASILKR
+1110 LGDALDGQSASILKR

-1165 SYYQY
+1165 SYYHY

-1175 PGMQIGDSYISDIQ
+1175 PNMQIGDSYITDIQ
-1189 ETEANTP
+1189 ETTAKTP
-1196 NGNRII
+1196 TGDRSI

-1208 IPVQQPEK
+1208 IPVQQPDK

-1231 LLLKDFDQPV
+1231 MLLKDFEQPI

-1256 RYNFSLKRE
+1256 RYNFSLKTE
-1265 GEYVPNDNASNTSFD
+1265 GEYVPNDNSSTTSFD

-1346 TYNRLK
+1346 TYKRLK
-1352 MYVHAEASGEIESD
+1352 MYVHAEASGEVESA
-1366 LQDGDLSLFVRLGTD
+1366 LQDGELSLFVRLGTD

-1393 KITPWGVSRLDDQ
+1393 KVTPWGVSRLDDQ
-1406 IIWPTENELNITF
+1406 LIWPIENELNITF
-1419 QQLLDAKQERNKA
+1419 EQLLDAKQERNKA
-1432 IRDGTHISS
+1432 VRDGIHSS
-1441 NYPFSGSDKQIT
+1441 TTDPFLGTDKQVT

-1474 KGGFNSTIN
+1474 KGSPNSTSN

-1509 AANSRINARLA
+1509 AANGRINARLA
-1520 DFANVNITGSMSTIG
+1520 DFANVNLTGSMSTIG

-1567 KKAAIKIPMYV
+1567 EKAAIKIPMYV
-1578 GVSEA
+1578 GISEA

-1595 ITLKSS
+1595 ITLKAS
-1601 LEELQSNDE
+1601 LDELQSNEE

-1637 NSSNNKSK
+1637 SSAGNKTK

-1653 VTYSRNETFSRNVNL
+1653 ATYSRNETFSRNVSL

-1679 LNYSYSAKPKNIKPF
+1679 LNYTYSSKPKNIKPF
-1694 KKVKLFRNKYFTLLK
+1694 QKVKLFKNKYFALLK

-1719 ISFQTDLDRYFNKTQ
+1719 ISFQTDLDRYYNKTQ
-1734 FRNVNNPDFTLP
+1734 FRNINNPDFTLP
-1746 PFYNKAFVWNR
+1746 PYYNKAFVWNR
-1757 NYSVKYDLTRTLK
+1757 NYSIKYDLTRTLK
-1770 TEFKVRNSASIDE
+1770 TEFKVNNSASIDE
-1783 PDGELIKT
+1783 PQGELVRS
-1791 DPYFQ
+1791 DPYYQ
-1796 EKKDSIW
+1796 EKKDSVW

-1839 TKYTA
+1839 TKYVA
-1844 NYDWLSSPISL
+1844 NYDWLAAPLSL
-1855 QNLGNTIQNSNNKQ
+1855 QSLGNTIQNSNKKQ

-1879 YNKIPFL
+1879 YNKVPFL
-1886 KKLNNNNTSRRS
+1886 KKLNRTRSRNVIR
-1898 GLRARGSSRE
+1898 GRGSARE

-1916 QDTINVSLKEIAN
+1916 QDTVRVSMKDIVN
-1929 TILKTTLLV
+1929 GVLKTALLV
-1938 KNLSISYRQNQGIVL
+1938 KNISISYRQNQGVVL

-1978 GSQNIDIRDLSSRGG
+1978 GSQNIDIRELSSQGG
-1993 WLTSNTNLN
+1993 WLTSNTDLN
-2002 QFFKLTDSETINL
+2002 QFFKLTNSETLNL

-2029 TANRTKTNNIQEIF
+2029 TANRTKTNNSQEIYKY
-2043 RFDSELGGYDSFNN
+2043 DPNLGDYESFNT

-2071 SAFIKDDDNYSNAT
+2071 TSFIKDDDNYSNAT
-2085 FQQFRRNREIIANR
+2085 FQQFRDNREVIANR
-2099 LAELNPYDNSIVDS
+2099 LAGSNPYDNSIVDS
-2113 TGYPLGYQST
+2113 TGYPLGYQSN

-2131 FIAAYSGKEASS
+2131 FLAAYSGKNASS
-2143 VGINNFPNI
+2143 VGLNNFPNI

-2161 DGLRNVKWIK
+2161 DGLRNLKWIK
-2171 KRMNNIILSHSYQ
+2171 KRMNNIVLSHSYQ
-2184 STYSVGNYTT
+2184 STYSVGNYVT
-2194 SLDYEAGFDQWPTT
+2194 SLDYEEGFDQWPNA
-2208 INESTLNYFDKF
+2208 INEATLNYYDKY

-2231 NPLFKIDLT
+2231 NPLFKIDMT

-2246 ARVEIKKDRTLSLGL
+2246 ARLEIKKERTLSLGL

-2271 DEWIVGAGYRLK
+2271 DEWIVGTGYRIKELS
-2283 DLAFNLRAAGRQRK
+2283 FNVRAAGKQRK
-2297 ISSDLDLKFDFSLRS
+2297 ISSDLDLKLDFSLRS
-2312 NKVVIRKI
+2312 NKVIIRKI

-2335 LKFTADYVVSSRL
+2335 LKFTADYVVSSRF
-2348 NLRLFYDKVMTNPY
+2348 NLRLFFDKVMTNPY
-2362 VSNTFPSAITNAG
+2362 VSNTFPSAITNGG

>member
-6 VIHKQALWYFFLF
+6 AIHKLALLCFFLF
-19 LMQSK
+19 LVLSK
-24 LLFSQSFNDSLIFKI
+24 FSFSQSTNDSLIFQL
-39 PENNAW
+39 PESQSWN
-45 ENPLDVQTSGFFL
+45 NPLDEPSSGFYLSTPANLQPQL
-58 ETPSNLKPK
+58 EYDPESK
-67 LIYSPELRVY
+67 LY
-77 SVEHKINRFM
+77 SVEQSISGFR
-87 LSNTTS
+87 LSNPTF
-93 LSLEEYNNYFSK
+93 LSAEEYDNYNSK
-105 LSIIDYWKEKT
+105 QSIADYWKAKT
-116 SNPSLN
+116 SNPSLSGEN
-122 VDNNLKGPLSIDI
+122 VNKGPLSLDI

-258 TQLQFGKATVTSIF
+258 TQLQFGRATVTTIF
-272 SQQKSNSKIID
+272 SQQKSNSKVID
-283 VEGGAQKT
+283 VSGGAQT
-291 EFDIYADQ
+291 TDFDIYADQ

-309 HYFKAKYNDA
+309 HYFKSRYNEA

-329 INITKIE
+329 VNITKIE
-336 VWVTNKTGTVEDTRN
+336 VWVTNKTGTIEDTRN

-360 SQSDMYNTT
+360 SQEDMYNTT
-369 LFSDNND
+369 LFSDNAD
-376 FSFPDNNNNT
+376 FSYPDNDNNT
-386 LYQQMLDEGDAL
+386 LYQQMLSEGEPL

-404 NSIFN
+404 NSIFD
-409 SASYPNFLGSQDYEK
+409 ATSYPEFLGSQDYEK

-448 SVIGPDEVLAV
+448 SIIGPDEVLAV

-465 GNDLFQVG
+465 GNELYQVG

-482 PNSLYIKLLKNL
+482 PNSLYVKLLKNL

-515 YNISDQEFFLD
+515 YNVSAKEFYLD

-532 RDNGTITNYIPEDN
+532 RDNGTITNYIPEEN
-546 LTEKPIINLLRLDN
+546 LTNKPIINLLSLDQ
-560 LNAQQERKPDGIFDF
+560 LNAQQERRADGIFDF
-575 INGVTIITSNG
+575 LPGITIITSNG
-586 KIIFPLR
+586 KIIFPVR
-593 EPFGEDLRQKFS
+593 EPFGEDLRSKFS
-605 DNDIANNYVY
+605 NNDIADNYVY
-615 DILYDSTLTVA
+615 DVLYDSTLTIA
-626 QQFPEYNKFRIK
+626 QQFPEFNKFRIK

-643 ESGSEI
+643 ESGAEI

-661 IVTAGG
+661 VVTAGG

-681 MGKVNIINEG
+681 MGKVNIINDG
-691 ILMSGTPIRISVES
+691 ILLSGTPIRISVES
-705 NTFGLQ
+705 NSFGLQ
-711 QKTLVGTHIDY
+711 QKTLVGTHVDY

-736 LTEKPYTKKVN
+736 LTEKPYSKKVN

-756 IWGIDGTYRRESNLL
+756 IWGLDGTYRRESNLL

-783 KEKSI
+783 KEKSM

-807 DNGTAYIDDFEASS
+807 ESGTAYIDDFEASS

-833 LASLPNDPNLFPEST
+833 LASLPNDPDLFPESA

-856 GNLNSGSNRA
+856 GNLNSGANRA
-866 LLSWYNIDPVF
+866 LLSWYNIDPAF
-877 YRNTS
+877 YRNST
-882 NTPTHISNDDTQLSN
+882 NTPSHIANDDTQLSN

-914 QYATQVSNLSVLNLS
+914 QYATQVSNLPVFNIS
-929 YNPNK
+929 YNPSK

-946 TSGLLLNPEDRWAGI
+946 TSGLLLNPENRWAGI

-987 EDSENQTGGKLIV
+987 DDSENQSGGNLIM

-1026 VENVDDESSVW
+1026 LENVDDESSVW

-1054 ESRQYQDVGLDG
+1054 ESRQFQDVGLDG

-1078 AYIQKIESIYGVN
+1078 AYIQKIETIYGVSSN
-1091 SDAYN
+1091 AYTLAN
-1096 IALTDPSSDNYSYF
+1096 TDPSSDNYRYF
-1110 LGDDLDDESASILKR
+1110 LGDDLDNERASILKR

-1130 GIDGNSAIPNPTP
+1130 GIDGNSAIPDPIP

-1165 SYYQY
+1165 SYYHY

-1175 PGMQIGDSYISDIQ
+1175 PDMQIGDSYITDIQ
-1189 ETEANTP
+1189 ETEAKTP
-1196 NGNRII
+1196 TGDRTI

-1208 IPVQQPEK
+1208 IPVQQPDK
-1216 TVGSIRDFK
+1216 TIGSIRDFK

-1231 LLLKDFDQPV
+1231 MLLKDFDQPI
-1241 VMRFATLELVRGEWR
+1241 VMRLATLELVRGEWR
-1256 RYNFSLKRE
+1256 RYNFSLKTE
-1265 GEYVPNDNASNTSFD
+1265 GEYVPNDNSSTTSFD

-1346 TYNRLK
+1346 TYKRLK
-1352 MYVHAEASGEIESD
+1352 MYVHAEASGEVESA
-1366 LQDGDLSLFVRLGTD
+1366 LQDGELSLFVRLGTD

-1393 KITPWGVSRLDDQ
+1393 KVTPWGVSRLDDQ
-1406 IIWPTENELNITF
+1406 LIWPLENELNITF
-1419 QQLLDAKQERNKA
+1419 EQLLDAKQERNKA
-1432 IRDGTHISS
+1432 IRDGIHSS
-1441 NYPFSGSDKQIT
+1441 TTDPFSGTDKQVT

-1474 KGGFNSTIN
+1474 KGSPNSIPS

-1509 AANSRINARLA
+1509 AANGRINARLA
-1520 DFANVNITGSMSTIG
+1520 DFANVNLTGSMSTVG

-1567 KKAAIKIPMYV
+1567 EKAAIKIPMYV

-1595 ITLKSS
+1595 ITLKAS
-1601 LEELQSNDE
+1601 LDELQSNEE

-1637 NSSNNKSK
+1637 SSAGKKSK

-1653 VTYSRNETFSRNVNL
+1653 ATYSRNETFSRNVNL

-1679 LNYSYSAKPKNIKPF
+1679 LNYTYSSKPKNIKPF
-1694 KKVKLFRNKYFTLLK
+1694 QKVKLFKNKYFALLK

-1719 ISFQTDLDRYFNKTQ
+1719 ISFQTDLDRYYNKTQ
-1734 FRNVNNPDFTLP
+1734 FRNINNPDFTLP
-1746 PFYNKAFVWNR
+1746 PYYNKAFVWNR
-1757 NYSVKYDLTRTLK
+1757 NYSIKYDLTRTLK

-1783 PDGELIKT
+1783 PEGELVSS
-1791 DPYFQ
+1791 DPYFR

-1839 TKYTA
+1839 TKYVA
-1844 NYDWLSSPISL
+1844 NYDWLAAPLSTQS
-1855 QNLGNTIQNSNNKQ
+1855 LGNTIQNSNNKQ

-1879 YNKIPFL
+1879 YNKVPFL
-1886 KKLNNNNTSRRS
+1886 KKLNRRGAS
-1898 GLRARGSSRE
+1898 VGVRGRGSSRE
-1908 SIRLPNEA
+1908 TIRLPNEA
-1916 QDTINVSLKEIAN
+1916 PDTVKVSFKEIAN
-1929 TILKTTLLV
+1929 ALLRTTLLV
-1938 KNLSISYRQNQGIVL
+1938 KNLSISYRQNQGVVL

-1978 GSQNIDIRDLSSRGG
+1978 GSQNIDIRELSSQGG

-2002 QFFKLTDSETINL
+2002 QFFKLTNSETLNL

-2029 TANRTKTNNIQEIF
+2029 TANRTTTNNSQEIY
-2043 RFDSELGGYDSFNN
+2043 RYDSDLGDYESFNS

-2071 SAFIKDDDNYSNAT
+2071 TSFIKDDDNYSNAT
-2085 FQQFRRNREIIANR
+2085 FQQFRQNREVIANR
-2099 LAELNPYDNSIVDS
+2099 LADSNPYDNSIVDS

-2123 SQDVLIPA
+2123 SQEVLIPA
-2131 FIAAYSGKEASS
+2131 FLAAYSGKNASS
-2143 VGINNFPNI
+2143 VGLNNFPNI

-2161 DGLRNVKWIK
+2161 DGLRNLKWIK

-2184 STYSVGNYTT
+2184 STYSVGNYVT
-2194 SLDYEAGFDQWPTT
+2194 SLDYEEGFDQWPNA
-2208 INESTLNYFDKF
+2208 INEATLNYYDKY

-2231 NPLFKIDLT
+2231 NPLFKIDMT

-2246 ARVEIKKDRTLSLGL
+2246 ARLEIKKERTLSLGL

-2271 DEWIVGAGYRLK
+2271 DEWIIGTGYRIKELS
-2283 DLAFNLRAAGRQRK
+2283 FNVRAAGKQRK
-2297 ISSDLDLKFDFSLRS
+2297 ISSDLDLKLDFSLRS
-2312 NKVVIRKI
+2312 NKVIIRKI
-2320 EENQEEITG
+2320 EENLEEITG

-2335 LKFTADYVVSSRL
+2335 LKFTADYVVSSRF
-2348 NLRLFYDKVMTNPY
+2348 NLRLFFDKVMTNPY
-2362 VSNTFPSAITNAG
+2362 VSNTFPSAITNGG

>member
-6 VIHKQALWYFFLF
+6 AIHKQALWCFFLF
-19 LMQSK
+19 LVLSK
-24 LLFSQSFNDSLIFKI
+24 FSFSQSTNDSLIFQL
-39 PENNAW
+39 PESQSW
-45 ENPLDVQTSGFFL
+45 DNPLDEPSSGFYL
-58 ETPSNLKPK
+58 STPSNLQPQLEYDPETK
-67 LIYSPELRVY
+67 LY
-77 SVEHKINRFM
+77 SVEQNINGFR
-87 LSNTTS
+87 LSNPTF
-93 LSLEEYNNYFSK
+93 LSSEEYDNYNSK
-105 LSIIDYWKEKT
+105 QSIVDYWKEKT
-116 SNPSLN
+116 SNPSLSGDN
-122 VDNNLKGPLSIDI
+122 VNKGPLSIDI

-162 VKHNKTENNAL
+162 IKHNKTENNAL

-258 TQLQFGKATVTSIF
+258 TQLQFGRATVTTIF
-272 SQQKSNSKIID
+272 SQQKSNSKVID
-283 VEGGAQKT
+283 VSGGAQT
-291 EFDIYADQ
+291 TDFDIYADQ

-309 HYFKAKYNDA
+309 HYFKSRYNEA

-329 INITKIE
+329 VNITKIE
-336 VWVTNKTGTVEDTRN
+336 VWVTNKTGTIEDTRN

-360 SQSDMYNTT
+360 SQADMYNTN
-369 LFSDNND
+369 LFSDNAD
-376 FSFPDNNNNT
+376 FSYPDNDNNT
-386 LYQQMLDEGDAL
+386 LYQQMLAEGTDL

-409 SASYPNFLGSQDYEK
+409 ATSYPDFLGSQDYEK

-434 EYTFHPQLGYISLN
+434 EYTFHPQLGFISLN

-465 GNDLFQVG
+465 GNELYQVG

-482 PNSLYIKLLKNL
+482 PSSLYVKLLKNL

-515 YNISDQEFFLD
+515 YNVSSTEFYLD

-532 RDNGTITNYIPEDN
+532 RDNGTITNYIPEDG
-546 LTEKPIINLLRLDN
+546 LTNKPIINLLSLDQ
-560 LNAQQERKPDGIFDF
+560 LNAQQERRSDGIFDF
-575 INGVTIITSNG
+575 LPDITIITSNG
-586 KIIFPLR
+586 KIIFPVR
-593 EPFGEDLRQKFS
+593 EPFGEDLRSKFS
-605 DNDIANNYVY
+605 NNDIADNYVY
-615 DILYDSTLTVA
+615 DVLYDSTLTIA

-643 ESGSEI
+643 ESGAEI

-661 IVTAGG
+661 VVTAGG

-681 MGKVNIINEG
+681 MGKVNIINDG
-691 ILMSGTPIRISVES
+691 ILLSGTPIRISVES
-705 NTFGLQ
+705 NSFGLQ
-711 QKTLVGTHIDY
+711 QKTLVGTHVDY

-736 LTEKPYTKKVN
+736 LTEKPYSKKVN

-756 IWGIDGTYRRESNLL
+756 IWGLDGTYRTESNLL
-771 TKIVDFLPILET
+771 TKIVDFLPLLET
-783 KEKSI
+783 KEKSM

-807 DNGTAYIDDFEASS
+807 ESGTAYIDDFEASS

-833 LASLPNDPNLFPEST
+833 LASLPNDPDLFPESA

-856 GNLNSGSNRA
+856 GNLNSGANRA
-866 LLSWYNIDPVF
+866 LMSWYNIDPAF
-877 YRNTS
+877 YRNST
-882 NTPTHISNDDTQLSN
+882 NTPSHIANDDTQLSN
-897 HNVREVLEK
+897 HSVREVLEK

-914 QYATQVSNLSVLNLS
+914 QYATQVSNLPIFNLS
-929 YNPNK
+929 YNPSK
-934 RGPYNFDTENIT
+934 RGPYNFDTDNIT
-946 TSGLLLNPEDRWAGI
+946 TTGLLLNPENRWAGI

-987 EDSENQTGGKLIV
+987 EDSENQNGGNLIM

-1013 FKSFENGLPSSDI
+1013 FKSFENGLPSSETL
-1026 VENVDDESSVW
+1026 ENIDDESSVW

-1066 LRDVDERVFFDT
+1066 LRDVDERAFFDT
-1078 AYIQKIESIYGVN
+1078 AYIQKIETIYGVN
-1091 SDAYN
+1091 SEAYTLAN
-1096 IALTDPSSDNYSYF
+1096 TDPSSDNYTYF
-1110 LGDDLDDESASILKR
+1110 LGDALDGQSASILKR

-1165 SYYQY
+1165 SYYHY

-1175 PGMQIGDSYISDIQ
+1175 PNMQIGDSYITDIQ
-1189 ETEANTP
+1189 ETTAKTP
-1196 NGNRII
+1196 TGDRSI

-1208 IPVQQPEK
+1208 IPVQQPDK

-1231 LLLKDFDQPV
+1231 MLLKDFDQPI

-1256 RYNFSLKRE
+1256 RYNFSLKTE
-1265 GEYVPNDNASNTSFD
+1265 GEYVPNDNSSTTSFD

-1346 TYNRLK
+1346 TYKRLK
-1352 MYVHAEASGEIESD
+1352 MYVHAEASGEVESA
-1366 LQDGDLSLFVRLGTD
+1366 LQDGELSLFVRLGTD

-1393 KITPWGVSRLDDQ
+1393 KVTPWGVSRLDDQ
-1406 IIWPTENELNITF
+1406 LIWPIENELNITF
-1419 QQLLDAKQERNKA
+1419 EQLLDAKQERNKA
-1432 IRDGTHISS
+1432 VRDGIHSS
-1441 NYPFSGSDKQIT
+1441 TTDPFSGTDKQVT

-1474 KGGFNSTIN
+1474 KGSPNSTSN

-1509 AANSRINARLA
+1509 AANGRINARLA
-1520 DFANVNITGSMSTIG
+1520 DFANVNLTGSMSTIG

-1567 KKAAIKIPMYV
+1567 EKAAIKIPMYV
-1578 GVSEA
+1578 GISEA

-1595 ITLKSS
+1595 ITLKAS
-1601 LEELQSNDE
+1601 LDELQSNEE

-1637 NSSNNKSK
+1637 SSAGNKTK

-1653 VTYSRNETFSRNVNL
+1653 ATYSRNETFSRNVSL

-1679 LNYSYSAKPKNIKPF
+1679 LNYTYSSKPKNIKPF
-1694 KKVKLFRNKYFTLLK
+1694 QKVKLFKNKYFALLK

-1719 ISFQTDLDRYFNKTQ
+1719 ISFQTDLDRYYNKTQ
-1734 FRNVNNPDFTLP
+1734 FRNINNPDFTLP
-1746 PFYNKAFVWNR
+1746 PYYNKAFVWNR
-1757 NYSVKYDLTRTLK
+1757 NYSIKYDLTRTLK
-1770 TEFKVRNSASIDE
+1770 TEFKVNNSASIDE
-1783 PDGELIKT
+1783 PQGELVRS
-1791 DPYFQ
+1791 DPYYQ
-1796 EKKDSIW
+1796 EKKDSVW

-1839 TKYTA
+1839 TKYVA
-1844 NYDWLSSPISL
+1844 NYDWLAAPLSL
-1855 QNLGNTIQNSNNKQ
+1855 QSLGNTIQNSNNKQ

-1879 YNKIPFL
+1879 YNKVPFL
-1886 KKLNNNNTSRRS
+1886 KKLNRTSSRNVTR
-1898 GLRARGSSRE
+1898 GRGSTRE

-1916 QDTINVSLKEIAN
+1916 QDTVRVSMKDIVN
-1929 TILKTTLLV
+1929 GVLKTALLV
-1938 KNLSISYRQNQGIVL
+1938 KNISISYRQNQGVVL

-1978 GSQNIDIRDLSSRGG
+1978 GSQNIDIRELSSQGG
-1993 WLTSNTNLN
+1993 WLTSNTDLN
-2002 QFFKLTDSETINL
+2002 QFFKLTNSETLNL

-2029 TANRTKTNNIQEIF
+2029 TANRTKTNNSQEIYKY
-2043 RFDSELGGYDSFNN
+2043 DPNLGDYESFNT

-2071 SAFIKDDDNYSNAT
+2071 TSFIKDDDNYSNAT
-2085 FQQFRRNREIIANR
+2085 FQQFRDNREVIANR
-2099 LAELNPYDNSIVDS
+2099 LAGSNPYDNSIVDS
-2113 TGYPLGYQST
+2113 TGYPLGYQSN

-2131 FIAAYSGKEASS
+2131 FLAAYSGKNASS
-2143 VGINNFPNI
+2143 VGLNNFPNI

-2161 DGLRNVKWIK
+2161 DGLRNLKWIK
-2171 KRMNNIILSHSYQ
+2171 KRMNNIVLSHSYQ
-2184 STYSVGNYTT
+2184 STYSVGNYVT
-2194 SLDYEAGFDQWPTT
+2194 SLDYEEGFDQWPNA
-2208 INESTLNYFDKF
+2208 INEATLNYYDKY

-2231 NPLFKIDLT
+2231 NPLFKIDMT

-2246 ARVEIKKDRTLSLGL
+2246 ARLEIKKERTLSLGL

-2271 DEWIVGAGYRLK
+2271 DEWIVGTGYRIKELS
-2283 DLAFNLRAAGRQRK
+2283 FNVRAAGKQRK
-2297 ISSDLDLKFDFSLRS
+2297 ISSDLDLKLDFSLRS
-2312 NKVVIRKI
+2312 NKVIIRKI

-2335 LKFTADYVVSSRL
+2335 LKFTADYVVSSRF
-2348 NLRLFYDKVMTNPY
+2348 NLRLFFDKVMTNPY
-2362 VSNTFPSAITNAG
+2362 VSNTFPSAITNGG

>member
-1 MFQNK
+1 M
-6 VIHKQALWYFFLF
+6 L
-19 LMQSK
+19 SK
-24 LLFSQSFNDSLIFKI
+24 FSFSQSTNDSLIFQL
-39 PENNAW
+39 PESQSW
-45 ENPLDVQTSGFFL
+45 DNPLDEPSSGFYL
-58 ETPSNLKPK
+58 STPSNLQPQLEYDPETK
-67 LIYSPELRVY
+67 LY
-77 SVEHKINRFM
+77 SVEQNINGFR
-87 LSNTTS
+87 LSNPTF
-93 LSLEEYNNYFSK
+93 LSSEEYDNYNSK
-105 LSIIDYWKEKT
+105 QSIVDYWKEKT
-116 SNPSLN
+116 SNPSLSGDN
-122 VDNNLKGPLSIDI
+122 VNKGPLSIDI

-162 VKHNKTENNAL
+162 IKHNKTENNAL

-258 TQLQFGKATVTSIF
+258 TQLQFGRATVTTIF
-272 SQQKSNSKIID
+272 SQQKSNSKVID
-283 VEGGAQKT
+283 VSGGAQT
-291 EFDIYADQ
+291 TDFDIYADQ

-309 HYFKAKYNDA
+309 HYFKSRYNEA

-329 INITKIE
+329 VNITKIE
-336 VWVTNKTGTVEDTRN
+336 VWVTNKTGTIEDTRN

-360 SQSDMYNTT
+360 SQADMYNTN
-369 LFSDNND
+369 LFSDNAD
-376 FSFPDNNNNT
+376 FSYPDNDNNT
-386 LYQQMLDEGDAL
+386 LYQQMLAEGTDL

-409 SASYPNFLGSQDYEK
+409 ATSYPDFLGSQDYEK

-434 EYTFHPQLGYISLN
+434 EYTFHPQLGFISLN

-465 GNDLFQVG
+465 GNELYQVG

-482 PNSLYIKLLKNL
+482 PSSLYVKLLKNL

-515 YNISDQEFFLD
+515 YNVSSTEFYLD

-532 RDNGTITNYIPEDN
+532 RDNGTITNYIPEDG
-546 LTEKPIINLLRLDN
+546 LTNKPIINLLSLDQ
-560 LNAQQERKPDGIFDF
+560 LNAQQERRSDGIFDF
-575 INGVTIITSNG
+575 LPGITIITSNG
-586 KIIFPLR
+586 KIIFPVR
-593 EPFGEDLRQKFS
+593 EPFGEDLRSKFS
-605 DNDIANNYVY
+605 NNDIADNYVY
-615 DILYDSTLTVA
+615 DVLYDSTLTIA

-643 ESGSEI
+643 ESGAEI

-661 IVTAGG
+661 VVTAGG

-681 MGKVNIINEG
+681 MGKVNIINDG
-691 ILMSGTPIRISVES
+691 ILLSGTPIRISVES
-705 NTFGLQ
+705 NSFGLQ
-711 QKTLVGTHIDY
+711 QKTLVGTHVDY

-736 LTEKPYTKKVN
+736 LTEKPYSKKVN

-756 IWGIDGTYRRESNLL
+756 IWGLDGTYRTESNLL
-771 TKIVDFLPILET
+771 TKIVDFLPLLET
-783 KEKSI
+783 KEKSM

-807 DNGTAYIDDFEASS
+807 ESGTAYIDDFEASS

-833 LASLPNDPNLFPEST
+833 LASLPNDPDLFPESA

-856 GNLNSGSNRA
+856 GNLNSGANRA
-866 LLSWYNIDPVF
+866 LMSWYNIDPAF
-877 YRNTS
+877 YRNST
-882 NTPTHISNDDTQLSN
+882 NTPSHIANDDTQLSN
-897 HNVREVLEK
+897 HSVREVLEK

-914 QYATQVSNLSVLNLS
+914 QYATQVSNLPIFNLS
-929 YNPNK
+929 YNPSK
-934 RGPYNFDTENIT
+934 RGPYNFDTDNIT
-946 TSGLLLNPEDRWAGI
+946 TTGLLLNPENRWAGI

-987 EDSENQTGGKLIV
+987 EDSENQNGGNLIM

-1013 FKSFENGLPSSDI
+1013 FKSFENGLPSSETL
-1026 VENVDDESSVW
+1026 ENIDDESSVW

-1066 LRDVDERVFFDT
+1066 LRDVDERAFFDT
-1078 AYIQKIESIYGVN
+1078 AYIQKIETIYGVN
-1091 SDAYN
+1091 SEAYTLAN
-1096 IALTDPSSDNYSYF
+1096 TDPSSDNYTYF
-1110 LGDDLDDESASILKR
+1110 LGDALDGQSASILKR

-1165 SYYQY
+1165 SYYHY

-1175 PGMQIGDSYISDIQ
+1175 PNMQIGDSYITDIQ
-1189 ETEANTP
+1189 ETTAKTP
-1196 NGNRII
+1196 TGDRSI

-1208 IPVQQPEK
+1208 IPVQQPDK

-1231 LLLKDFDQPV
+1231 MLLKDFDQPI

-1256 RYNFSLKRE
+1256 RYNFSLKTE
-1265 GEYVPNDNASNTSFD
+1265 GEYVPNDNSSTTSFD

-1346 TYNRLK
+1346 TYKRLK
-1352 MYVHAEASGEIESD
+1352 MYVHAEASGEVESA
-1366 LQDGDLSLFVRLGTD
+1366 LQDGELSLFVRLGTD

-1393 KITPWGVSRLDDQ
+1393 KVTPWGVSRLDDQ
-1406 IIWPTENELNITF
+1406 LIWPIENELNITF
-1419 QQLLDAKQERNKA
+1419 EQLLDAKQERNKA
-1432 IRDGTHISS
+1432 VRDGIHASTTD
-1441 NYPFSGSDKQIT
+1441 PFSGTDKQVT

-1474 KGGFNSTIN
+1474 KGSPNSTSN

-1509 AANSRINARLA
+1509 AANGRINARLA
-1520 DFANVNITGSMSTIG
+1520 DFANVNLTGSMSTIG

-1567 KKAAIKIPMYV
+1567 EKAAIKIPMYV
-1578 GVSEA
+1578 GISEA

-1595 ITLKSS
+1595 ITLKAS
-1601 LEELQSNDE
+1601 LDELQSNE
-1610 KEELKEIA
+1610 KKEELKEIA

-1637 NSSNNKSK
+1637 SSAGNKTK

-1653 VTYSRNETFSRNVNL
+1653 ATYSRNETFSRNVSL

-1679 LNYSYSAKPKNIKPF
+1679 LNYTYSSKPKNIKPF
-1694 KKVKLFRNKYFTLLK
+1694 QKVKLFKNKYFALLK

-1719 ISFQTDLDRYFNKTQ
+1719 ISFQTDLDRYYNKTQ
-1734 FRNVNNPDFTLP
+1734 FRNINNPDFTLP
-1746 PFYNKAFVWNR
+1746 PYYNKAFVWNR
-1757 NYSVKYDLTRTLK
+1757 NYSIKYDLTRTLK
-1770 TEFKVRNSASIDE
+1770 TEFKVNNSASIDE
-1783 PDGELIKT
+1783 PQGELVRS
-1791 DPYFQ
+1791 DPYYQ
-1796 EKKDSIW
+1796 EKKDSVW

-1839 TKYTA
+1839 TKYVA
-1844 NYDWLSSPISL
+1844 NYDWLAAPLSL
-1855 QNLGNTIQNSNNKQ
+1855 QSLGNTIQNSNNKQ

-1879 YNKIPFL
+1879 YNKVPFL
-1886 KKLNNNNTSRRS
+1886 KKLNRTSSRNVTR
-1898 GLRARGSSRE
+1898 GRGSTRE

-1916 QDTINVSLKEIAN
+1916 QDTVRVSMKDIVN
-1929 TILKTTLLV
+1929 GVLKTALLV
-1938 KNLSISYRQNQGIVL
+1938 KNISISYRQNQGVVL

-1978 GSQNIDIRDLSSRGG
+1978 GSQNIDIRELSSQGG
-1993 WLTSNTNLN
+1993 WLTSNTDLN
-2002 QFFKLTDSETINL
+2002 QFFKLTNSETLNL

-2029 TANRTKTNNIQEIF
+2029 TANRTKTNNSQEIYKY
-2043 RFDSELGGYDSFNN
+2043 DPNLGDYESFNT

-2071 SAFIKDDDNYSNAT
+2071 TSFIKDDDNYSNAT
-2085 FQQFRRNREIIANR
+2085 FQQFRDNREVIANR
-2099 LAELNPYDNSIVDS
+2099 LAGSNPYDNSIVDS
-2113 TGYPLGYQST
+2113 TGYPLGYQSN

-2131 FIAAYSGKEASS
+2131 FLAAYSGKNASS
-2143 VGINNFPNI
+2143 VGLNNFPNI

-2161 DGLRNVKWIK
+2161 DGLRNLKWIK
-2171 KRMNNIILSHSYQ
+2171 KRMNNIVLSHSYQ
-2184 STYSVGNYTT
+2184 STYSVGNYVT
-2194 SLDYEAGFDQWPTT
+2194 SLDYEEGFDQWPNA
-2208 INESTLNYFDKF
+2208 INEATLNYYDKY

-2231 NPLFKIDLT
+2231 NPLFKIDMT

-2246 ARVEIKKDRTLSLGL
+2246 ARLEIKKERTLSLGL

-2271 DEWIVGAGYRLK
+2271 DEWIVGTGYRIKELS
-2283 DLAFNLRAAGRQRK
+2283 FNVRAAGKQRK
-2297 ISSDLDLKFDFSLRS
+2297 ISSDLDLKLDFSLRS
-2312 NKVVIRKI
+2312 NKVIIRKI

-2335 LKFTADYVVSSRL
+2335 LKFTADYVVSSRF
-2348 NLRLFYDKVMTNPY
+2348 NLRLFFDKVMTNPY
-2362 VSNTFPSAITNAG
+2362 VSNTFPSAITNGG

>member
-6 VIHKQALWYFFLF
+6 AIHKQALWCFFLF
-19 LMQSK
+19 LVLSK
-24 LLFSQSFNDSLIFKI
+24 FSFSQSTNDSLIFQL
-39 PENNAW
+39 PESQSW
-45 ENPLDVQTSGFFL
+45 DNPLDEPSSGFYL
-58 ETPSNLKPK
+58 STPSNLQPQLEYDPETK
-67 LIYSPELRVY
+67 LY
-77 SVEHKINRFM
+77 SVEQNINGFR
-87 LSNTTS
+87 LSNPTF
-93 LSLEEYNNYFSK
+93 LSSEEYDNYNSK
-105 LSIIDYWKEKT
+105 QSIVDYWKEKT
-116 SNPSLN
+116 SNPSLSGDN
-122 VDNNLKGPLSIDI
+122 VNKGPLSIDI

-162 VKHNKTENNAL
+162 IKHNKTENNAL

-258 TQLQFGKATVTSIF
+258 TQLQFGRATVTTIF
-272 SQQKSNSKIID
+272 SQQKSNSKVID
-283 VEGGAQKT
+283 VSGGAQT
-291 EFDIYADQ
+291 TDFDIYADQ

-309 HYFKAKYNDA
+309 HYFKSRYNEA

-329 INITKIE
+329 VNITKIE
-336 VWVTNKTGTVEDTRN
+336 VWVTNKTGTIEDTRN

-360 SQSDMYNTT
+360 SQADMYNTN
-369 LFSDNND
+369 LFSDNAD
-376 FSFPDNNNNT
+376 FSYPDNDNNT
-386 LYQQMLDEGDAL
+386 LYQQMLAEGTDL

-409 SASYPNFLGSQDYEK
+409 ATSYPDFLGSQDYEK

-434 EYTFHPQLGYISLN
+434 EYTFHPQLGFISLN

-465 GNDLFQVG
+465 GNELYQVG

-482 PNSLYIKLLKNL
+482 PSSLYVKLLKNL

-515 YNISDQEFFLD
+515 YNVSSTEFYLD

-532 RDNGTITNYIPEDN
+532 RDNGTITNYIPEDG
-546 LTEKPIINLLRLDN
+546 LTNKPIINLLSLDQ
-560 LNAQQERKPDGIFDF
+560 LNAQQERRSDGIFDF
-575 INGVTIITSNG
+575 LPDITIITSNG
-586 KIIFPLR
+586 KIIFPVR
-593 EPFGEDLRQKFS
+593 EPFGEDLRSKFS
-605 DNDIANNYVY
+605 NNDIADNYVY
-615 DILYDSTLTVA
+615 DVLYDSTLTIA

-643 ESGSEI
+643 ESGAEI

-661 IVTAGG
+661 VVTAGG

-681 MGKVNIINEG
+681 MGKVNIINDG
-691 ILMSGTPIRISVES
+691 ILLSGTPIRISVES
-705 NTFGLQ
+705 NSFGLQ
-711 QKTLVGTHIDY
+711 QKTLVGTHVDY

-736 LTEKPYTKKVN
+736 LTEKPYSKKVN

-756 IWGIDGTYRRESNLL
+756 IWGLDGTYRTESNLL
-771 TKIVDFLPILET
+771 TKIVDFLPLLET
-783 KEKSI
+783 KEKSM

-807 DNGTAYIDDFEASS
+807 ESGTAYIDDFEASS

-833 LASLPNDPNLFPEST
+833 LASLPNDPDLFPESA

-856 GNLNSGSNRA
+856 GNLNSGANRA
-866 LLSWYNIDPVF
+866 LMSWYNIDPAF
-877 YRNTS
+877 YRNST
-882 NTPTHISNDDTQLSN
+882 NTPSHIANDDTQLSN
-897 HNVREVLEK
+897 HSVREVLEK

-914 QYATQVSNLSVLNLS
+914 QYATQVSNLPIFNLS
-929 YNPNK
+929 YNPSK
-934 RGPYNFDTENIT
+934 RGPYNFDTDNIT
-946 TSGLLLNPEDRWAGI
+946 TTGLLLNPENRWAGI

-987 EDSENQTGGKLIV
+987 EDSENQNGGNLIM

-1013 FKSFENGLPSSDI
+1013 FKSFENGLPSSETL
-1026 VENVDDESSVW
+1026 ENIDDESSVW

-1066 LRDVDERVFFDT
+1066 LRDVDERAFFDT
-1078 AYIQKIESIYGVN
+1078 AYIQKIETIYGVN
-1091 SDAYN
+1091 SEAYTLAN
-1096 IALTDPSSDNYSYF
+1096 TDPSSDNYTYF
-1110 LGDDLDDESASILKR
+1110 LGDALDGQSASILKR

-1165 SYYQY
+1165 SYYHY

-1175 PGMQIGDSYISDIQ
+1175 PNMQIGDSYITDIQ
-1189 ETEANTP
+1189 ETTAKTP
-1196 NGNRII
+1196 TGDRSI

-1208 IPVQQPEK
+1208 IPVQQPDK

-1231 LLLKDFDQPV
+1231 MLLKDFDQPI

-1256 RYNFSLKRE
+1256 RYNFSLKTE
-1265 GEYVPNDNASNTSFD
+1265 GEYVPNDNSSTTSFD

-1346 TYNRLK
+1346 TYKRLK
-1352 MYVHAEASGEIESD
+1352 MYVHAEASGEVESA
-1366 LQDGDLSLFVRLGTD
+1366 LQDGELSLFVRLGTD

-1393 KITPWGVSRLDDQ
+1393 KVTPWGVSRLDDQ
-1406 IIWPTENELNITF
+1406 LIWPIENELNITF
-1419 QQLLDAKQERNKA
+1419 EQLLDAKQERNKA
-1432 IRDGTHISS
+1432 VRDGIHSS
-1441 NYPFSGSDKQIT
+1441 TTDPFSGTDKQVT

-1474 KGGFNSTIN
+1474 KGSPNTTSN

-1509 AANSRINARLA
+1509 AANGRINARLA
-1520 DFANVNITGSMSTIG
+1520 DFANVNLTGSMSTIG

-1567 KKAAIKIPMYV
+1567 EKAAIKIPMYV
-1578 GVSEA
+1578 GISEA

-1595 ITLKSS
+1595 ITLKAS
-1601 LEELQSNDE
+1601 LDELQSNEE

-1637 NSSNNKSK
+1637 SSAGNKTK

-1653 VTYSRNETFSRNVNL
+1653 ATYSRNETFSRNVSL

-1679 LNYSYSAKPKNIKPF
+1679 LNYTYSSKPKNIKPF
-1694 KKVKLFRNKYFTLLK
+1694 QKVKLFKNKYFALLK

-1719 ISFQTDLDRYFNKTQ
+1719 ISFQTDLDRYYNKTQ
-1734 FRNVNNPDFTLP
+1734 FRNINNPDFTLP
-1746 PFYNKAFVWNR
+1746 PYYNKAFVWNR
-1757 NYSVKYDLTRTLK
+1757 NYSIKYDLTRTLK
-1770 TEFKVRNSASIDE
+1770 TEFKVNNSASIDE
-1783 PDGELIKT
+1783 PQGELVRS
-1791 DPYFQ
+1791 DPYYQ
-1796 EKKDSIW
+1796 EKKDSVW

-1839 TKYTA
+1839 TKYVA
-1844 NYDWLSSPISL
+1844 NYDWLAAPLSL
-1855 QNLGNTIQNSNNKQ
+1855 QSLGNTIQNSNNKQ

-1879 YNKIPFL
+1879 YNKVPFL
-1886 KKLNNNNTSRRS
+1886 KKLNRTSSRNVTR
-1898 GLRARGSSRE
+1898 GRGSTRE

-1916 QDTINVSLKEIAN
+1916 QDTVRVSMKDIVN
-1929 TILKTTLLV
+1929 GVLKTALLV
-1938 KNLSISYRQNQGIVL
+1938 KNISISYRQNQGVVL

-1978 GSQNIDIRDLSSRGG
+1978 GSQNIDIRELSSQGG
-1993 WLTSNTNLN
+1993 WLTSNTDLN
-2002 QFFKLTDSETINL
+2002 QFFKLTNSETLNL

-2029 TANRTKTNNIQEIF
+2029 TANRTKTNNSQEIYKY
-2043 RFDSELGGYDSFNN
+2043 DPNLGDYESFNT

-2071 SAFIKDDDNYSNAT
+2071 TSFIKDDDNYSNAT
-2085 FQQFRRNREIIANR
+2085 FQQFRDNREVIANR
-2099 LAELNPYDNSIVDS
+2099 LAGSNPYDNSIVDS
-2113 TGYPLGYQST
+2113 TGYPLGYQSN

-2131 FIAAYSGKEASS
+2131 FLAAYSGKNASS
-2143 VGINNFPNI
+2143 VGLNNFPNI

-2161 DGLRNVKWIK
+2161 DGLRNLKWIK
-2171 KRMNNIILSHSYQ
+2171 KRMNNIVLSHSYQ
-2184 STYSVGNYTT
+2184 STYSVGNYVT
-2194 SLDYEAGFDQWPTT
+2194 SLDYEEGFDQWPNA
-2208 INESTLNYFDKF
+2208 INEATLNYYDKY

-2231 NPLFKIDLT
+2231 NPLFKIDMT

-2246 ARVEIKKDRTLSLGL
+2246 ARLEIKKERTLSLGL

-2271 DEWIVGAGYRLK
+2271 DEWIVGTGYRIKELS
-2283 DLAFNLRAAGRQRK
+2283 FNVRAAGKQRK
-2297 ISSDLDLKFDFSLRS
+2297 ISSDLDLKLDFSLRS
-2312 NKVVIRKI
+2312 NKVIIRKI

-2335 LKFTADYVVSSRL
+2335 LKFTADYVVSSRF
-2348 NLRLFYDKVMTNPY
+2348 NLRLFFDKVMTNPY
-2362 VSNTFPSAITNAG
+2362 VSNTFPSAITNGG

>member
-6 VIHKQALWYFFLF
+6 AIHKQALWCFFLF
-19 LMQSK
+19 LVLSK
-24 LLFSQSFNDSLIFKI
+24 FSFSQSTNDSLIFQL
-39 PENNAW
+39 PESQSW
-45 ENPLDVQTSGFFL
+45 DNPLDEPSSGFYL
-58 ETPSNLKPK
+58 STPSNLQPQLEYDPETK
-67 LIYSPELRVY
+67 LY
-77 SVEHKINRFM
+77 SVEQNINGFR
-87 LSNTTS
+87 LSNPTF
-93 LSLEEYNNYFSK
+93 LSSEEYDNYNSK
-105 LSIIDYWKEKT
+105 QSIVDYWKEKT
-116 SNPSLN
+116 SNPSLSGDN
-122 VDNNLKGPLSIDI
+122 VNKGPLSIDI

-162 VKHNKTENNAL
+162 IKHNKTENNAL

-258 TQLQFGKATVTSIF
+258 TQLQFGRATVTTIF
-272 SQQKSNSKIID
+272 SQQKSNSKVID
-283 VEGGAQKT
+283 VSGGAQT
-291 EFDIYADQ
+291 TDFDIYADQ

-309 HYFKAKYNDA
+309 HYFKSRYNEA

-329 INITKIE
+329 VNITKIE
-336 VWVTNKTGTVEDTRN
+336 VWVTNKTGTIEDTRN

-360 SQSDMYNTT
+360 SQADMYNTN
-369 LFSDNND
+369 LFSDNAD
-376 FSFPDNNNNT
+376 FSYPDNDNNT
-386 LYQQMLDEGDAL
+386 LYQQMLAEGTDL

-409 SASYPNFLGSQDYEK
+409 ATSYPDFLGSQDYEK

-434 EYTFHPQLGYISLN
+434 EYTFHPQLGFISLN

-465 GNDLFQVG
+465 GNELYQVG
-473 EFSSNGPSA
+473 EFSSIGPSA
-482 PNSLYIKLLKNL
+482 PSSLYVKLLKNL

-515 YNISDQEFFLD
+515 YNVSSTEFYLD

-532 RDNGTITNYIPEDN
+532 RDNGTITNYIPEDG
-546 LTEKPIINLLRLDN
+546 LTNKPIINLLSLDQ
-560 LNAQQERKPDGIFDF
+560 LNAQQERRSDGIFDF
-575 INGVTIITSNG
+575 LPGITIITSNG
-586 KIIFPLR
+586 KIIFPVR
-593 EPFGEDLRQKFS
+593 EPFGEDLRSKFS
-605 DNDIANNYVY
+605 NNDIADNYVY
-615 DILYDSTLTVA
+615 DVLYDSTLTIA

-643 ESGSEI
+643 ESGAEI

-661 IVTAGG
+661 VVTAGG

-681 MGKVNIINEG
+681 MGKVNIINDG
-691 ILMSGTPIRISVES
+691 ILLSGTPIRISVES
-705 NTFGLQ
+705 NSFGLQ
-711 QKTLVGTHIDY
+711 QKTLVGTHVDY

-736 LTEKPYTKKVN
+736 LTEKPYSKKVN

-756 IWGIDGTYRRESNLL
+756 IWGLDGTYRTESNLL
-771 TKIVDFLPILET
+771 TKIVDFLPLLET
-783 KEKSI
+783 KEKSM

-807 DNGTAYIDDFEASS
+807 ESGTAYIDDFEASS

-833 LASLPNDPNLFPEST
+833 LASLPNDPDLFPESA

-856 GNLNSGSNRA
+856 GNLNSGANRA
-866 LLSWYNIDPVF
+866 LMSWYNIDPAF
-877 YRNTS
+877 YRNST
-882 NTPTHISNDDTQLSN
+882 NTPSHIANDDTQLSN
-897 HNVREVLEK
+897 HSVREVLEK

-914 QYATQVSNLSVLNLS
+914 QYATQVSNLPIFNLS
-929 YNPNK
+929 YNPSK
-934 RGPYNFDTENIT
+934 RGPYNFDTDNIT
-946 TSGLLLNPEDRWAGI
+946 TTGLLLNPENRWAGI

-987 EDSENQTGGKLIV
+987 EDSENQNGGNLIM

-1013 FKSFENGLPSSDI
+1013 FKSFENGLPSSETL
-1026 VENVDDESSVW
+1026 ENIDDESSVW

-1066 LRDVDERVFFDT
+1066 LRDVDERAFFDT
-1078 AYIQKIESIYGVN
+1078 AYIQKIETIYGVN
-1091 SDAYN
+1091 SEAYTLAN
-1096 IALTDPSSDNYSYF
+1096 TDPSSDNYTYF
-1110 LGDDLDDESASILKR
+1110 LGDALDGQSASILKR

-1165 SYYQY
+1165 SYYHY

-1175 PGMQIGDSYISDIQ
+1175 PNMQIGDSYITDIQ
-1189 ETEANTP
+1189 ETTAKTP
-1196 NGNRII
+1196 TGDRSI

-1208 IPVQQPEK
+1208 IPVQQPDK

-1231 LLLKDFDQPV
+1231 MLLKDFDQPI

-1256 RYNFSLKRE
+1256 RYNFSLKTE
-1265 GEYVPNDNASNTSFD
+1265 GEYVPNDNSSTTSFD

-1346 TYNRLK
+1346 TYKRLK
-1352 MYVHAEASGEIESD
+1352 MYVHAEASGEVESA
-1366 LQDGDLSLFVRLGTD
+1366 LQDGELSLFVRLGTD

-1393 KITPWGVSRLDDQ
+1393 KVTPWGVSRLDDQ
-1406 IIWPTENELNITF
+1406 LIWPIENELNITF
-1419 QQLLDAKQERNKA
+1419 EQLLDAKQERNKA
-1432 IRDGTHISS
+1432 VRDGIHASTTD
-1441 NYPFSGSDKQIT
+1441 PFSGTDKQVT

-1474 KGGFNSTIN
+1474 KGSPNSTPN

-1509 AANSRINARLA
+1509 AANGRINARLA
-1520 DFANVNITGSMSTIG
+1520 DFANVNLTGSMSTIG

-1567 KKAAIKIPMYV
+1567 EKAAIKIPMYV
-1578 GVSEA
+1578 GISEA

-1595 ITLKSS
+1595 ITLKAS
-1601 LEELQSNDE
+1601 LDELQSNEE

-1637 NSSNNKSK
+1637 SSAGNKTK

-1653 VTYSRNETFSRNVNL
+1653 ATYSRNETFSRNVSL

-1679 LNYSYSAKPKNIKPF
+1679 LNYTYSSKPKNIKPF
-1694 KKVKLFRNKYFTLLK
+1694 QKVKLFKNKYFALLK

-1719 ISFQTDLDRYFNKTQ
+1719 ISFQTDLDRYYNKTQ
-1734 FRNVNNPDFTLP
+1734 FRNINNPDFTLP
-1746 PFYNKAFVWNR
+1746 PYYNKAFVWNR
-1757 NYSVKYDLTRTLK
+1757 NYSIKYDLTRTLK
-1770 TEFKVRNSASIDE
+1770 TEFKVNNSASIDE
-1783 PDGELIKT
+1783 PQGELVRS
-1791 DPYFQ
+1791 DPYYQ
-1796 EKKDSIW
+1796 EKKDSVW

-1839 TKYTA
+1839 TKYVA
-1844 NYDWLSSPISL
+1844 NYDWLAAPLSL
-1855 QNLGNTIQNSNNKQ
+1855 QSLGNTIQNSNNKQ

-1879 YNKIPFL
+1879 YNKVPFL
-1886 KKLNNNNTSRRS
+1886 KKLNRTSSRNVTR
-1898 GLRARGSSRE
+1898 GRGSTRE

-1916 QDTINVSLKEIAN
+1916 QDTVRVSMKDIVN
-1929 TILKTTLLV
+1929 GVLKTALLV
-1938 KNLSISYRQNQGIVL
+1938 KNISISYRQNQGVVL

-1978 GSQNIDIRDLSSRGG
+1978 GSQNIDIRELSSQGG
-1993 WLTSNTNLN
+1993 WLTSNTDLN
-2002 QFFKLTDSETINL
+2002 QFFKLTNSETLNL

-2029 TANRTKTNNIQEIF
+2029 TANRTKTNNSQEIYKY
-2043 RFDSELGGYDSFNN
+2043 DPNLGDYESFNT

-2071 SAFIKDDDNYSNAT
+2071 TSFIKDDDNYSNAT
-2085 FQQFRRNREIIANR
+2085 FQQFRDNREVIANR
-2099 LAELNPYDNSIVDS
+2099 LAGSNPYDNSIVDS
-2113 TGYPLGYQST
+2113 TGYPLGYQSN

-2131 FIAAYSGKEASS
+2131 FLAAYSGKNASS
-2143 VGINNFPNI
+2143 VGLNNFPNI

-2161 DGLRNVKWIK
+2161 DGLRNLKWIK
-2171 KRMNNIILSHSYQ
+2171 KRMNNIVLSHSYQ
-2184 STYSVGNYTT
+2184 STYSVGNYVT
-2194 SLDYEAGFDQWPTT
+2194 SLDYEEGFDQWPNA
-2208 INESTLNYFDKF
+2208 INEATLNYYDKY

-2231 NPLFKIDLT
+2231 NPLFKIDMT

-2246 ARVEIKKDRTLSLGL
+2246 ARLEIKKERTLSLGL

-2271 DEWIVGAGYRLK
+2271 DEWIVGTGYRIKELS
-2283 DLAFNLRAAGRQRK
+2283 FNVRAAGKQRK
-2297 ISSDLDLKFDFSLRS
+2297 ISSDLDLKLDFSLRS
-2312 NKVVIRKI
+2312 NKVIIRKI

-2335 LKFTADYVVSSRL
+2335 LKFTADYVVSSRF
-2348 NLRLFYDKVMTNPY
+2348 NLRLFFDKVMTNPY
-2362 VSNTFPSAITNAG
+2362 VSNTFPSAITNGG

>member
-1 MFQNK
+1 MIVSNSS
-6 VIHKQALWYFFLF
+6 YS
-19 LMQSK
+19 QSK
-24 LLFSQSFNDSLIFKI
+24 SDSLTFQL
-39 PENNAW
+39 PEWNAW
-45 ENPLDVQTSGFFL
+45 DNPLVLPLSGL
-58 ETPSNLKPK
+58 YLNLPSNLQPK
-67 LIYSPELRVY
+67 FEYDAETKLY
-77 SVEHKINRFM
+77 
-87 LSNTTS
+87 
-93 LSLEEYNNYFSK
+93 SLENNIAGFRITNPTYFSTEEYENYFSK
-105 LSIIDYWKEKT
+105 LSILDYWKVKT
-116 SNPSLN
+116 SNPSIN
-122 VDNNLKGPLSIDI
+122 GQNINKGPLSIDI

-173 PIDKQSNTSFDF
+173 PIDKQSNTTFDF

-196 IGDKLQ
+196 IGNKLQ

-224 GEEDEIIKKIEIGNV
+224 GDEDEIIKKIEIGNV

-258 TQLQFGKATVTSIF
+258 TQLQFGRATVTTVF
-272 SQQKSNSKIID
+272 SQQKSNSKVID
-283 VEGGAQKT
+283 VEGGAQT
-291 EFDIYADQ
+291 TDFDIYADQ

-309 HYFKAKYNDA
+309 HYFKSRYNDA

-329 INITKIE
+329 VNITKIE
-336 VWVTNKTGTVEDTRN
+336 VWVTNKTGTVDDTRN

-360 SQSDMYNTT
+360 SQNDMFNTL
-369 LFSDNND
+369 LFSDNAD
-376 FSFPDNNNNT
+376 FSFPDNDNNT
-386 LYQQMLDEGDAL
+386 LYQQMLSEGEPL
-398 RNINQV
+398 RSINQV
-404 NSIFN
+404 NSIFDQ
-409 SASYPNFLGSQDYEK
+409 ASYPNFLGSQDYEK

-434 EYTFHPQLGYISLN
+434 EYTFDPQLGYVSLN

-459 AFQYTI
+459 AFQYTV
-465 GNDLFQVG
+465 GNELYQVG
-473 EFSSNGPSA
+473 EFTSNGPPA
-482 PNSLYIKLLKNL
+482 PSSLYVKLLKNL
-494 SFSPLLPNW
+494 SFSPQLPNW

-515 YNISDQEFFLD
+515 YNISSQEFYLD

-532 RDNGTITNYIPEDN
+532 RDNGTITNYIPEEGLIN
-546 LTEKPIINLLRLDN
+546 KPIINLLRFDQ

-575 INGVTIITSNG
+575 LPGITIITSNG
-586 KIIFPLR
+586 KIIFPVR
-593 EPFGEDLRQKFS
+593 EPFGEDLRQKF
-605 DNDIANNYVY
+605 NNNEIANNYIY
-615 DILYDSTLTVA
+615 DILYDSTLTIA

-661 IVTAGG
+661 VVTAGG
-667 LRLEEGKDFTVNYS
+667 LRLEEGTDFTVNYS

-711 QKTLVGTHIDY
+711 QKTLVGAHVDY
-722 RISDDFMLGGTILN
+722 LVADNFMLGGTILN

-756 IWGIDGTYRRESNLL
+756 IWGLDGTYRRESNFL
-771 TKIVDFLPILET
+771 TKIVDFLPLIET
-783 KEKSI
+783 KERSV
-788 LTAQG
+788 LTLEG

-807 DNGTAYIDDFEASS
+807 ESGTAYIDDFEASS
-821 TGIDIKNPGAWF
+821 TGIDIKSPGSWF
-833 LASLPNDPNLFPEST
+833 LASLPNDPNLFPESA
-848 LGNQSPRL
+848 LPNQSPRL
-856 GNLNSGSNRA
+856 GNLNSGANRA
-866 LLSWYNIDPVF
+866 LLSWYNIDPTF

-882 NTPTHISNDDTQLSN
+882 NTPDHIANDDIQRSN
-897 HNVREVLEK
+897 HSVREVLEK

-914 QYATQVSNLSVLNLS
+914 QYATQVSNLPVFNLY
-929 YNPNK
+929 YNPFK
-934 RGPYNFDTENIT
+934 RGPYNFDTQNIT
-946 TSGLLLNPEDRWAGI
+946 TSGLLLNPEDRWSGI

-974 IEFVEFWIMDPFN
+974 IEFIEFWIMDPFN
-987 EDSENQTGGKLIV
+987 DDSENQSGGNLIL

-1013 FKSFENGLPSSDI
+1013 FKSFENGLPSSELL
-1026 VENVDDESSVW
+1026 ENIDEESSVW

-1044 ALTNSFDVDA
+1044 ALTNSFDIDA
-1054 ESRQYQDVGLDG
+1054 ESRQFQDVGLDG
-1066 LRDVDERVFFDT
+1066 LRDIDERIFFDT
-1078 AYIQKIESIYGVN
+1078 SYVQKIENIYGID

-1096 IALTDPSSDNYSYF
+1096 LAISDPSSDNYQYF
-1110 LGDDLDDESASILKR
+1110 LGDDLDDEGASILKR

-1165 SYYQY
+1165 SYYHY

-1175 PGMQIGDSYISDIQ
+1175 PEMKIGDSYITDIQ
-1189 ETEANTP
+1189 ETEVNTP
-1196 NGNRII
+1196 TGDRLI

-1208 IPVQQPEK
+1208 IPVQQPDK
-1216 TVGSIRDFK
+1216 IVGAIRDFK

-1231 LLLKDFDQPV
+1231 MILKDFDEPI

-1256 RYNFSLKRE
+1256 RYNFSLKTE
-1265 GEYVPNDNASNTSFD
+1265 GEYVPNDNASNTTFD
-1280 VSVVNIEENAEKIPV
+1280 VSVVNIEENADKTPV

-1311 TYVRRQN
+1311 TYIRRQN

-1346 TYNRLK
+1346 TYKRLK
-1352 MYVHAEASGEIESD
+1352 MYVHAEATGEIESS
-1366 LQDGDLSLFVRLGTD
+1366 LQDGDLSLFIRLGTD

-1393 KITPWGVSRLDDQ
+1393 KVTPWGVSRIDDQ
-1406 IIWPTENELNITF
+1406 IIWPIENELNITF
-1419 QQLLDAKQERNKA
+1419 EQLLIAKQERNKS
-1432 IRDGTHISS
+1432 IKDGIHSS
-1441 NYPFSGSDKQIT
+1441 STDPFSGSDKQIT
-1453 VVGNPNISMVKTIM
+1453 IVGNPNISMIKTIM

-1474 KGGFNSTIN
+1474 KGGPNSNVN

-1494 LNELRLTDFDERGGY
+1494 LNELRLTDFDETGGY
-1509 AANSRINARLA
+1509 AANGRVNVRLA
-1520 DFANVNITGSMSTIG
+1520 DFANVNLSGSLSTVG
-1535 FGSIDQSL
+1535 FGSIEESL
-1543 TARQKYDAYQ
+1543 TARQKHDAYQ

-1567 KKAAIKIPMYV
+1567 EKASIKIPMYV
-1578 GVSEA
+1578 GISQA
-1583 IQNPQYNPLDPD
+1583 LQNPQYNPLDPD
-1595 ITLKSS
+1595 ITLKAS
-1601 LEELQSNDE
+1601 LDELESKQE
-1610 KEELKEIA
+1610 KEDLKDIA
-1618 QDLTKRKSINFTN
+1618 QELTKRKSINFSN
-1631 VRKNKS
+1631 IRKNKS
-1637 NSSNNKSK
+1637 SSNNSKSK

-1653 VTYSRNETFSRNVNL
+1653 ASFSRNETFSSNVNL
-1668 KERTTV
+1668 KERKTI

-1679 LNYSYSAKPKNIKPF
+1679 LNYTYSAKPKMIKPF
-1694 KKVKLFRNKYFTLLK
+1694 QKVKLFKKKYFALLK

-1719 ISFQTDLDRYFNKTQ
+1719 IAFQTDFDRYFNKTQ
-1734 FRNVNNPDFTLP
+1734 FRNINNPEFILP
-1746 PFYNKAFVWNR
+1746 PYYNKAFVWNR
-1757 NYSVKYDLTRTLK
+1757 NYSIKYDLTRTLK

-1783 PDGELIKT
+1783 PEGELIKT
-1791 DPYFQ
+1791 DPLF
-1796 EKKDSIW
+1796 KVKRDSIW

-1828 KFPLTSWINLN
+1828 KFPLTSWISLN
-1839 TKYTA
+1839 TKYVA
-1844 NYDWLSSPISL
+1844 NYDWLASPLSL
-1855 QNLGNTIQNSNNKQ
+1855 QSLGNTIQNSNNKQ
-1869 INSTFNFGQL
+1869 LNSTFNFGQL
-1879 YNKIPFL
+1879 YNKLPFL
-1886 KKLNNNNTSRRS
+1886 KKLNSSGSNSRGRS
-1898 GLRARGSSRE
+1898 RGSSRD
-1908 SIRLPNEA
+1908 SFSLPNEPS
-1916 QDTINVSLKEIAN
+1916 DTIKVSFKDIVN
-1929 TILKTTLLV
+1929 TFLRTTLLV
-1938 KNLSISYRQNQGIVL
+1938 KNLSVSYRQNQGVVL

-1966 WDAMAPGIPFAL
+1966 WDAMAPGIPFVL
-1978 GSQNIDIRDLSSRGG
+1978 GSQNIDIRELSSQGG

-2002 QFFKLTDSETINL
+2002 QFFRMTNSETINL

-2029 TANRTKTNNIQEIF
+2029 TANRVKTNNSEEIY
-2043 RFDSELGGYDSFNN
+2043 RFDSEEGYYNSFNT

-2071 SAFIKDDDNYSNAT
+2071 SAFIKDNDNFSNAT
-2085 FQQFRRNREIIANR
+2085 FQEFRQNREIIASR
-2099 LAELNPYDNSIVDS
+2099 LADANPYDNSIVDS

-2123 SQDVLIPA
+2123 SQEVLIPS
-2131 FIAAYSGKEASS
+2131 FLAAYSGKNPSS
-2143 VGINNFPNI
+2143 VKLNNFPNI

-2161 DGLRNVKWIK
+2161 DGLRNVKFIK
-2171 KRMNNIILSHSYQ
+2171 KFMNNIILSHSYQ
-2184 STYSVGNYTT
+2184 STYSVGNYVT
-2194 SLDYEAGFDQWPTT
+2194 SLDYEAGFDEWPNI
-2208 INESTLNYFDKF
+2208 INDANLNYFNKY

-2231 NPLFKIDLT
+2231 NPLFKIDMT
-2240 FKNSMT
+2240 FKNSVT
-2246 ARVEIKKDRTLSLGL
+2246 ARLEIKKERTLTLGL

-2271 DEWIVGAGYRLK
+2271 NEWIVGTGYRIK
-2283 DLAFNLRAAGRQRK
+2283 ELAFNVRAAGRQRK
-2297 ISSDLDLKFDFSLRS
+2297 ISSDLDLKLDFSVRS
-2312 NKVVIRKI
+2312 NQVVIRKI

-2335 LKFTADYVVSSRL
+2335 LKFTADYVVSSQF

>member
-6 VIHKQALWYFFLF
+6 AIHKLALLCFFLF
-19 LMQSK
+19 LVLSK
-24 LLFSQSFNDSLIFKI
+24 FSFSQSTNDSLIFQL
-39 PENNAW
+39 PESQSWN
-45 ENPLDVQTSGFFL
+45 NPLDEPSSGFYLSTPANLQPQL
-58 ETPSNLKPK
+58 EYDPESK
-67 LIYSPELRVY
+67 LY
-77 SVEHKINRFM
+77 SVEQSINGFR
-87 LSNTTS
+87 LSNPTF
-93 LSLEEYNNYFSK
+93 LSTEEYDNYNSK
-105 LSIIDYWKEKT
+105 QSIADYWKAKT
-116 SNPSLN
+116 SNPSLSGEN
-122 VDNNLKGPLSIDI
+122 VNKGPLSIDI

-258 TQLQFGKATVTSIF
+258 TQLQFGRATVTTIF
-272 SQQKSNSKIID
+272 SQQKSNSKVID
-283 VEGGAQKT
+283 VSGGAQT
-291 EFDIYADQ
+291 TDFDIYADQ

-309 HYFKAKYNDA
+309 HYFKSRYNEA

-329 INITKIE
+329 VNITKIE
-336 VWVTNKTGTVEDTRN
+336 VWVTNKTGTIEDTRN

-360 SQSDMYNTT
+360 SQEDMYNTT
-369 LFSDNND
+369 LFSDNAD
-376 FSFPDNNNNT
+376 FSYPDNDNNT
-386 LYQQMLDEGDAL
+386 LYQQMLSEGEPL

-404 NSIFN
+404 NSIFD
-409 SASYPNFLGSQDYEK
+409 ATSYPEFLGSQDYEK

-448 SVIGPDEVLAV
+448 SIIGPDEVLAV

-465 GNDLFQVG
+465 GNELYQVG

-482 PNSLYIKLLKNL
+482 PNSLYVKLLKNL

-515 YNISDQEFFLD
+515 YNVSAKEFYLD

-532 RDNGTITNYIPEDN
+532 RDNGTITNYIPEEN
-546 LTEKPIINLLRLDN
+546 LTNKPIINLLSLDQ
-560 LNAQQERKPDGIFDF
+560 LNAQQERRADGIFDF
-575 INGVTIITSNG
+575 LPGITIITSNG
-586 KIIFPLR
+586 KIIFPVR
-593 EPFGEDLRQKFS
+593 EPFGEDLRSKFS
-605 DNDIANNYVY
+605 NNDIADNYVY
-615 DILYDSTLTVA
+615 DVLYDSTLTIA
-626 QQFPEYNKFRIK
+626 QQFPEFNKFRIK

-643 ESGSEI
+643 ESGAEI

-661 IVTAGG
+661 VVTAGG

-681 MGKVNIINEG
+681 MGKVNIINDG
-691 ILMSGTPIRISVES
+691 ILLSGTPIRISVES
-705 NTFGLQ
+705 NSFGLQ
-711 QKTLVGTHIDY
+711 QKTLVGTHVDY

-736 LTEKPYTKKVN
+736 LTEKPYSKKVN

-756 IWGIDGTYRRESNLL
+756 IWGLDGTYRRESNLL

-783 KEKSI
+783 KEKSM

-807 DNGTAYIDDFEASS
+807 ESGTAYIDDFEASS

-833 LASLPNDPNLFPEST
+833 LASLPNDPDLFPESA

-856 GNLNSGSNRA
+856 GNLNSGANRA
-866 LLSWYNIDPVF
+866 LLSWYNIDPAF
-877 YRNTS
+877 YRNST
-882 NTPTHISNDDTQLSN
+882 NTPSHIANDDTQLSN

-914 QYATQVSNLSVLNLS
+914 QYATQVSNLPVFNLS
-929 YNPNK
+929 YNPSK

-946 TSGLLLNPEDRWAGI
+946 TSGLLLNPENRWAGI

-987 EDSENQTGGKLIV
+987 DDSENQSGGNLIM

-1026 VENVDDESSVW
+1026 LENVDDESSVW

-1054 ESRQYQDVGLDG
+1054 ESRQFQDVGLDG

-1078 AYIQKIESIYGVN
+1078 AYIQKIETIYGVSSN
-1091 SDAYN
+1091 AYTLAN
-1096 IALTDPSSDNYSYF
+1096 TDPSSDNYRYF
-1110 LGDDLDDESASILKR
+1110 LGDDLDNERASILKR

-1130 GIDGNSAIPNPTP
+1130 GIDGNSAIPDPIP

-1165 SYYQY
+1165 SYYHY

-1175 PGMQIGDSYISDIQ
+1175 PDMQIGDSYITDIQ
-1189 ETEANTP
+1189 ETEAKTP
-1196 NGNRII
+1196 TGDRTI

-1208 IPVQQPEK
+1208 IPVQQPDK
-1216 TVGSIRDFK
+1216 TIGSIRDFK

-1231 LLLKDFDQPV
+1231 MLLKDFDQPI

-1256 RYNFSLKRE
+1256 RYNFSLKTE
-1265 GEYVPNDNASNTSFD
+1265 GEYVPNDNSSTTSFD

-1346 TYNRLK
+1346 TYKRLK
-1352 MYVHAEASGEIESD
+1352 MYVHAEASGEVESA
-1366 LQDGDLSLFVRLGTD
+1366 LQDGELSLFVRLGTD

-1393 KITPWGVSRLDDQ
+1393 KVTPWGVSRLDDQ
-1406 IIWPTENELNITF
+1406 LIWPLENELNITF
-1419 QQLLDAKQERNKA
+1419 EQLLDAKQERNKA
-1432 IRDGTHISS
+1432 IRDGIHSS
-1441 NYPFSGSDKQIT
+1441 TTDPFSGTDKQVT

-1474 KGGFNSTIN
+1474 KGSPNSIPS

-1509 AANSRINARLA
+1509 AANGRINARLA
-1520 DFANVNITGSMSTIG
+1520 DFANVNLTGSMSTVG

-1567 KKAAIKIPMYV
+1567 EKAAIKIPMYV

-1595 ITLKSS
+1595 ITLKAS
-1601 LEELQSNDE
+1601 LDELQSNEE

-1637 NSSNNKSK
+1637 SSAGKKSK

-1653 VTYSRNETFSRNVNL
+1653 ATYSRNETFSRNVNL

-1679 LNYSYSAKPKNIKPF
+1679 LNYTYSSKPKNIKPF
-1694 KKVKLFRNKYFTLLK
+1694 QKVKLFKNKYFALLK

-1719 ISFQTDLDRYFNKTQ
+1719 ISFQTDLDRYYNKTQ
-1734 FRNVNNPDFTLP
+1734 FRNINNPDFTLP
-1746 PFYNKAFVWNR
+1746 PYYNKAFVWNR
-1757 NYSVKYDLTRTLK
+1757 NYSIKYDLTRTLK

-1783 PDGELIKT
+1783 PEGELVSS
-1791 DPYFQ
+1791 DPYFR

-1839 TKYTA
+1839 TKYVA
-1844 NYDWLSSPISL
+1844 NYDWLAAPLSTQS
-1855 QNLGNTIQNSNNKQ
+1855 LGNTIQNSNNKQ

-1879 YNKIPFL
+1879 YNKVPFL
-1886 KKLNNNNTSRRS
+1886 KKLNRRGAS
-1898 GLRARGSSRE
+1898 VGVRGRGSSRE
-1908 SIRLPNEA
+1908 TIRLPNEA
-1916 QDTINVSLKEIAN
+1916 PDTVKVSFKEIAN
-1929 TILKTTLLV
+1929 ALLRTTLLV
-1938 KNLSISYRQNQGIVL
+1938 KNLSISYRQNQGVVL

-1978 GSQNIDIRDLSSRGG
+1978 GSQNIDIRELSSQGG

-2002 QFFKLTDSETINL
+2002 QFFKLTNSETLNL

-2029 TANRTKTNNIQEIF
+2029 TANRTTTNNSQEIY
-2043 RFDSELGGYDSFNN
+2043 RYDSDLGDYESFNS

-2071 SAFIKDDDNYSNAT
+2071 TSFIKDDDNYSNAT
-2085 FQQFRRNREIIANR
+2085 FQQFRQNREVIANR
-2099 LAELNPYDNSIVDS
+2099 LADSNPYDNSIVDS

-2123 SQDVLIPA
+2123 SQEVLIPA
-2131 FIAAYSGKEASS
+2131 FLAAYSGKNASS
-2143 VGINNFPNI
+2143 VGLNNFPNI

-2161 DGLRNVKWIK
+2161 DGLRNLKWIK
-2171 KRMNNIILSHSYQ
+2171 KRMNNIIISHSYQ
-2184 STYSVGNYTT
+2184 STYSVGNYVT
-2194 SLDYEAGFDQWPTT
+2194 SLDYEEGFDQWPNA
-2208 INESTLNYFDKF
+2208 INEATLNYYDKY

-2231 NPLFKIDLT
+2231 NPLFKIDMT

-2246 ARVEIKKDRTLSLGL
+2246 ARLEIKKERTLSLGL

-2271 DEWIVGAGYRLK
+2271 DEWIIGTGYRIKELS
-2283 DLAFNLRAAGRQRK
+2283 FNVRAAGKQRK
-2297 ISSDLDLKFDFSLRS
+2297 ISSDLDLKLDFSLRS
-2312 NKVVIRKI
+2312 NKVIIRKI
-2320 EENQEEITG
+2320 EENLEEITG

-2335 LKFTADYVVSSRL
+2335 LKFTADYVVSSRF
-2348 NLRLFYDKVMTNPY
+2348 NLRLFFDKVMTNPY
-2362 VSNTFPSAITNAG
+2362 VSNTFPSAITNGG

>member
-6 VIHKQALWYFFLF
+6 AIHKQALWCFFLF
-19 LMQSK
+19 LVLSK
-24 LLFSQSFNDSLIFKI
+24 FSFSQSTNDSLIFQL
-39 PENNAW
+39 PESQSW
-45 ENPLDVQTSGFFL
+45 DNPLDEPSSGFYL
-58 ETPSNLKPK
+58 STPSNLQPQLEYEPETK
-67 LIYSPELRVY
+67 LY
-77 SVEHKINRFM
+77 SVEQNINGFR
-87 LSNTTS
+87 LSNPTF
-93 LSLEEYNNYFSK
+93 LSSEEYDNYNSK
-105 LSIIDYWKEKT
+105 QSIVDYWKEKT
-116 SNPSLN
+116 SNPSLSGDN
-122 VDNNLKGPLSIDI
+122 VNKGPLSIDI

-162 VKHNKTENNAL
+162 IKHNKTENNAL

-258 TQLQFGKATVTSIF
+258 TQLQFGRATVTTIF
-272 SQQKSNSKIID
+272 SQQKSNSKVID
-283 VEGGAQKT
+283 VSGGAQT
-291 EFDIYADQ
+291 TDFDIYADQ

-309 HYFKAKYNDA
+309 HYFKSRYNEA

-329 INITKIE
+329 VNITKIE
-336 VWVTNKTGTVEDTRN
+336 VWVTNKTGTIEDTRN

-360 SQSDMYNTT
+360 SQADMYNTN
-369 LFSDNND
+369 LFSDNAD
-376 FSFPDNNNNT
+376 FSYPDNDNNT
-386 LYQQMLDEGDAL
+386 LYQQMLAEGTDL

-409 SASYPNFLGSQDYEK
+409 ATSYPDFLGSQDYEK

-434 EYTFHPQLGYISLN
+434 EYTFHPQLGFISLN

-465 GNDLFQVG
+465 GNELYQVG

-482 PNSLYIKLLKNL
+482 PSSLYVKLLKNL

-515 YNISDQEFFLD
+515 YNVSSTEFYLD

-532 RDNGTITNYIPEDN
+532 RDNGTITNYIPEDG
-546 LTEKPIINLLRLDN
+546 LTNKPIINLLSLDQ
-560 LNAQQERKPDGIFDF
+560 LNAQQERRSDGIFDF
-575 INGVTIITSNG
+575 LPGITIITSNG
-586 KIIFPLR
+586 KIIFPVR
-593 EPFGEDLRQKFS
+593 EPFGEDLRSKFS
-605 DNDIANNYVY
+605 NNDIADNYVY
-615 DILYDSTLTVA
+615 DVLYDSTLTIA

-643 ESGSEI
+643 ESGAEI

-661 IVTAGG
+661 VVTAGG

-681 MGKVNIINEG
+681 MGKVNIINDG
-691 ILMSGTPIRISVES
+691 ILLSGTPIRISVES
-705 NTFGLQ
+705 NSFGLQ
-711 QKTLVGTHIDY
+711 QKTLVGTHVDY

-736 LTEKPYTKKVN
+736 LTEKPYSKKVN

-756 IWGIDGTYRRESNLL
+756 IWGLDGTYRTESNLL
-771 TKIVDFLPILET
+771 TKIVDFLPLLET
-783 KEKSI
+783 KEKSM

-807 DNGTAYIDDFEASS
+807 ESGTAYIDDFEASS

-833 LASLPNDPNLFPEST
+833 LASLPNDPDLFPESA

-856 GNLNSGSNRA
+856 GNLNSGANRA
-866 LLSWYNIDPVF
+866 LMSWYNIDPAF
-877 YRNTS
+877 YRNST
-882 NTPTHISNDDTQLSN
+882 NTPSHIANDDTQLSN
-897 HNVREVLEK
+897 HSVREVLEK

-914 QYATQVSNLSVLNLS
+914 QYATQVSNLPIFNLS
-929 YNPNK
+929 YNPSK
-934 RGPYNFDTENIT
+934 RGPYNFDTDNIT
-946 TSGLLLNPEDRWAGI
+946 TTGLLLNPENRWAGI

-987 EDSENQTGGKLIV
+987 EDSENQNGGNLIM

-1013 FKSFENGLPSSDI
+1013 FKSFENGLPSSEI
-1026 VENVDDESSVW
+1026 LENIDDESSVW

-1066 LRDVDERVFFDT
+1066 LRDVDERAFFDT
-1078 AYIQKIESIYGVN
+1078 AYIQKIETIYGVN
-1091 SDAYN
+1091 SEAYTLAN
-1096 IALTDPSSDNYSYF
+1096 TDPSSDNYTYF
-1110 LGDDLDDESASILKR
+1110 LGDALDGQSASILKR

-1165 SYYQY
+1165 SYYHY

-1175 PGMQIGDSYISDIQ
+1175 PNMQIGDSYITDIQ
-1189 ETEANTP
+1189 ETTAKTP
-1196 NGNRII
+1196 TGDRSI

-1208 IPVQQPEK
+1208 IPVQQPDK

-1231 LLLKDFDQPV
+1231 MLLKDFDQPI

-1256 RYNFSLKRE
+1256 RYNFSLKTE
-1265 GEYVPNDNASNTSFD
+1265 GEYVPNDNSSTTSFD

-1346 TYNRLK
+1346 TYKRLK
-1352 MYVHAEASGEIESD
+1352 MYVHAEASGEVESA
-1366 LQDGDLSLFVRLGTD
+1366 LQDGELSLFVRLGTD

-1393 KITPWGVSRLDDQ
+1393 KVTPWGVSRLDDQ
-1406 IIWPTENELNITF
+1406 LIWPIENELNITF
-1419 QQLLDAKQERNKA
+1419 EQLLDAKQERNKA
-1432 IRDGTHISS
+1432 LRDGIHSS
-1441 NYPFSGSDKQIT
+1441 TTDPFSGTDKQVT

-1474 KGGFNSTIN
+1474 KGSPNSTSN

-1509 AANSRINARLA
+1509 AANGRINARLA
-1520 DFANVNITGSMSTIG
+1520 DFANVNLTGSMSTIG

-1567 KKAAIKIPMYV
+1567 EKAAIKIPMYV
-1578 GVSEA
+1578 GISEA

-1595 ITLKSS
+1595 ITLKAS
-1601 LEELQSNDE
+1601 LDELQSNEE

-1637 NSSNNKSK
+1637 SSAGNKTK

-1653 VTYSRNETFSRNVNL
+1653 ATYSRNETFSRNVSL

-1679 LNYSYSAKPKNIKPF
+1679 LNYTYSSKPKNIKPF
-1694 KKVKLFRNKYFTLLK
+1694 QKVKLFKNKYFALLK

-1719 ISFQTDLDRYFNKTQ
+1719 ISFQTDLDRYYNKTQ
-1734 FRNVNNPDFTLP
+1734 FRNINNPDFTLP
-1746 PFYNKAFVWNR
+1746 PYYNKAFVWNR
-1757 NYSVKYDLTRTLK
+1757 NYSIKYDLTRTLK
-1770 TEFKVRNSASIDE
+1770 TEFKVNNSASIDE
-1783 PDGELIKT
+1783 PQGELVRS
-1791 DPYFQ
+1791 DPYYQ
-1796 EKKDSIW
+1796 EKKDSVW

-1816 HSLNASYNVPLN
+1816 HSLNASYNEPLN

-1839 TKYTA
+1839 TKYVA
-1844 NYDWLSSPISL
+1844 NYDWLAAPLSL
-1855 QNLGNTIQNSNNKQ
+1855 QSLGNTIQNSNNKQ

-1879 YNKIPFL
+1879 YNKLPFL
-1886 KKLNNNNTSRRS
+1886 KKLNRTSSRNVTR
-1898 GLRARGSSRE
+1898 GRGSTRE

-1916 QDTINVSLKEIAN
+1916 QDTVRVSMKDIVN
-1929 TILKTTLLV
+1929 GVLKTALLV
-1938 KNLSISYRQNQGIVL
+1938 KNISISYRQNQGVVL

-1978 GSQNIDIRDLSSRGG
+1978 GSQNIDIRELSSQGG
-1993 WLTSNTNLN
+1993 WLTSNTDLN
-2002 QFFKLTDSETINL
+2002 QLFKLTNSETLNL

-2029 TANRTKTNNIQEIF
+2029 TANRTKTNNSQEIYKY
-2043 RFDSELGGYDSFNN
+2043 DPNLGDYESFNT

-2071 SAFIKDDDNYSNAT
+2071 TSFIKDDDNYSNAT
-2085 FQQFRRNREIIANR
+2085 FQQFRDNREVIANR
-2099 LAELNPYDNSIVDS
+2099 LAGSNPYDNSIVDS
-2113 TGYPLGYQST
+2113 TGYPLGYQSN

-2131 FIAAYSGKEASS
+2131 FLAAYSGKNASS
-2143 VGINNFPNI
+2143 VGLNNFPNI

-2161 DGLRNVKWIK
+2161 DGLRNLKWIK
-2171 KRMNNIILSHSYQ
+2171 KRMNNIVLSHSYQ
-2184 STYSVGNYTT
+2184 STYSVGNYVT
-2194 SLDYEAGFDQWPTT
+2194 SLDYEEGFDQWPNA
-2208 INESTLNYFDKF
+2208 INEATLNYYDKY

-2231 NPLFKIDLT
+2231 NPLFKIDMT

-2246 ARVEIKKDRTLSLGL
+2246 ARLEIKKERTLSLGL

-2271 DEWIVGAGYRLK
+2271 DEWIVGTGYRIKELS
-2283 DLAFNLRAAGRQRK
+2283 FNVRAAGKQRK
-2297 ISSDLDLKFDFSLRS
+2297 ISSDLDLKLDFSLRS
-2312 NKVVIRKI
+2312 NKVIIRKI

-2335 LKFTADYVVSSRL
+2335 LKFTADYVVSSRF
-2348 NLRLFYDKVMTNPY
+2348 NLRLFFDKVMTNPY
-2362 VSNTFPSAITNAG
+2362 VSNTFPSAITNGG

>member
-6 VIHKQALWYFFLF
+6 AIHKQALWCFFLF
-19 LMQSK
+19 LVLSK
-24 LLFSQSFNDSLIFKI
+24 FSFSQSTNDSLIFQL
-39 PENNAW
+39 PESQSW
-45 ENPLDVQTSGFFL
+45 DNPLDEPSSGFYL
-58 ETPSNLKPK
+58 STPSNLQPQLEYDPETK
-67 LIYSPELRVY
+67 LY
-77 SVEHKINRFM
+77 SVEQNINGFR
-87 LSNTTS
+87 LSNPTF
-93 LSLEEYNNYFSK
+93 LSSEEYDNYNSK
-105 LSIIDYWKEKT
+105 QSIVYYWKEKT
-116 SNPSLN
+116 SNPSLSGDN
-122 VDNNLKGPLSIDI
+122 VNKGPLSIDI

-162 VKHNKTENNAL
+162 IKHNKTENNAL

-258 TQLQFGKATVTSIF
+258 TQLQFGRATVTTIF
-272 SQQKSNSKIID
+272 SQQKSNSKVID
-283 VEGGAQKT
+283 VSGGAQT
-291 EFDIYADQ
+291 TDFDIYADQ

-309 HYFKAKYNDA
+309 HYFKSRYNEA

-329 INITKIE
+329 VNITKIE
-336 VWVTNKTGTVEDTRN
+336 VWVTNKTGTIEDTRN

-360 SQSDMYNTT
+360 SQADMYNTN
-369 LFSDNND
+369 LFSDNAD
-376 FSFPDNNNNT
+376 FSYPDNDNNT
-386 LYQQMLDEGDAL
+386 LYQQMLAEGTDL

-409 SASYPNFLGSQDYEK
+409 ATSYPDFLGSQDYEK

-434 EYTFHPQLGYISLN
+434 EYTFHPQLGFISLN

-465 GNDLFQVG
+465 GNELYQVG

-482 PNSLYIKLLKNL
+482 PSSLYVKLLKNL

-515 YNISDQEFFLD
+515 YNVSSTEFYLD

-532 RDNGTITNYIPEDN
+532 RDNGTITNYIPEDG
-546 LTEKPIINLLRLDN
+546 LTNKPIINLLSLDQ
-560 LNAQQERKPDGIFDF
+560 LNAQQERRSDGIFDF
-575 INGVTIITSNG
+575 LPGITIITSNG
-586 KIIFPLR
+586 KIIFPVR
-593 EPFGEDLRQKFS
+593 EPFGEDLRSKFS
-605 DNDIANNYVY
+605 NNDIADNYVY
-615 DILYDSTLTVA
+615 DVLYDSTLTIA

-643 ESGSEI
+643 ESGAEI

-661 IVTAGG
+661 VVTAGG

-681 MGKVNIINEG
+681 MGKVNIINDG
-691 ILMSGTPIRISVES
+691 ILLSGTPIRISVES
-705 NTFGLQ
+705 NSFGLQ
-711 QKTLVGTHIDY
+711 QKTLVGTHVDY

-736 LTEKPYTKKVN
+736 LTEKPYSKKVN

-756 IWGIDGTYRRESNLL
+756 IWGLDGTYRTESNLL
-771 TKIVDFLPILET
+771 TKIVDFLPLLET
-783 KEKSI
+783 KEKSM

-807 DNGTAYIDDFEASS
+807 ESGTAYIDDFEASS

-833 LASLPNDPNLFPEST
+833 LASLPNDPDLFPESA

-856 GNLNSGSNRA
+856 GNLNSGANRA
-866 LLSWYNIDPVF
+866 LMSWYNIDPAF
-877 YRNTS
+877 YRNST
-882 NTPTHISNDDTQLSN
+882 NTPSHIANDDTQLSN
-897 HNVREVLEK
+897 HSVREVLEK

-914 QYATQVSNLSVLNLS
+914 QYATQVSNLPIFNLS
-929 YNPNK
+929 YNPSK
-934 RGPYNFDTENIT
+934 RGPYNFDTDNIT
-946 TSGLLLNPEDRWAGI
+946 TTGLLLNPENRWAGI

-987 EDSENQTGGKLIV
+987 EDSENQNGGNLIM

-1013 FKSFENGLPSSDI
+1013 FKSFENGLPSSETL
-1026 VENVDDESSVW
+1026 ENIDDESSVW

-1066 LRDVDERVFFDT
+1066 LRDVDERAFFDT
-1078 AYIQKIESIYGVN
+1078 AYIQKIETIYGVN
-1091 SDAYN
+1091 SEAYTLAN
-1096 IALTDPSSDNYSYF
+1096 TDPSSDNYTYF
-1110 LGDDLDDESASILKR
+1110 LGDALDGQSASILKR

-1165 SYYQY
+1165 SYYHY

-1175 PGMQIGDSYISDIQ
+1175 PNMQIGDSYITDIQ
-1189 ETEANTP
+1189 ETTAKTP
-1196 NGNRII
+1196 TGDRSI

-1208 IPVQQPEK
+1208 IPVQQPDK

-1231 LLLKDFDQPV
+1231 MLLKDFDQPI

-1256 RYNFSLKRE
+1256 RYNFSLKTE
-1265 GEYVPNDNASNTSFD
+1265 GEYVPNDNSSTTSFD

-1346 TYNRLK
+1346 TYKRLK
-1352 MYVHAEASGEIESD
+1352 MYVHAEASGEVESA
-1366 LQDGDLSLFVRLGTD
+1366 LQDGELSLFVRLGTD

-1393 KITPWGVSRLDDQ
+1393 KVTPWGVSRLDDQ
-1406 IIWPTENELNITF
+1406 LIWPIENELNITF
-1419 QQLLDAKQERNKA
+1419 EQLLDAKQERNKA
-1432 IRDGTHISS
+1432 VRDGIHSS
-1441 NYPFSGSDKQIT
+1441 TTDPFSGTDKQVT

-1474 KGGFNSTIN
+1474 KGSPNSTSN

-1509 AANSRINARLA
+1509 AANGRINARLA
-1520 DFANVNITGSMSTIG
+1520 DFANVNLTGSMSTIG

-1567 KKAAIKIPMYV
+1567 EKAAIKIPMYV
-1578 GVSEA
+1578 GISEA

-1595 ITLKSS
+1595 ITLKAS
-1601 LEELQSNDE
+1601 LDELQSNEE

-1637 NSSNNKSK
+1637 SSAGNKTK

-1653 VTYSRNETFSRNVNL
+1653 ATYSRNETFSRNVSL

-1679 LNYSYSAKPKNIKPF
+1679 LNYTYSSKPKNIKPF
-1694 KKVKLFRNKYFTLLK
+1694 QKVKLFKNKYFALLK

-1719 ISFQTDLDRYFNKTQ
+1719 ISFQTDLDRYYNKTQ
-1734 FRNVNNPDFTLP
+1734 FRNINNPDFTLP
-1746 PFYNKAFVWNR
+1746 PYYNKAFVWNR
-1757 NYSVKYDLTRTLK
+1757 NYSIKYDLTRTLK
-1770 TEFKVRNSASIDE
+1770 TEFKVNNSASIDE
-1783 PDGELIKT
+1783 PQGELVRS
-1791 DPYFQ
+1791 DPYYQ
-1796 EKKDSIW
+1796 EKKDSVW

-1839 TKYTA
+1839 TKYVA
-1844 NYDWLSSPISL
+1844 NYDWLAAPLSL
-1855 QNLGNTIQNSNNKQ
+1855 QSLGNTIQNSNNKQ

-1879 YNKIPFL
+1879 YNKVPFL
-1886 KKLNNNNTSRRS
+1886 KKLNRTSSRNVTR
-1898 GLRARGSSRE
+1898 GRGSTRE

-1916 QDTINVSLKEIAN
+1916 QDTVRVSMKDIVN
-1929 TILKTTLLV
+1929 GVLKTALLV
-1938 KNLSISYRQNQGIVL
+1938 KNISISYRQNQGVVL

-1978 GSQNIDIRDLSSRGG
+1978 GSQNIDIRELSSQGG
-1993 WLTSNTNLN
+1993 WLTSNTDLN
-2002 QFFKLTDSETINL
+2002 QFFKLTNSETLNL

-2029 TANRTKTNNIQEIF
+2029 TANRTKTNNSQEIYKY
-2043 RFDSELGGYDSFNN
+2043 DPNLGDYESFNT

-2071 SAFIKDDDNYSNAT
+2071 TSFIKDDDNYSNAT
-2085 FQQFRRNREIIANR
+2085 FQQFRDNREVIANR
-2099 LAELNPYDNSIVDS
+2099 LAGSNPYDNSIVDS
-2113 TGYPLGYQST
+2113 TGYPLGYQSN

-2131 FIAAYSGKEASS
+2131 FLAAYSGKNASS
-2143 VGINNFPNI
+2143 VGLNNFPNI

-2161 DGLRNVKWIK
+2161 DGLRNLKWIK
-2171 KRMNNIILSHSYQ
+2171 KRMNNIVLSHSYQ
-2184 STYSVGNYTT
+2184 STYSVGNYVT
-2194 SLDYEAGFDQWPTT
+2194 SLDYEEGFDQWPNA
-2208 INESTLNYFDKF
+2208 INEATLNYYDKY

-2231 NPLFKIDLT
+2231 NPLFKIDMT

-2246 ARVEIKKDRTLSLGL
+2246 ARLEIKKERTLSLGL

-2271 DEWIVGAGYRLK
+2271 DEWIVGTGYRIKELS
-2283 DLAFNLRAAGRQRK
+2283 FNVRAAGKQRK
-2297 ISSDLDLKFDFSLRS
+2297 ISSDLDLKLDFSLRS
-2312 NKVVIRKI
+2312 NKVIIRKI

-2335 LKFTADYVVSSRL
+2335 LKFTADYVVSSRF
-2348 NLRLFYDKVMTNPY
+2348 NLRLFFDKVMTNPY
-2362 VSNTFPSAITNAG
+2362 VSNTFPSAITNGG

>member
-6 VIHKQALWYFFLF
+6 AIHKQALWCFFLF
-19 LMQSK
+19 LVLSK
-24 LLFSQSFNDSLIFKI
+24 FSFSQSTNDSLIFQL
-39 PENNAW
+39 PESQSW
-45 ENPLDVQTSGFFL
+45 DNPLDEPSSGFYL
-58 ETPSNLKPK
+58 STPSNLQPQLEYDPETK
-67 LIYSPELRVY
+67 LY
-77 SVEHKINRFM
+77 SVEQNINGFR
-87 LSNTTS
+87 LSNPTF
-93 LSLEEYNNYFSK
+93 LSSEEYDNYNSK
-105 LSIIDYWKEKT
+105 QSIVDYWKEKT
-116 SNPSLN
+116 SNPSLSGDN
-122 VDNNLKGPLSIDI
+122 VNKGPLSIDI

-162 VKHNKTENNAL
+162 IKHNKTENNAL

-258 TQLQFGKATVTSIF
+258 TQLQFGRATVTTIF
-272 SQQKSNSKIID
+272 SQQKSNSKVID
-283 VEGGAQKT
+283 VSGGAQT
-291 EFDIYADQ
+291 TDFDIYADQ

-309 HYFKAKYNDA
+309 HYFKSRYNEA

-329 INITKIE
+329 VNITKIE
-336 VWVTNKTGTVEDTRN
+336 VWVTNKTGTIEDTRN

-360 SQSDMYNTT
+360 SQSDMYNTN
-369 LFSDNND
+369 LFSDNAD
-376 FSFPDNNNNT
+376 FSYPDNDNNT
-386 LYQQMLDEGDAL
+386 LYQQMLAEGTDL

-409 SASYPNFLGSQDYEK
+409 ATSYPDFLGSQDYEK

-434 EYTFHPQLGYISLN
+434 EYTFHPQLGFISLN

-465 GNDLFQVG
+465 GNELYQVG

-482 PNSLYIKLLKNL
+482 PSSLYVKLLKNL

-515 YNISDQEFFLD
+515 YNVSSTEFYLD

-532 RDNGTITNYIPEDN
+532 RDNGTITNYIPEDG
-546 LTEKPIINLLRLDN
+546 LTNKPIINLLSLDQ
-560 LNAQQERKPDGIFDF
+560 LNAQQERRSDGIFDF
-575 INGVTIITSNG
+575 LPDITIITSNG
-586 KIIFPLR
+586 KIIFPVR
-593 EPFGEDLRQKFS
+593 EPFGEDLRSKFS
-605 DNDIANNYVY
+605 NNDIADNYVY
-615 DILYDSTLTVA
+615 DVLYDSTLTIA

-643 ESGSEI
+643 ESGAEI

-661 IVTAGG
+661 VVTAGG

-681 MGKVNIINEG
+681 MGKVNIINDG
-691 ILMSGTPIRISVES
+691 ILLSGTPIRISVES
-705 NTFGLQ
+705 NSFGLQ
-711 QKTLVGTHIDY
+711 QKTLVGTHVDY

-736 LTEKPYTKKVN
+736 LTEKPYSKKVN

-756 IWGIDGTYRRESNLL
+756 IWGLDGTYRTESNLL
-771 TKIVDFLPILET
+771 TKIVDFLPLLET
-783 KEKSI
+783 KEKSM

-807 DNGTAYIDDFEASS
+807 ESGTAYIDDFEASS

-833 LASLPNDPNLFPEST
+833 LASLPNDPDLFPESA

-856 GNLNSGSNRA
+856 GNLNSGANRA
-866 LLSWYNIDPVF
+866 LMSWYNIDPAF
-877 YRNTS
+877 YRNST
-882 NTPTHISNDDTQLSN
+882 NTPSHIANDDTQLSN
-897 HNVREVLEK
+897 HSVREVLEK

-914 QYATQVSNLSVLNLS
+914 QYATQVSNLPIFNLS
-929 YNPNK
+929 YNPSK
-934 RGPYNFDTENIT
+934 RGPYNFDTDNIT
-946 TSGLLLNPEDRWAGI
+946 TTGLLLNPENRWAGI

-987 EDSENQTGGKLIV
+987 EDSENQNGGNLIM

-1013 FKSFENGLPSSDI
+1013 FKSFENGLPSSETL
-1026 VENVDDESSVW
+1026 ENIDDESSVW

-1066 LRDVDERVFFDT
+1066 LRDVDERAFFDT
-1078 AYIQKIESIYGVN
+1078 AYIQKIETIYGVN
-1091 SDAYN
+1091 SEAYTLAN
-1096 IALTDPSSDNYSYF
+1096 TDPSSDNYTYF
-1110 LGDDLDDESASILKR
+1110 LGDALDGQSASILKR

-1165 SYYQY
+1165 SYYHY

-1175 PGMQIGDSYISDIQ
+1175 PNMQIGDSYITDIQ
-1189 ETEANTP
+1189 ETTAKTP
-1196 NGNRII
+1196 TGDRSI

-1208 IPVQQPEK
+1208 IPVQQPDK

-1231 LLLKDFDQPV
+1231 MLLKDFDQPI

-1256 RYNFSLKRE
+1256 RYNFSLKTE
-1265 GEYVPNDNASNTSFD
+1265 GEYVPNDNSSTTSFD

-1346 TYNRLK
+1346 TYKRLK
-1352 MYVHAEASGEIESD
+1352 MYVHAEASGEVESA
-1366 LQDGDLSLFVRLGTD
+1366 LQDGELSLFVRLGTD

-1393 KITPWGVSRLDDQ
+1393 KVTPWGVSRLDDQ
-1406 IIWPTENELNITF
+1406 LIWPIENELNITF
-1419 QQLLDAKQERNKA
+1419 EQLLDAKQERNKA
-1432 IRDGTHISS
+1432 VRDGIHSS
-1441 NYPFSGSDKQIT
+1441 TTDPFLGTDKQVT

-1474 KGGFNSTIN
+1474 KGSPNSTSN

-1509 AANSRINARLA
+1509 AANGRINARLA
-1520 DFANVNITGSMSTIG
+1520 DFANVNLTGSMSTIG

-1567 KKAAIKIPMYV
+1567 EKAAIKIPMYV
-1578 GVSEA
+1578 GISEA

-1595 ITLKSS
+1595 ITLKAS
-1601 LEELQSNDE
+1601 LDELQSNEE

-1637 NSSNNKSK
+1637 SSAGNKTK

-1653 VTYSRNETFSRNVNL
+1653 ATYSRNETFSRNVSL

-1679 LNYSYSAKPKNIKPF
+1679 LNYTYSSKPKNIKPF
-1694 KKVKLFRNKYFTLLK
+1694 QKVKLFKNKYFALLK

-1719 ISFQTDLDRYFNKTQ
+1719 ISFQTDLDRYYNKTQ
-1734 FRNVNNPDFTLP
+1734 FRNINNPDFTLP
-1746 PFYNKAFVWNR
+1746 PYYNKAFVWNR
-1757 NYSVKYDLTRTLK
+1757 NYSIKYDLTRTLK
-1770 TEFKVRNSASIDE
+1770 TEFKVNNSASIDE
-1783 PDGELIKT
+1783 PQGELVRS
-1791 DPYFQ
+1791 DPYYQ
-1796 EKKDSIW
+1796 EKKDSVW

-1839 TKYTA
+1839 TKYVA
-1844 NYDWLSSPISL
+1844 NYDWLAAPLSL
-1855 QNLGNTIQNSNNKQ
+1855 QSLGNTIQNSNNKQ

-1879 YNKIPFL
+1879 YNKVPFL
-1886 KKLNNNNTSRRS
+1886 KKLNRTSSRNVTR
-1898 GLRARGSSRE
+1898 GRGSTRE

-1916 QDTINVSLKEIAN
+1916 QDTVRVSMKDIVN
-1929 TILKTTLLV
+1929 GVLKTALLV
-1938 KNLSISYRQNQGIVL
+1938 KNISISYRQNQGVVL

-1978 GSQNIDIRDLSSRGG
+1978 GSQNIDIRELSSQGG
-1993 WLTSNTNLN
+1993 WLTSNTDLN
-2002 QFFKLTDSETINL
+2002 QFFKLTNSETLNL

-2029 TANRTKTNNIQEIF
+2029 TANRTKTNNSQEIYKY
-2043 RFDSELGGYDSFNN
+2043 DPNLGDYESFNT

-2071 SAFIKDDDNYSNAT
+2071 TSFIKDDDNYSNAT
-2085 FQQFRRNREIIANR
+2085 FQQFRDNREVIANR
-2099 LAELNPYDNSIVDS
+2099 LAGSNPYDNSIVDS
-2113 TGYPLGYQST
+2113 TGYPLGYQSN

-2131 FIAAYSGKEASS
+2131 FLAAYSGKNASS
-2143 VGINNFPNI
+2143 VGLNNFPNI

-2161 DGLRNVKWIK
+2161 DGLRNLKWIK
-2171 KRMNNIILSHSYQ
+2171 KRMNNIVLSHSYQ
-2184 STYSVGNYTT
+2184 STYSVGNYVT
-2194 SLDYEAGFDQWPTT
+2194 SLDYEEGFDQWPNA
-2208 INESTLNYFDKF
+2208 INEATLNYYDKY

-2231 NPLFKIDLT
+2231 NPLFKIDMT

-2246 ARVEIKKDRTLSLGL
+2246 ARLEIKKERTLSLGL

-2271 DEWIVGAGYRLK
+2271 DEWIVGTGYRIKELS
-2283 DLAFNLRAAGRQRK
+2283 FNVRAAGKQRK
-2297 ISSDLDLKFDFSLRS
+2297 ISSDLDLKLDFSLRS
-2312 NKVVIRKI
+2312 NKVIIRKI

-2335 LKFTADYVVSSRL
+2335 LKFTADYVVSSRF
-2348 NLRLFYDKVMTNPY
+2348 NLRLFFDKVMTNPY
-2362 VSNTFPSAITNAG
+2362 VSNTFPSAITNGG

>member
-6 VIHKQALWYFFLF
+6 AIHKQALWCFFLF
-19 LMQSK
+19 LVLSK
-24 LLFSQSFNDSLIFKI
+24 FSFSQSTNDSLIFQL
-39 PENNAW
+39 PESQSW
-45 ENPLDVQTSGFFL
+45 DNPLDEPSSGFYL
-58 ETPSNLKPK
+58 STPSNLQPQLEYDPETK
-67 LIYSPELRVY
+67 LY
-77 SVEHKINRFM
+77 SVEQNINGFR
-87 LSNTTS
+87 LSNPTF
-93 LSLEEYNNYFSK
+93 LSSEEYDNYNSK
-105 LSIIDYWKEKT
+105 QSIVDYWKEKT
-116 SNPSLN
+116 SNPSLSGDN
-122 VDNNLKGPLSIDI
+122 VNKGPLSIDI

-162 VKHNKTENNAL
+162 IKHNKTENNAL

-258 TQLQFGKATVTSIF
+258 TQLQFGRATVTTIF
-272 SQQKSNSKIID
+272 SQQKSNSKVID
-283 VEGGAQKT
+283 VSGGAQT
-291 EFDIYADQ
+291 TDFDIYADQ

-309 HYFKAKYNDA
+309 HYFKSRYNEA

-329 INITKIE
+329 VNITKIE
-336 VWVTNKTGTVEDTRN
+336 VWVTNKTGTIEDTRN

-360 SQSDMYNTT
+360 SQADMYNTN
-369 LFSDNND
+369 LFSDNAD
-376 FSFPDNNNNT
+376 FSYPDNDNNT
-386 LYQQMLDEGDAL
+386 LYQQMLAEGTDL

-409 SASYPNFLGSQDYEK
+409 ATSYPDFLGSQDYEK

-434 EYTFHPQLGYISLN
+434 EYTFHPQLGFISLN

-465 GNDLFQVG
+465 GNELYQVG

-482 PNSLYIKLLKNL
+482 PSSLYVKLLKNL

-515 YNISDQEFFLD
+515 YNVSSTEFYLD

-532 RDNGTITNYIPEDN
+532 RDNGTITNYIPEDG
-546 LTEKPIINLLRLDN
+546 LTNKPIINLLSLDQ
-560 LNAQQERKPDGIFDF
+560 LNAQQERRSDGIFDF
-575 INGVTIITSNG
+575 LPDITIITSNG
-586 KIIFPLR
+586 KIIFPVR
-593 EPFGEDLRQKFS
+593 EPFGEDLRSKFS
-605 DNDIANNYVY
+605 NNDIADNYVY
-615 DILYDSTLTVA
+615 DVLYDSTLTIA

-643 ESGSEI
+643 ESGAEI

-661 IVTAGG
+661 VVTAGG

-681 MGKVNIINEG
+681 MGKVNIINDG
-691 ILMSGTPIRISVES
+691 ILLSGTPIRISVES
-705 NTFGLQ
+705 NSFGLQ
-711 QKTLVGTHIDY
+711 QKTLVGTHVDY

-736 LTEKPYTKKVN
+736 LTEKPYSKKVN

-756 IWGIDGTYRRESNLL
+756 IWGLDGTYRTESNLL
-771 TKIVDFLPILET
+771 TKIVDFLPLLET
-783 KEKSI
+783 KEKSM

-807 DNGTAYIDDFEASS
+807 ESGTAYIDDFEASS

-833 LASLPNDPNLFPEST
+833 LASLPNDPDLFPESA

-856 GNLNSGSNRA
+856 GNLNSGANRA
-866 LLSWYNIDPVF
+866 LMSWYNIDPAF
-877 YRNTS
+877 YRNST
-882 NTPTHISNDDTQLSN
+882 NTPSHIANDDTQLSN
-897 HNVREVLEK
+897 HSVREVLEK

-914 QYATQVSNLSVLNLS
+914 QYATQVSNLPIFNLS
-929 YNPNK
+929 YNPSK
-934 RGPYNFDTENIT
+934 RGPYNFDTDNIT
-946 TSGLLLNPEDRWAGI
+946 TTGLLLNPENRWAGI

-987 EDSENQTGGKLIV
+987 EDSENQNGGNLIM

-1013 FKSFENGLPSSDI
+1013 FKSFENGLPSSETL
-1026 VENVDDESSVW
+1026 ENIDDESSVW

-1066 LRDVDERVFFDT
+1066 LRDVDERAFFDT
-1078 AYIQKIESIYGVN
+1078 AYIQKIETIYGVN
-1091 SDAYN
+1091 SEAYTLAN
-1096 IALTDPSSDNYSYF
+1096 TDPSSDNYTYF
-1110 LGDDLDDESASILKR
+1110 LGDALDGQSASILKR

-1165 SYYQY
+1165 SYYHY

-1175 PGMQIGDSYISDIQ
+1175 PNMQIGDSYITDIQ
-1189 ETEANTP
+1189 ETTAKTP
-1196 NGNRII
+1196 TGDRSI

-1208 IPVQQPEK
+1208 IPVQQPDK

-1231 LLLKDFDQPV
+1231 MLLKDFDQPI

-1256 RYNFSLKRE
+1256 RYNFSLKTE
-1265 GEYVPNDNASNTSFD
+1265 GEYVPNDNSSTTSFD

-1346 TYNRLK
+1346 TYKRLK
-1352 MYVHAEASGEIESD
+1352 MYVHAEASGEVESA
-1366 LQDGDLSLFVRLGTD
+1366 LQDGELSLFVRLGTD

-1393 KITPWGVSRLDDQ
+1393 KVTPWGVSRLDDQ
-1406 IIWPTENELNITF
+1406 LIWPIENELNITF
-1419 QQLLDAKQERNKA
+1419 EQLLDAKQERNKA
-1432 IRDGTHISS
+1432 VRDGIHSS
-1441 NYPFSGSDKQIT
+1441 TTDPFLGTDKQVT

-1474 KGGFNSTIN
+1474 KGSPNSTSN

-1509 AANSRINARLA
+1509 AANGRINARLA
-1520 DFANVNITGSMSTIG
+1520 DFANVNLTGSMSTIG

-1567 KKAAIKIPMYV
+1567 EKAAIKIPMYV
-1578 GVSEA
+1578 GISEA

-1595 ITLKSS
+1595 ITLKAS
-1601 LEELQSNDE
+1601 LDELQSNEE

-1637 NSSNNKSK
+1637 SSAGNKTK

-1653 VTYSRNETFSRNVNL
+1653 ATYSRNETFSRNVSL

-1679 LNYSYSAKPKNIKPF
+1679 LNYTYSSKPKNIKPF
-1694 KKVKLFRNKYFTLLK
+1694 QKVKLFKNKYFALLK
-1709 DFNFYTLPKS
+1709 DFNFYTFPKS
-1719 ISFQTDLDRYFNKTQ
+1719 ISFQTDLDRYYNKTQ
-1734 FRNVNNPDFTLP
+1734 FRNINNPDFTLP
-1746 PFYNKAFVWNR
+1746 PYYNKAFVWNR
-1757 NYSVKYDLTRTLK
+1757 NYSIKYDLTRTLK
-1770 TEFKVRNSASIDE
+1770 TEFKVNNSASIDE
-1783 PDGELIKT
+1783 PQGELVRS
-1791 DPYFQ
+1791 DPYYQ
-1796 EKKDSIW
+1796 EKKDSVW
-1803 NNILNFGRPTLYH
+1803 NNISNFGRPTLYH

-1839 TKYTA
+1839 TKYVA
-1844 NYDWLSSPISL
+1844 NYDWLAAPLSL
-1855 QNLGNTIQNSNNKQ
+1855 QSLGNTIQNSNNKQ

-1879 YNKIPFL
+1879 YNKVPFL
-1886 KKLNNNNTSRRS
+1886 KKLNRTSSRNVTR
-1898 GLRARGSSRE
+1898 GRGSTRE

-1916 QDTINVSLKEIAN
+1916 QDTVRVSMKDIVN
-1929 TILKTTLLV
+1929 GVLKTALLV
-1938 KNLSISYRQNQGIVL
+1938 KNISISYRQNQGVVL

-1978 GSQNIDIRDLSSRGG
+1978 GSQNIDIRELSSQGG
-1993 WLTSNTNLN
+1993 WLTSNTDLN
-2002 QFFKLTDSETINL
+2002 QFFKLTNSETLNL

-2029 TANRTKTNNIQEIF
+2029 TANRTKTNNSQEIYKY
-2043 RFDSELGGYDSFNN
+2043 DPNLGDYESFNT

-2071 SAFIKDDDNYSNAT
+2071 TSFIKDDDNYSNAT
-2085 FQQFRRNREIIANR
+2085 FQQFRDNREVIANR
-2099 LAELNPYDNSIVDS
+2099 LAGSNPYDNSIVDS
-2113 TGYPLGYQST
+2113 TGYPLGYQSN

-2131 FIAAYSGKEASS
+2131 FLAAYSGKNASS
-2143 VGINNFPNI
+2143 VGLNNFPNI

-2161 DGLRNVKWIK
+2161 DGLRNLKWIK
-2171 KRMNNIILSHSYQ
+2171 KRMNNIVLSHSYQ
-2184 STYSVGNYTT
+2184 STYSVGNYVT
-2194 SLDYEAGFDQWPTT
+2194 SLDYEEGFDQWPNA
-2208 INESTLNYFDKF
+2208 INEATLNYYDKY

-2231 NPLFKIDLT
+2231 NPLFKIDMT

-2246 ARVEIKKDRTLSLGL
+2246 ARLEIKKERTLSLGL

-2271 DEWIVGAGYRLK
+2271 DEWIVGTGYRIKELS
-2283 DLAFNLRAAGRQRK
+2283 FNVRAAGKQRK
-2297 ISSDLDLKFDFSLRS
+2297 ISSDLDLKLDFSLRS
-2312 NKVVIRKI
+2312 NKVIIRKI

-2335 LKFTADYVVSSRL
+2335 LKFTADYVVSSRF
-2348 NLRLFYDKVMTNPY
+2348 NLRLFFDKVMTNPY
-2362 VSNTFPSAITNAG
+2362 VSNTFPSAITNGG

>member
-6 VIHKQALWYFFLF
+6 AIHKQALWCFFLF
-19 LMQSK
+19 LVLSK
-24 LLFSQSFNDSLIFKI
+24 FSFSQSTNDSLIFQL
-39 PENNAW
+39 PESQSW
-45 ENPLDVQTSGFFL
+45 DNPLDEPSSGFYL
-58 ETPSNLKPK
+58 STPSNLQPQLEYDPETK
-67 LIYSPELRVY
+67 LY
-77 SVEHKINRFM
+77 SVEQNINGFR
-87 LSNTTS
+87 LSNPTF
-93 LSLEEYNNYFSK
+93 LSSEEYDNYNSK
-105 LSIIDYWKEKT
+105 QSIVDYWKEKT
-116 SNPSLN
+116 SNPSLSRDN
-122 VDNNLKGPLSIDI
+122 VNKGPLSIDI

-162 VKHNKTENNAL
+162 IKHNKTENNAL

-258 TQLQFGKATVTSIF
+258 TQLQFGRATVTTIF
-272 SQQKSNSKIID
+272 SQQKSNSKVID
-283 VEGGAQKT
+283 VSGGAQT
-291 EFDIYADQ
+291 TDFDIYADQ

-309 HYFKAKYNDA
+309 HYFKSRYNEA

-329 INITKIE
+329 VNITKIE
-336 VWVTNKTGTVEDTRN
+336 VWVTNKTGTIEDTRN

-360 SQSDMYNTT
+360 SQADMYNTN
-369 LFSDNND
+369 LFSDNAD
-376 FSFPDNNNNT
+376 FSYPDNDNNT
-386 LYQQMLDEGDAL
+386 LYQQMLAEGTDL

-409 SASYPNFLGSQDYEK
+409 ATSYPDFLGSQDYEK

-434 EYTFHPQLGYISLN
+434 EYTFHPQLGFISLN

-465 GNDLFQVG
+465 GNELYQVG

-482 PNSLYIKLLKNL
+482 PSSLYVKLLKNL

-515 YNISDQEFFLD
+515 YNVSSTEFYLD

-532 RDNGTITNYIPEDN
+532 RDNGTITNYIPEDG
-546 LTEKPIINLLRLDN
+546 LTNKPIINLLSLDQ
-560 LNAQQERKPDGIFDF
+560 LNAQQERRSDGIFDF
-575 INGVTIITSNG
+575 LPGITIITSNG
-586 KIIFPLR
+586 KIIFPVR
-593 EPFGEDLRQKFS
+593 EPFGEDLRSKFS
-605 DNDIANNYVY
+605 NNDIADNYVY
-615 DILYDSTLTVA
+615 DVLYDSTLTIA

-643 ESGSEI
+643 ESGAEI

-661 IVTAGG
+661 VVTAGG

-681 MGKVNIINEG
+681 MGKVNIINDG
-691 ILMSGTPIRISVES
+691 ILLSGTPIRISVES
-705 NTFGLQ
+705 NSFGLQ
-711 QKTLVGTHIDY
+711 QKTLVGTHVDY

-736 LTEKPYTKKVN
+736 LTEKPYSKKVN

-756 IWGIDGTYRRESNLL
+756 IWGLDGTYRTESNLL
-771 TKIVDFLPILET
+771 TKIVDFLPLLET
-783 KEKSI
+783 KEKSM

-807 DNGTAYIDDFEASS
+807 ESGTAYIDDFEASS

-833 LASLPNDPNLFPEST
+833 LASLPNDPDLFPESA

-856 GNLNSGSNRA
+856 GNLNSGANRA
-866 LLSWYNIDPVF
+866 LMSWYNIDPAF
-877 YRNTS
+877 YRNSS
-882 NTPTHISNDDTQLSN
+882 NTPSHIANDDTQLSN
-897 HNVREVLEK
+897 HSVREVLEK

-914 QYATQVSNLSVLNLS
+914 QYATQVSNLPIFNLS
-929 YNPNK
+929 YNPSK
-934 RGPYNFDTENIT
+934 RGPYNFDTDNIT
-946 TSGLLLNPEDRWAGI
+946 TTGLLLNPENRWAGI

-987 EDSENQTGGKLIV
+987 EDSENQNGGNLIM

-1013 FKSFENGLPSSDI
+1013 FKSFENGLPSSEI
-1026 VENVDDESSVW
+1026 LENIDDESSVW

-1066 LRDVDERVFFDT
+1066 LRDVDERAFFDT
-1078 AYIQKIESIYGVN
+1078 AYIQKIETIYGVN
-1091 SDAYN
+1091 SEAYTLAN
-1096 IALTDPSSDNYSYF
+1096 TDPSSDNYTYF
-1110 LGDDLDDESASILKR
+1110 LGDALDGQSASILKR

-1165 SYYQY
+1165 SYYHY

-1175 PGMQIGDSYISDIQ
+1175 PNMQIGDSYITDIQ
-1189 ETEANTP
+1189 ETTAKTP
-1196 NGNRII
+1196 TGDRSI

-1208 IPVQQPEK
+1208 IPVQQPDK

-1231 LLLKDFDQPV
+1231 MLLKDFDQPI

-1256 RYNFSLKRE
+1256 RYNFSLKTE
-1265 GEYVPNDNASNTSFD
+1265 GEYVPNDNSSTTSFD

-1346 TYNRLK
+1346 TYKRLK
-1352 MYVHAEASGEIESD
+1352 MYVHAEASGEVESA
-1366 LQDGDLSLFVRLGTD
+1366 LQDGELSLFVRLGTD

-1393 KITPWGVSRLDDQ
+1393 KVTPWGVSRLDDQ
-1406 IIWPTENELNITF
+1406 LIWPIENELNITF
-1419 QQLLDAKQERNKA
+1419 EQLLDAKQERNKA
-1432 IRDGTHISS
+1432 VRDGIHASTTD
-1441 NYPFSGSDKQIT
+1441 PFSGTDKQVT

-1474 KGGFNSTIN
+1474 KGSPNSTPN

-1509 AANSRINARLA
+1509 AANGRINARLA
-1520 DFANVNITGSMSTIG
+1520 DFANVNLTGSMSTIG

-1567 KKAAIKIPMYV
+1567 EKAAIKIPMYV
-1578 GVSEA
+1578 GISEA

-1595 ITLKSS
+1595 ITLKAS
-1601 LEELQSNDE
+1601 LDELQSNEE

-1637 NSSNNKSK
+1637 SSAGNKTK

-1653 VTYSRNETFSRNVNL
+1653 ATYSRNETFSRNVSL

-1679 LNYSYSAKPKNIKPF
+1679 LNYTYSSKPKNIKPF
-1694 KKVKLFRNKYFTLLK
+1694 QKVKLFKNKYFALLK

-1719 ISFQTDLDRYFNKTQ
+1719 ISFQTDLDRYYNKTQ
-1734 FRNVNNPDFTLP
+1734 FRNINNPDFTLP
-1746 PFYNKAFVWNR
+1746 PYYNKAFVWNR
-1757 NYSVKYDLTRTLK
+1757 NYSIKYDLTRTLK
-1770 TEFKVRNSASIDE
+1770 TEFKVNNSASIDE
-1783 PDGELIKT
+1783 PQGELVRS
-1791 DPYFQ
+1791 DPYYQ
-1796 EKKDSIW
+1796 EKKDSVW

-1839 TKYTA
+1839 TKYVA
-1844 NYDWLSSPISL
+1844 NYDWLAAPLSL
-1855 QNLGNTIQNSNNKQ
+1855 QSLGNTIQNSNNKQ

-1879 YNKIPFL
+1879 YNKVPFL
-1886 KKLNNNNTSRRS
+1886 KKLNRTSSRNVTR
-1898 GLRARGSSRE
+1898 GRGSTRE

-1916 QDTINVSLKEIAN
+1916 QDTVRVSMKDIVN
-1929 TILKTTLLV
+1929 GVLKTALLV
-1938 KNLSISYRQNQGIVL
+1938 KNISISYRQNQGVVL

-1978 GSQNIDIRDLSSRGG
+1978 GSQNIDIRELSSQGG
-1993 WLTSNTNLN
+1993 WLTSNTDLN
-2002 QFFKLTDSETINL
+2002 QFFKLTNSETLNL

-2029 TANRTKTNNIQEIF
+2029 TANRTKTNNSQEIYKY
-2043 RFDSELGGYDSFNN
+2043 DPNLGDYESFNT

-2071 SAFIKDDDNYSNAT
+2071 TSFIKDDDNYSNAT
-2085 FQQFRRNREIIANR
+2085 FQQFRDNREVIANR
-2099 LAELNPYDNSIVDS
+2099 LAGSNPYDNSIVDS
-2113 TGYPLGYQST
+2113 TGYPLGYQSN

-2131 FIAAYSGKEASS
+2131 FLAAYSGKNASS
-2143 VGINNFPNI
+2143 VGLNNFPNI

-2161 DGLRNVKWIK
+2161 DGLRNLKWIK
-2171 KRMNNIILSHSYQ
+2171 KRMNNIVLSHSYQ
-2184 STYSVGNYTT
+2184 STYSVGNYVT
-2194 SLDYEAGFDQWPTT
+2194 SLDYEEGFDQWPNA
-2208 INESTLNYFDKF
+2208 INEATLNYYDKY

-2231 NPLFKIDLT
+2231 NPLFKIDMT

-2246 ARVEIKKDRTLSLGL
+2246 ARLEIKKERTLSLGL

-2271 DEWIVGAGYRLK
+2271 DEWIVGTGYRIKELS
-2283 DLAFNLRAAGRQRK
+2283 FNVRAAGKQRK
-2297 ISSDLDLKFDFSLRS
+2297 ISSDLDLKLDFSLRS
-2312 NKVVIRKI
+2312 NKVIIRKI

-2335 LKFTADYVVSSRL
+2335 LKFTADYVVSSRF
-2348 NLRLFYDKVMTNPY
+2348 NLRLFFDKVMTNPY
-2362 VSNTFPSAITNAG
+2362 VSNTFPSAITNGG

>member
-6 VIHKQALWYFFLF
+6 AIHKQALWCFFLF
-19 LMQSK
+19 LVLSK
-24 LLFSQSFNDSLIFKI
+24 FSFSQSTNDSLIFQL
-39 PENNAW
+39 PESQSW
-45 ENPLDVQTSGFFL
+45 DNPLDEPSSGFYL
-58 ETPSNLKPK
+58 STPSNLQPQLEYDPETK
-67 LIYSPELRVY
+67 LY
-77 SVEHKINRFM
+77 SVEQNINGFR
-87 LSNTTS
+87 LSNPTF
-93 LSLEEYNNYFSK
+93 LSSEEYDNYNSK
-105 LSIIDYWKEKT
+105 QSIVDYWKEKT
-116 SNPSLN
+116 SNPSLIGDN
-122 VDNNLKGPLSIDI
+122 VNKGPLSIDI

-162 VKHNKTENNAL
+162 IKHNKTENNAL

-258 TQLQFGKATVTSIF
+258 TQLQFGRATVTTIF
-272 SQQKSNSKIID
+272 SQQKSNSKVID
-283 VEGGAQKT
+283 VSGGAQT
-291 EFDIYADQ
+291 TDFDIYADQ

-309 HYFKAKYNDA
+309 HYFKSRYNEA

-329 INITKIE
+329 VNITKIE
-336 VWVTNKTGTVEDTRN
+336 VWVTNKTGTIEDTRN

-360 SQSDMYNTT
+360 SQADMYNTN
-369 LFSDNND
+369 LFSDNAD
-376 FSFPDNNNNT
+376 FSYPDNDNNT
-386 LYQQMLDEGDAL
+386 LYQQMLAEGTDL

-409 SASYPNFLGSQDYEK
+409 ATSYPDFLGSQDYEK

-434 EYTFHPQLGYISLN
+434 EYTFHPQLGFISLN

-465 GNDLFQVG
+465 GNELYQVG

-482 PNSLYIKLLKNL
+482 PSSLYVKLLKNL

-515 YNISDQEFFLD
+515 YNVSSTEFYLD

-532 RDNGTITNYIPEDN
+532 RDNGTITNYIPEDG
-546 LTEKPIINLLRLDN
+546 LTNKPIINLLSLDQ
-560 LNAQQERKPDGIFDF
+560 LNAQQERRSDGIFDF
-575 INGVTIITSNG
+575 LPGITIITSNG
-586 KIIFPLR
+586 KIIFPVR
-593 EPFGEDLRQKFS
+593 EPFGEDLRSKFS
-605 DNDIANNYVY
+605 NNDIADNYVY
-615 DILYDSTLTVA
+615 DVLYDSTLTIA

-643 ESGSEI
+643 ESGAEI

-661 IVTAGG
+661 VVTAGG

-681 MGKVNIINEG
+681 MGKVNIINDG
-691 ILMSGTPIRISVES
+691 ILLSGTPIRISVES
-705 NTFGLQ
+705 NSFGLQ
-711 QKTLVGTHIDY
+711 QKTLVGTHVDY

-736 LTEKPYTKKVN
+736 LTEKPYSKKVN

-756 IWGIDGTYRRESNLL
+756 IWGLDGTYRTESNLL
-771 TKIVDFLPILET
+771 TKIVDFLPLLET
-783 KEKSI
+783 KEKSM

-807 DNGTAYIDDFEASS
+807 ESGTAYIDDFEASS

-833 LASLPNDPNLFPEST
+833 LASLPNDPDLFPESA

-856 GNLNSGSNRA
+856 GNLNSGANRA
-866 LLSWYNIDPVF
+866 LMSWYNIDPAF
-877 YRNTS
+877 YRNST
-882 NTPTHISNDDTQLSN
+882 NTPSHIANDDTQLSN
-897 HNVREVLEK
+897 HSVREVLEK

-914 QYATQVSNLSVLNLS
+914 QYATQVSNLPIFNLS
-929 YNPNK
+929 YNPSK
-934 RGPYNFDTENIT
+934 RGPYNFDTDNIT
-946 TSGLLLNPEDRWAGI
+946 TTGLLLNPENRWAGI

-987 EDSENQTGGKLIV
+987 EDSENQNGGNLIM

-1013 FKSFENGLPSSDI
+1013 FKSFENGLPSSEI
-1026 VENVDDESSVW
+1026 LENIDDESSVW

-1066 LRDVDERVFFDT
+1066 LRDVDERAFFDT
-1078 AYIQKIESIYGVN
+1078 AYIQKIETIYGVN
-1091 SDAYN
+1091 SEAYTLAN
-1096 IALTDPSSDNYSYF
+1096 TDPSSDNYTYF
-1110 LGDDLDDESASILKR
+1110 LGDALDGQSASILKR

-1165 SYYQY
+1165 SYYHY

-1175 PGMQIGDSYISDIQ
+1175 PNMQIGDSYITDIQ
-1189 ETEANTP
+1189 ETTAKTP
-1196 NGNRII
+1196 TGDRSI

-1208 IPVQQPEK
+1208 IPVQQPDK

-1231 LLLKDFDQPV
+1231 MLLKDFDQPI

-1256 RYNFSLKRE
+1256 RYNFSLKTE
-1265 GEYVPNDNASNTSFD
+1265 GEYVPNDNSSTTSFD

-1346 TYNRLK
+1346 TYKRLK
-1352 MYVHAEASGEIESD
+1352 MYVHAEASGEVESA
-1366 LQDGDLSLFVRLGTD
+1366 LQDGELSLFVRLGTD

-1393 KITPWGVSRLDDQ
+1393 KVTPWGVSRLDDQ
-1406 IIWPTENELNITF
+1406 LIWPIENELNITF
-1419 QQLLDAKQERNKA
+1419 EQLLDAKQERNKA
-1432 IRDGTHISS
+1432 LRDGIHSS
-1441 NYPFSGSDKQIT
+1441 TTDPFSGTDKQVT

-1474 KGGFNSTIN
+1474 KGSPNSTSN

-1509 AANSRINARLA
+1509 AANGRINARLA
-1520 DFANVNITGSMSTIG
+1520 DFANVNLTGSMSTIG

-1567 KKAAIKIPMYV
+1567 EKAAIKIPMYV
-1578 GVSEA
+1578 GISEA

-1595 ITLKSS
+1595 ITLKAS
-1601 LEELQSNDE
+1601 LDELQSNEE

-1637 NSSNNKSK
+1637 SSAGNKTK

-1653 VTYSRNETFSRNVNL
+1653 ATYSRNETFSRNVSL

-1679 LNYSYSAKPKNIKPF
+1679 LNYTYSSKPKNIKPF
-1694 KKVKLFRNKYFTLLK
+1694 QKVKLFKNKYFALLK

-1719 ISFQTDLDRYFNKTQ
+1719 ISFQTDLDRYYNKTQ
-1734 FRNVNNPDFTLP
+1734 FRNINNPDFTLP
-1746 PFYNKAFVWNR
+1746 PYYNKAFVWNR
-1757 NYSVKYDLTRTLK
+1757 NYSIKYDLTRTLK
-1770 TEFKVRNSASIDE
+1770 TEFKVNNSASIDE
-1783 PDGELIKT
+1783 PQGELVRS
-1791 DPYFQ
+1791 DPYYQ
-1796 EKKDSIW
+1796 EKKDSVW

-1839 TKYTA
+1839 TKYVA
-1844 NYDWLSSPISL
+1844 NYDWLAAPLSL
-1855 QNLGNTIQNSNNKQ
+1855 QSLGNTIQNSNNKQ

-1879 YNKIPFL
+1879 YNKVPFL
-1886 KKLNNNNTSRRS
+1886 KKLNRTSSRNVTR
-1898 GLRARGSSRE
+1898 GRGSTRE

-1916 QDTINVSLKEIAN
+1916 QDTVRVSMKDIVN
-1929 TILKTTLLV
+1929 GVLKTALLV
-1938 KNLSISYRQNQGIVL
+1938 KNISISYRQNQGVVL

-1978 GSQNIDIRDLSSRGG
+1978 GSQNIDIRELSSQGG
-1993 WLTSNTNLN
+1993 WLTSNTDLN
-2002 QFFKLTDSETINL
+2002 QFFKLTNSETLNL

-2029 TANRTKTNNIQEIF
+2029 TANRTKTNNSQEIYKY
-2043 RFDSELGGYDSFNN
+2043 DPNLGDYESFNT

-2071 SAFIKDDDNYSNAT
+2071 TSFIKDDDNYSNAT
-2085 FQQFRRNREIIANR
+2085 FQQFRDNREVIANR
-2099 LAELNPYDNSIVDS
+2099 LAGSNPYDNSIVDS
-2113 TGYPLGYQST
+2113 TGYPLGYQSN

-2131 FIAAYSGKEASS
+2131 FLAAYSGKNASS
-2143 VGINNFPNI
+2143 VGLNNFPNI

-2161 DGLRNVKWIK
+2161 DGLRNLKWIK
-2171 KRMNNIILSHSYQ
+2171 KRMNNIVLSHSYQ
-2184 STYSVGNYTT
+2184 STYSVGNYVT
-2194 SLDYEAGFDQWPTT
+2194 SLDYEEGFDQWPNA
-2208 INESTLNYFDKF
+2208 INEATLNYYDKY

-2231 NPLFKIDLT
+2231 NPLFKIDMT

-2246 ARVEIKKDRTLSLGL
+2246 ARLEIKKERTLSLGL

-2271 DEWIVGAGYRLK
+2271 DEWIVGTGYRIKELS
-2283 DLAFNLRAAGRQRK
+2283 FNVRAAGKQRK
-2297 ISSDLDLKFDFSLRS
+2297 ISSDLDLKLDFSLRS
-2312 NKVVIRKI
+2312 NKVIIRKI

-2335 LKFTADYVVSSRL
+2335 LKFTADYVVSSRF
-2348 NLRLFYDKVMTNPY
+2348 NLRLFFDKVMTNPY
-2362 VSNTFPSAITNAG
+2362 VSNTFPSAITNGG

>member
-1 MFQNK
+1 VFQNK
-6 VIHKQALWYFFLF
+6 AIHKQALWCFFLF
-19 LMQSK
+19 LVLSK
-24 LLFSQSFNDSLIFKI
+24 FSFSQSTNDSLIFQL
-39 PENNAW
+39 PESQSW
-45 ENPLDVQTSGFFL
+45 DNPLDEPSSGFYL
-58 ETPSNLKPK
+58 STPSNLQPQLEYDPETK
-67 LIYSPELRVY
+67 LY
-77 SVEHKINRFM
+77 SVEQNINGFR
-87 LSNTTS
+87 LSNPTF
-93 LSLEEYNNYFSK
+93 LSSEEYDNYNSK
-105 LSIIDYWKEKT
+105 QSIVDYWKEKT
-116 SNPSLN
+116 SNPSLSGDN
-122 VDNNLKGPLSIDI
+122 VNKGPLSIDI

-162 VKHNKTENNAL
+162 IKHNKTENNAL

-258 TQLQFGKATVTSIF
+258 TQLQFGRATVTTIF
-272 SQQKSNSKIID
+272 SQQKSNSKVID
-283 VEGGAQKT
+283 VSGGAQT
-291 EFDIYADQ
+291 TDFDIYADQ

-309 HYFKAKYNDA
+309 HYFKSRYNEA

-329 INITKIE
+329 VNITKIE
-336 VWVTNKTGTVEDTRN
+336 VWVTNKTGTIEDTRN

-360 SQSDMYNTT
+360 SQADMYNTN
-369 LFSDNND
+369 LFSDNAD
-376 FSFPDNNNNT
+376 FSYPDNDNNT
-386 LYQQMLDEGDAL
+386 LYQQMLAEGTDL

-409 SASYPNFLGSQDYEK
+409 ATSYPDFLGSQDYEK

-434 EYTFHPQLGYISLN
+434 EYTFHPQLGFISLN

-465 GNDLFQVG
+465 GNELYQVG

-482 PNSLYIKLLKNL
+482 PSSLYVKLLKNL

-515 YNISDQEFFLD
+515 YNVSSTEFYLD

-532 RDNGTITNYIPEDN
+532 RDNGTITNYIPEDG
-546 LTEKPIINLLRLDN
+546 LTNKPIINLLSLDQ
-560 LNAQQERKPDGIFDF
+560 LNAQQERRSDGIFDF
-575 INGVTIITSNG
+575 LPGITIITSNG
-586 KIIFPLR
+586 KIIFPVR
-593 EPFGEDLRQKFS
+593 EPFGEDLRSKFS
-605 DNDIANNYVY
+605 NNDIADNYVY
-615 DILYDSTLTVA
+615 DVLYDSTLTIA

-643 ESGSEI
+643 ESGAEI

-661 IVTAGG
+661 VVTAGG

-681 MGKVNIINEG
+681 MGKVNIINDG
-691 ILMSGTPIRISVES
+691 ILLSGTPIRISVES
-705 NTFGLQ
+705 NSFGLQ
-711 QKTLVGTHIDY
+711 QKTLVGTHVDY

-736 LTEKPYTKKVN
+736 LTEKPYSKKVN

-756 IWGIDGTYRRESNLL
+756 IWGLDGTYRTESNLL
-771 TKIVDFLPILET
+771 TKIVDFLPLLET
-783 KEKSI
+783 KEKSM

-807 DNGTAYIDDFEASS
+807 ESGTAYIDDFEASS

-833 LASLPNDPNLFPEST
+833 LASLPNDPDLFPESA

-856 GNLNSGSNRA
+856 GNLNSGANRA
-866 LLSWYNIDPVF
+866 LMSWYNIDPAF
-877 YRNTS
+877 YRNST
-882 NTPTHISNDDTQLSN
+882 NTPSHIANDDTQLSN
-897 HNVREVLEK
+897 HSVREVLEK

-914 QYATQVSNLSVLNLS
+914 QYATQVSNLPIFNLS
-929 YNPNK
+929 YNPSK
-934 RGPYNFDTENIT
+934 RGPYNFDTDNIT
-946 TSGLLLNPEDRWAGI
+946 TTGLLLNPENRWAGI

-987 EDSENQTGGKLIV
+987 EDSENQNGGNLIM

-1013 FKSFENGLPSSDI
+1013 FKSFENGLPSSEI
-1026 VENVDDESSVW
+1026 LENIDDESSVW

-1066 LRDVDERVFFDT
+1066 LRDVDERAFFDT
-1078 AYIQKIESIYGVN
+1078 AYIQKIETIYGVN
-1091 SDAYN
+1091 SEAYTLAN
-1096 IALTDPSSDNYSYF
+1096 TDPSSDNYTYF
-1110 LGDDLDDESASILKR
+1110 LGDALDGQSASILKR

-1165 SYYQY
+1165 SYYHY

-1175 PGMQIGDSYISDIQ
+1175 PNMQIGDSYITDIQ
-1189 ETEANTP
+1189 ETTAKTP
-1196 NGNRII
+1196 TGDRSI

-1208 IPVQQPEK
+1208 IPVQQPDK

-1231 LLLKDFDQPV
+1231 MLLKDFDQPI

-1256 RYNFSLKRE
+1256 RYNFSLKTE
-1265 GEYVPNDNASNTSFD
+1265 GEYVPNDNSSTTSFD

-1346 TYNRLK
+1346 TYKRLK
-1352 MYVHAEASGEIESD
+1352 MYVHAEASGEVESA
-1366 LQDGDLSLFVRLGTD
+1366 LQDGELSLFVRLGTD

-1393 KITPWGVSRLDDQ
+1393 KVTPWGVSRLDDQ
-1406 IIWPTENELNITF
+1406 LIWPIENELNITF
-1419 QQLLDAKQERNKA
+1419 EQLLDAKQERNKA
-1432 IRDGTHISS
+1432 LRDGIHSS
-1441 NYPFSGSDKQIT
+1441 TTDPFSGTDKQVT
-1453 VVGNPNISMVKTIM
+1453 VVGNPNISMVKAIM

-1474 KGGFNSTIN
+1474 KGSPNSTSN

-1509 AANSRINARLA
+1509 AANGRINARLA
-1520 DFANVNITGSMSTIG
+1520 DFANVNLTGSMSTIG

-1567 KKAAIKIPMYV
+1567 EKAAIKIPMYV
-1578 GVSEA
+1578 GISEA

-1595 ITLKSS
+1595 ITLKAS
-1601 LEELQSNDE
+1601 LDELQSNEE

-1637 NSSNNKSK
+1637 SSAGNKTK

-1653 VTYSRNETFSRNVNL
+1653 ATYSRNETFSRNVSL

-1679 LNYSYSAKPKNIKPF
+1679 LNYTYSSKPKNIKPF
-1694 KKVKLFRNKYFTLLK
+1694 QKVKLFKNKYFALLK
-1709 DFNFYTLPKS
+1709 DFNFYNLPKS
-1719 ISFQTDLDRYFNKTQ
+1719 ISFQTDLDRYYNKTQ
-1734 FRNVNNPDFTLP
+1734 FRNINNPDFTLP
-1746 PFYNKAFVWNR
+1746 PYYNKAFVWNR
-1757 NYSVKYDLTRTLK
+1757 NYSIKYDLTRTLK
-1770 TEFKVRNSASIDE
+1770 TEFKVNNSASIDE
-1783 PDGELIKT
+1783 PQGELVRS
-1791 DPYFQ
+1791 DPYYQ
-1796 EKKDSIW
+1796 EKKDSVW

-1839 TKYTA
+1839 TKYFA
-1844 NYDWLSSPISL
+1844 NYDWLAAPLSL
-1855 QNLGNTIQNSNNKQ
+1855 QSLGNTIQNSNNKQ

-1879 YNKIPFL
+1879 YNKVPFL
-1886 KKLNNNNTSRRS
+1886 KKLNRTSSRNVTR
-1898 GLRARGSSRE
+1898 GRGSTRE

-1916 QDTINVSLKEIAN
+1916 QDTVRVSMKDIVN
-1929 TILKTTLLV
+1929 GVLKTALLV
-1938 KNLSISYRQNQGIVL
+1938 KNISISYRRNQGVVL

-1978 GSQNIDIRDLSSRGG
+1978 GSQNIDIRELSSQGG
-1993 WLTSNTNLN
+1993 WLTSNTDLN
-2002 QFFKLTDSETINL
+2002 QFFKLTNSETLNL

-2029 TANRTKTNNIQEIF
+2029 TANRTKTNNSQEIYKY
-2043 RFDSELGGYDSFNN
+2043 DPNLGDYESFNT

-2071 SAFIKDDDNYSNAT
+2071 TSFIKDDDNYSNAT
-2085 FQQFRRNREIIANR
+2085 FQQFRDNREVIANR
-2099 LAELNPYDNSIVDS
+2099 LAGSNPYDNSIVDS
-2113 TGYPLGYQST
+2113 TGYPLGYQSN

-2131 FIAAYSGKEASS
+2131 FLAAYSGKNASS
-2143 VGINNFPNI
+2143 VGLNNFPNI

-2161 DGLRNVKWIK
+2161 DGLRNLKWIK
-2171 KRMNNIILSHSYQ
+2171 KRMNNIVLSHSYQ
-2184 STYSVGNYTT
+2184 STYSVGNYVT
-2194 SLDYEAGFDQWPTT
+2194 SLDYEEGFDQWPNA
-2208 INESTLNYFDKF
+2208 INEATLNYYDKY

-2231 NPLFKIDLT
+2231 NPLFKIDMT

-2246 ARVEIKKDRTLSLGL
+2246 ARLEIKKERTLSLGL

-2271 DEWIVGAGYRLK
+2271 DEWIVGTGYRIKELS
-2283 DLAFNLRAAGRQRK
+2283 FNVRAAGKQRK
-2297 ISSDLDLKFDFSLRS
+2297 ISSDLDLKLDFSLRS
-2312 NKVVIRKI
+2312 NKVIIRKI

-2335 LKFTADYVVSSRL
+2335 LKFTADYVVSSRF
-2348 NLRLFYDKVMTNPY
+2348 NLRLFFDKVMTNPY
-2362 VSNTFPSAITNAG
+2362 VSNTFPSAITNGG